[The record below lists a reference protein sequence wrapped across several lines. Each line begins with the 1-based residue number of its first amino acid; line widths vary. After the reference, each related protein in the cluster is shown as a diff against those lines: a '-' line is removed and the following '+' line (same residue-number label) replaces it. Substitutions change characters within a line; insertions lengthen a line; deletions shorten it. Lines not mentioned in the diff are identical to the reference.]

1 MCSVFCTFAVNF
13 NVICNFVMNI
23 VCMKELRVRILLLI
37 SVVMYSVGMWG
48 VGWTPTDAGLVVN
61 LEQGER
67 FLLSV
72 WVDKN
77 GNGTEEDGE
86 EFFVSNYTRYTG
98 GYYNYGSG
106 TYMKLLSA
114 TEVTEMNEWSVG
126 APLDRG
132 NKALGGI
139 VYTIW
144 NDGKTLKTS
153 DNFKFLGDLADNYA
167 DAKACDVVFV
177 IPTERGVPTVD
188 GRPGLSSFDPNN
200 TLGRST
206 KPFNGRM
213 GTGFLGMTY
222 REVYMFEIT
231 KANSPQSYTNA
242 ALVTF
247 NTTKTQKSWSNGQIK
262 CDPGH
267 AAYAFA
273 DKKHDP
279 TTRTLFR
286 LYLLDNPMNSCSS
299 YFFATDEQDYK
310 RYRKNEN
317 NPQRSSDSTAAK
329 KIYSMDRL
337 TCMTRKGSTKYY
349 QTDLIRVPDSDS
361 TYYYVGYNN
370 KYKDDDGELMGT
382 SGAKSRFT
390 KIRELPIFGL
400 PSTFKA
406 PAGAIGRMVADTT
419 SAVNNLNVAFKPAG
433 YFLQVTTP
441 RGFTN
446 VPMRPDADSTVWT
459 CEEMW
464 HITSEYMAL
473 QIRAKIYSGSEY
485 SPDDEG
491 IDIPGWSV
499 NVNGTEVPLA
509 TDHSQFV
516 EGGEDG
522 WARIYANRSEPN
534 GYIEFVKANPRY
546 HIHYDNNGLLGIQ
559 VPDQYPGDHLTTV
572 TVEKSRLVNGFN
584 FTGWNTKADG
594 SGTTYRPNDVVNLDT
609 FPKSS
614 LVNDSVLV
622 LYAQGSY
629 TGTYHVA
636 FSFESNGKR
645 YFLTQPIGDIRYARA
660 RPVGDWTNTYQG
672 MSDPYN
678 TEPNY
683 ISTYKLIGGPD
694 PCVECNSGEYLLD
707 PRREWRHGAKDSLLF
722 YSNFAPANDVYLGL
736 YYENPATPFKDPV
749 TIVANNTWA
758 GIFTST
764 AGWPDYSV
772 ADVQGT
778 KLKSED
784 YLDGFPSDITRR
796 PRPSID
802 SSFVYYNE
810 SLNQFDGVETEG
822 EATTFQ
828 ISRVRVADEHYVVL
842 PDTTSHIWRDTIE
855 FGYHNGEQSR
865 EQVWTSM
872 IGKQLLAVTK
882 AGNDTVY
889 FHPDPDHILHDPN
902 NLYLDKN
909 YRVSQ
914 VFEYIPDSRVSTAVA
929 EEDRATHETT
939 SYHWHNDIVSG
950 LNSPIDVKDAGGNY
964 IDIVDTFRITMSHG
978 GISKIK
984 QYYGRWKKGARGL
997 KVNGDGSVRTRDVIV
1012 RTKTYHYGET
1022 ITHLV
1027 LKPEFKSYIFNPL
1040 AGNSQVINFTL
1051 AHVTAHR
1058 LVDMDGNEVGEEE
1071 VISSEDITSSLELG
1085 PGVCRFSSGGTHFNI
1100 SEAVLQHVTLAAKA
1114 VNKEVDNHD
1123 TLIISMNVTY
1133 GGKVYPVTARVPLMQ
1148 ASLEGDELIWSVESG
1163 KKRYYIMAGTGGLI
1177 FRQYA
1182 LKDGTL
1188 YKNDGKNKTVLEKGS
1203 ANATNSDDKY
1213 ITPWRFIYNPENSNQ
1228 LALKTEYDVNRY
1240 FKMQGDAV
1248 GSKGGIHATDSSLLT
1263 FHYVDV
1269 LTNDNAN
1276 EEELVKL
1283 QYGAD
1288 KWLQFTLTGGSGAEL
1303 VLVDDEEDASVF
1315 SWSYLQQ
1322 EYSLLNNGA
1331 YPSRDT
1337 VIFGYNTDMSVTI
1350 QAPYKA
1356 YKEYS
1361 MLVGNSMVNCCRE
1374 EETDMSNLQS
1384 LEWKTNQTFSLIPD
1398 ARDFDGEG
1406 DDPTSGISRTANTVS
1421 TTGATTS
1428 PRNVTIGG
1436 KYVNIVD
1443 TLHVTLSL
1451 QTGAPAYRF
1460 KGDWSGFRSV
1470 SDAELKIPLIRKTY
1484 HEANYDSLICVVAD
1498 DAYNHTFPNKID
1510 PLHPDSYTFNLGT
1523 MNRTGRHVL
1532 DVANM
1537 TMEVLDEDET
1547 DVTVSGG
1554 MNLNSTAMA
1563 EVLLLDDYG
1572 NTPSWCRISGKTAT
1586 TITVECTQSGIRTP
1600 RMAYLRI
1607 FYIVMIDSKMYV
1619 VTEQLTV
1626 SQPSYFQ
1633 YANNQHLVH
1642 SPGASGDPLRADG
1655 MQQVHENKR
1664 ILYYYPEQDV
1674 ELPIRDSHFFGW
1686 WRWFREGAGEIGD
1699 SDIPEES
1706 WRVQPRNT
1714 GSGRSGTYNFPF
1726 RIIGDSVDDGAG
1738 GKKLVTMGR
1747 YTVFHYKAADY
1758 NDNKKNPPVK
1768 TVRVA
1773 PPITRFGVADASKPT
1788 VTYAAEFGN
1797 YYDNLPMSLRY
1808 KNQVDTALM
1817 DTMSAIPEPTLS
1829 LREIFELRPWTE
1841 MADTLDHYKKRIPDG
1856 EGAHTTKV
1864 FPLANEKYME
1874 DHVMMAPTGN
1884 ELLLSTEQRYILEH
1898 LHTTKQSESLLGY
1911 YMRDDNWSD
1920 AGWNATRKDT
1930 MIWCGGWDAVCKWY
1944 TYDPKTQKYTV
1955 CNHSTTVS
1963 DDFLKVPAKQNITNG
1978 QEFDTV
1984 YYCLRA
1990 QSKKTLADKAG
2001 NDSTVDGDY
2010 MFNICRYKL
2019 IYHKPGKYGPLAE
2032 TKDKAGNTKAL
2043 ITNDDIEQHYE
2054 VLERLNFDYNRPG
2067 PEYTV
2072 YPHPLPWADASYGY
2086 TYPETSDLPHNRLHA
2101 HSDFPNHGEYGLIN
2115 RIPTVDHWGEG
2126 VTSYWRPMEQHGGAS
2141 NGYMIYCDGMSSSG
2155 QVAALSL
2162 ETHLCSGQKM
2172 FFSGYVCNPSSQS
2185 GKSDPNF
2192 TFAVQGS
2199 VNGTDWVDIT
2209 SYTTG
2214 GIKPSNQWSQIYFPI
2229 VFDEN
2234 IDYKQF
2240 RVRIYNVSS
2249 DWDGN
2254 DFIIDD
2260 MCIFATKPP
2269 LIAYQANTACKEKAD
2284 EELPSHVILRV
2295 DYQGIVGDGYNDTT
2309 VYYTLKS
2316 VNKDRVVTYVHMIDG
2331 YLDQEIHHDTICGKL
2346 YIPGKTYEPTHPD
2359 SIFVNMNQL
2368 IDTFDVS
2375 SKKHSTD
2382 ASYRIFNEGYIYE
2395 ILEGDIRPV
2404 KYVVHSAYVN
2414 AVDTF
2419 TVHMS
2424 GNYKD
2429 MLNSLCG
2436 MTSHLKVSNQMVLEL
2451 NGEEQPTT
2459 ESLDLCAN
2467 STYDI
2472 GLRVKGSLYLD
2483 SVAPINLNGTCV
2495 NDWLLYGDT
2504 ADMTGSPKR
2513 RYGYK
2518 YSDIVKVVKDILRCD
2533 PPGTENANQF
2543 APNLAAV
2550 SRNEMQRIKDAEG
2563 VPLDTTAH
2571 PYDILA
2577 DLVNKGF
2584 LTLYKPTLTANVY
2597 AGDSVQYV
2605 IFPILGTGTD
2615 TKLHSSVDVCP
2626 MPILVKL
2633 KPQFSSAVPLIV
2645 GGLNRDSSEMK
2656 LPVVVLAD
2664 MNMANQ
2670 EITLKVDSILP
2681 NIGISSV
2688 KLLTT
2693 DDPDFQ
2699 EGFHKLALVPDLDYP
2714 QTEYYLKGHDI
2725 ILQPA
2730 SSNNYTM
2737 KQGYNY
2743 TFAIDLQTILG
2754 KDTLDG
2760 GCKVGTVPFTL
2771 AVVPSYLRWDPQDSI
2786 SAQWNKHGNW
2796 MGIDQYN
2803 RPIHAT
2809 ARFAPLSTTAVI
2821 IPSMTDGRPYPELPD
2836 LTNPATYDSVKQ
2848 VGFQYNK
2855 CDYIRFLPNA
2865 AMGQQ
2870 QRMEYSQAVVD
2881 MSMPHNKW
2889 ALRAAPVNG
2898 MLSGDIF
2905 MADADL
2911 NMQTSPWEVGTFDA
2925 AGRNY
2930 STGNASYWLSV
2941 YSRTTVDKGNG
2952 DNVTDTTR
2960 TAAADWSKVTNG
2972 MDLPLP
2978 PASGFAVYAY
2988 TKSLNDAAVR
2998 LPKSDDIYYYYYPD
3012 GEKSL
3017 DYYVS
3022 DLQTKRTTAAGGDAS
3037 KVGKLAFA
3045 PGISGTSQSYTITND
3060 NSVATTSFVFG
3071 NPTMGYID
3079 IWGLIADNTDKG
3091 LTREFDYVDAGGVY
3105 RTVNQAAAS
3114 ASSNLISAPERYLPP
3129 MHAIVLKVSSEASS
3143 LTLVLNT
3150 NRIVTDTSQIVRP
3163 LPGGIAP
3170 APRKSQ
3176 AANDQLPVNKGIMT
3190 VTAVNPAS
3198 PRCTS
3203 RLLLGQGYNDAII
3216 PGEDAVLTTVN
3227 INNYTN
3233 NSMPATPF
3241 NIYALEG
3248 SDGLS
3253 IDLRHEVLN
3262 VPVSFYM
3269 TPLPYDPVTYLW
3281 FTGVNNIDGELVLYD
3296 AWTDTE
3302 RTIMDGIR
3310 LDIETPDMSYLARYY
3325 IRRPGYNPSSETEP
3339 PIATGLES
3347 LSKGET
3353 AIKIIKDNHMFILR
3367 DGHIYTVMGQKWR

>member
-1 MCSVFCTFAVNF
+1 MRKYV
-13 NVICNFVMNI
+13 
-23 VCMKELRVRILLLI
+23 ILLLFI
-37 SVVMYSVGMWG
+37 LCALVRVHA

-61 LEQGER
+61 MEQGER

-106 TYMKLLSA
+106 TYMKLLPA
-114 TEVTEMNEWSVG
+114 TEITEMNEWSVG
-126 APLDRG
+126 APLARG
-132 NKALGGI
+132 NKALGG
-139 VYTIW
+139 VAYTIW

-153 DNFKFLGDLADNYA
+153 DSFKFLGDLTDNYA

-177 IPTERGVPTVD
+177 IPTERGVPVVSRT
-188 GRPGLSSFDPNN
+188 PGPNPTSFDPNG
-200 TLGRST
+200 TLGRGT
-206 KPFNGRM
+206 DPFNGRM

-222 REVYMFEIT
+222 REVYMFEIP

-242 ALVTF
+242 GLVTF
-247 NTTKTQKSWSNGQIK
+247 NTTLSTWKLTSGAGDIVKGK
-262 CDPGH
+262 
-267 AAYAFA
+267 AAYAYA

-279 TTRTLFR
+279 TPRTIFR
-286 LYLLDNPMNSCSS
+286 LYLLDNPMSSCSS

-310 RYRKNEN
+310 RYRMNEN
-317 NPQRSSDSTAAK
+317 NPQKSTDSTAIK
-329 KIYSMDRL
+329 KIYTMDRM
-337 TCMTRKGSTKYY
+337 TCMSRQGSTQYY
-349 QTDLIRVPDSDS
+349 RTDLMRVPEPDS

-370 KYKDDDGELMGT
+370 AYKDDTGESMG
-382 SGAKSRFT
+382 SEGAHSMFT

-406 PAGAIGRMVADTT
+406 PAGTWGRMVADTT
-419 SAVNNLNVAFKPAG
+419 SALDNLDVRFKPAG
-433 YFLQVTTP
+433 YFCKINT
-441 RGFTN
+441 GAN
-446 VPMRPDADSTVWT
+446 VQMRPNADSTEWT

-464 HITSEYMAL
+464 HITDAYADL
-473 QIRAKIYSGSEY
+473 QIKTTMFSGPAY
-485 SPDDEG
+485 SPTDEG

-499 NVNGTEVPLA
+499 FVTGNTVPLA
-509 TDHSQFV
+509 SDHTKTV
-516 EGGEDG
+516 EGGMDG
-522 WARIYANRSEPN
+522 WARIYTNRSEPN
-534 GYIEFVKANPRY
+534 GYMEFILANPRY
-546 HIHYDNNGLLGIQ
+546 HIHYDNNGLLGTQ
-559 VPDQYPGDHLTTV
+559 VPDQYPGDEATTV
-572 TVEKSRLVNGFN
+572 TVEKPRLVNGFN

-594 SGTTYRPNDVVNLDT
+594 SGTTYQPNDVVDLDT
-609 FPKSS
+609 FPKSA
-614 LVNDSVLV
+614 LVNDSILT

-636 FSFESNGKR
+636 FSFEHSDGKR
-645 YFLTQPIGDIRYARA
+645 YFLTQPVGATNRYARA
-660 RPVGDWTNTYQG
+660 RPVGDWTDTYQG

-683 ISTYKLIGGPD
+683 ISTYKLIGYPT
-694 PCVECNSGEYLLD
+694 CEKCEHEASYEYVLD
-707 PRREWRHGAKDSLLF
+707 PRREWRYGAKDSLLF
-722 YSNFAPANDVYLGL
+722 YSNFAPANDVFLGL

-749 TIVANNTWA
+749 TIVANNSWA
-758 GIFTST
+758 GAFTST
-764 AGWPDYSV
+764 SDTTATGWPDYSV
-772 ADVQGT
+772 ADVRNT
-778 KLKSED
+778 KLKSE
-784 YLDGFPSDITRR
+784 YYFTGFMEGGEITRHK
-796 PRPSID
+796 RPSSD

-810 SLNQFDGVETEG
+810 ALDQFDGVRTEG

-842 PDTTSHIWRDTIE
+842 PDTTKTWRDTIE
-855 FGYHNGEQSR
+855 FAYHNGEQSR
-865 EQVWTSM
+865 EQIWTSM

-882 AGNDTVY
+882 VGNDTVY
-889 FHPDPDHILHDPN
+889 FHPDPDHIIQDPN

-914 VFEYIPDSRVSTAVA
+914 DFEFIPDSRVRTAVA

-984 QYYGRWKKGARGL
+984 QYYGRWKNGARGL

-1022 ITHLV
+1022 VTHLV

-1040 AGNSQVINFTL
+1040 AENSQVINFTL
-1051 AHVTAHR
+1051 ANVTAHR
-1058 LVDMDGNEVGEEE
+1058 LLDVDGNPIGDEE
-1071 VISSEDITSSLELG
+1071 VVDSEDITSSLSLG
-1085 PGVCRFSSGGTHFNI
+1085 PGACSFSSGGTYFNI
-1100 SEAVLQHVTLAAKA
+1100 SEAKNEYVTLATKA

-1123 TLIISMNVTY
+1123 TLIISMDVSY
-1133 GGKVYPVTARVPLMQ
+1133 GGKVYPVTARVPLVQ
-1148 ASLEGDELIWSVESG
+1148 TSLEGDELIWSVQSG
-1163 KKRYYIMAGTGGLI
+1163 TKRYYIMAGTGGLI

-1188 YKNDGKNKTVLEKGS
+1188 YKEGTQNTALIKGS
-1203 ANATNSDDKY
+1203 KDAANSDKQY
-1213 ITPWRFIYNPENSNQ
+1213 ITPWQFSYPSGSANQ
-1228 LALKTEYDVNRY
+1228 LALKTKYGVDRY

-1248 GSKGGIHATDSSLLT
+1248 GDKGDIHASDSSLLT
-1263 FHYVDV
+1263 YHYVNV
-1269 LTNDNAN
+1269 YTNDNAN

-1303 VLVDDEEDASVF
+1303 VLVDDEKDASVF
-1315 SWSYLQQ
+1315 SWSYLNQ

-1331 YPSRDT
+1331 YPDRDT
-1337 VIFGYNTDMSVTI
+1337 VIFGYNTEVSEAI

-1361 MLVGNSMVNCCRE
+1361 MLVGSSVVYCCRE
-1374 EETDMSNLQS
+1374 QETDMSNLKNSS
-1384 LEWKTNQTFSLIPD
+1384 LEWKTNQTFSIIRD
-1398 ARDFDGEG
+1398 ARTFDSGST
-1406 DDPTSGISRTANTVS
+1406 PSPATSGISQTENTVS
-1421 TTGATTS
+1421 TSGDS
-1428 PRNVTIGG
+1428 PRNVKIGG

-1443 TLHVTLSL
+1443 TLLVTLSL
-1451 QTGAPAYRF
+1451 REGAPAYRF
-1460 KGDWSGFRSV
+1460 KGDWSAFRSV
-1470 SDAELKIPLIRKTY
+1470 RDAELKIPLVRKTY
-1484 HEANYDSLICVVAD
+1484 HEANFDSLVCVVEN
-1498 DAYNHTFPNKID
+1498 DAYNHTFPNTID
-1510 PLHPDSYTFNLGT
+1510 PLHPESFTFNLGT
-1523 MNRTGRHVL
+1523 ANRTGRHVL

-1537 TMEVLDEDET
+1537 TMEVLGKDET
-1547 DVTVSGG
+1547 DVSGS
-1554 MNLNSTAMA
+1554 MDLSSTAMA
-1563 EVLLLDDYG
+1563 EVLLVDEFG
-1572 NTPSWCRISGKTAT
+1572 NAPSWCRIPAGGKGKN

-1619 VTEQLTV
+1619 VSEQLTV

-1674 ELPIRDSHFFGW
+1674 ELPIRDYHFFGW

-1706 WRVQPRNT
+1706 WRIQPRNT
-1714 GSGRSGTYNFPF
+1714 GSGRSGSYNFPF
-1726 RIIGDSVDDGAG
+1726 RIIGDSVMLKKKDGTDSI
-1738 GKKLVTMGR
+1738 KVLMTMGR
-1747 YTVFHYKAADY
+1747 YTVFHYKAAEY

-1768 TVRVA
+1768 VARVA
-1773 PPITRFGVADASKPT
+1773 PPITTFGLATKPT
-1788 VTYAAEFGN
+1788 VTYAAEISN
-1797 YYDNLPMSLRY
+1797 YYDNLPMSLTY
-1808 KNQVDTALM
+1808 KNQVDTAMM
-1817 DTMSAIPEPTLS
+1817 DTMTAIPEPTLS
-1829 LREIFELRPWTE
+1829 LREVFELHPWTE
-1841 MADTLDHYKKRIPDG
+1841 MAERLDGFKSDT
-1856 EGAHTTKV
+1856 GATY
-1864 FPLANEKYME
+1864 PLANEKYME
-1874 DHVMMAPTGN
+1874 DHVMMAPLGN
-1884 ELLLSTEQRYILEH
+1884 ELLLSTEQRYNYEH
-1898 LHTTKQSESLLGY
+1898 LQTTKQSESLLGY
-1911 YMRDDNWSD
+1911 YMRDDHWSD
-1920 AGWNATRKDT
+1920 FGWNAERKDS
-1930 MIWCGGWDAVCKWY
+1930 MIWCGGWDATCKWY
-1944 TYDPKTQKYTV
+1944 TYNPKTQKYTI

-1990 QSKKTLADKAG
+1990 QSKSSPHAG
-2001 NDSTVDGDY
+2001 TVEDPDDEEPDDGKY

-2032 TKDKAGNTKAL
+2032 KTDKAGNTKAL

-2054 VLERLNFDYNRPG
+2054 VLERLNFDYNKPG
-2067 PEYTV
+2067 RAYVV

-2086 TYPETSDLPHNRLHA
+2086 TYPETSDLPHNRLHV

-2115 RIPTVDHWGEG
+2115 RIPTADHWGEG
-2126 VTSYWRPMEQHGGAS
+2126 VTSYWRPMEQHGGAE

-2172 FFSGYVCNPSSQS
+2172 FFSGYVCNPSSQT
-2185 GKSDPNF
+2185 GKADPNF
-2192 TFAVQGS
+2192 IFSVQGS
-2199 VNGTDWVDIT
+2199 VNGTDWDDIT

-2214 GIKPSNQWSQIYFPI
+2214 GIKPSSQWSQIYFPI

-2234 IDYKQF
+2234 IDYQHF

-2309 VYYTLKS
+2309 VCYTLKS
-2316 VNKDRVVTYVHMIDG
+2316 VNKDHVVTFVPMIDH
-2331 YLDQEIHHDTICGKL
+2331 YLKEENHHDTICGKL
-2346 YIPGKTYEPTHPD
+2346 YIPGKTYEPKHPD

-2375 SKKHSTD
+2375 SEKHSKD
-2382 ASYRIFNEGYIYE
+2382 AEYKIFKEGYIYE

-2404 KYVVHSAYVN
+2404 KYVVHSAHVN
-2414 AVDTF
+2414 AIDTF

-2424 GNYKD
+2424 GSYKD
-2429 MLNSLCG
+2429 MLSSLCG

-2504 ADMTGSPKR
+2504 TDLTGSPKR
-2513 RYGYK
+2513 RYGYT
-2518 YSDIVKVVKDILRCD
+2518 YSTIVKVVKDILRCD

-2550 SRNEMQRIKDAEG
+2550 SRNEMQRIKDAQS
-2563 VPLDTTAH
+2563 VDLDTTAH

-2577 DLVNKGF
+2577 DLVNNGF
-2584 LTLYKPTLTANVY
+2584 LTLYKPSLTANVY

-2615 TKLHSSVDVCP
+2615 TKQHSSVEVCP
-2626 MPILVKL
+2626 MPMLIKL
-2633 KPQFSSAVPLIV
+2633 KPQSSSAVPLIV
-2645 GGLNRDSSEMK
+2645 GGLKRDSSEME

-2664 MNMANQ
+2664 RMTANS
-2670 EITLKVDSILP
+2670 EFTLKVDSIMP
-2681 NIGISSV
+2681 NIGISSI

-2714 QTEYYLKGHDI
+2714 QTEYYLKGHYI
-2725 ILQPA
+2725 TLQPA
-2730 SSNNYTM
+2730 SSNTYVM

-2771 AVVPSYLRWDPQDSI
+2771 AIVPDYLRWDPQDSI
-2786 SAQWNKHGNW
+2786 STQWNRHGNW
-2796 MGIDQYN
+2796 MGIDQN
-2803 RPIHAT
+2803 NEPIHAT
-2809 ARFAPLSTTAVI
+2809 ARFAPLSTTSII
-2821 IPSMTDGRPYPELPD
+2821 IPAMTDGRPYPELPN
-2836 LTNPATYDSVKQ
+2836 LTEPATYDSVKQ
-2848 VGFQYNK
+2848 VGFQYNQ
-2855 CDYIRFLPNA
+2855 CNIIRFMPDA
-2865 AMGQQ
+2865 AIGNQQ
-2870 QRMEYSQAVVD
+2870 YMNYADVVVD
-2881 MSMPHNKW
+2881 MKLPNQKW
-2889 ALRAAPVNG
+2889 AFRSAPVEG
-2898 MLSGDIF
+2898 MISGDLY
-2905 MADADL
+2905 MANADL
-2911 NMQTSPWEVGTFDA
+2911 NNETPLWEVSEFDA
-2925 AGRNY
+2925 DGRTY
-2930 STGNASYWLSV
+2930 KTGNGSFWLSV
-2941 YSRTTVDKGNG
+2941 YNTETKKINYTG
-2952 DNVTDTTR
+2952 DDSTR
-2960 TAAADWSKVTNG
+2960 SASAAWSKVTNAI
-2972 MDLPLP
+2972 DLPLK
-2978 PASGFAVYAY
+2978 AGQGLAIYAR
-2988 TKSLNDAAVR
+2988 TKEGIETPIVR
-2998 LPKSDDIYYYYYPD
+2998 LPKDDDTYYFYGTY
-3012 GEKSL
+3012 GERIDDK
-3017 DYYVS
+3017 YVGRLR
-3022 DLQTKRTTAAGGDAS
+3022 DKRTELAS
-3037 KVGKLAFA
+3037 PNKVGDLTFHPKEGA
-3045 PGISGTSQSYTITND
+3045 QTITLTNGVK
-3060 NSVATTSFVFG
+3060 SSSFVFG
-3071 NPTMGYID
+3071 NPTMGFID
-3079 IWGLIADNTDKG
+3079 IWGFIADNASK
-3091 LTREFDYVDAGGVY
+3091 LNLEFDYMDE
-3105 RTVNQAAAS
+3105 TKPKAS
-3114 ASSNLISAPERYLPP
+3114 AYTSMTNVVALATENKLSKRERYLPP
-3129 MHAIVLKVSSEASS
+3129 MYAIVLKAKEEATSID
-3143 LTLVLNT
+3143 LTLNT
-3150 NRIVTDTSQIVRP
+3150 SRIVTDTVHHDRP
-3163 LPGGIAP
+3163 AA
-3170 APRKSQ
+3170 APRHR
-3176 AANDQLPVNKGIMT
+3176 DGTPVPHKGIMT
-3190 VTAVNPAS
+3190 VTAKNPVS
-3198 PRCTS
+3198 PRCYS
-3203 RLLLGQGYNDAII
+3203 RLLLGQGYHNSIRE
-3216 PGEDAVLTTVN
+3216 GEDAVLTTIN
-3227 INNYTN
+3227 IDNYSNTN
-3233 NSMPATPF
+3233 APATPF
-3241 NIYALEG
+3241 NLYAAEG
-3248 SDGLS
+3248 SYGLS
-3253 IDLRHEVLN
+3253 IDLRDSIVN
-3262 VPVSFYM
+3262 IPVSFLISD
-3269 TPLPYDPVTYLW
+3269 LPYDPVTYLW

-3296 AWTDTE
+3296 AQNDTE
-3302 RTIMDGIR
+3302 RAIIDGIY
-3310 LDIETPDMSYLARYY
+3310 LTIETPTQSHERRYY
-3325 IRRPGYNPSSETEP
+3325 IRRHGYKEQSGTE
-3339 PIATGLES
+3339 IATGFEIIEPADDEQVM
-3347 LSKGET
+3347 KF
-3353 AIKIIKDNHMFILR
+3353 IKNDQVYILR
-3367 DGHIYTVMGQKWR
+3367 RGQVYTILGQPVR

>member
-1 MCSVFCTFAVNF
+1 
-13 NVICNFVMNI
+13 MNI
-23 VCMKELRVRILLLI
+23 VCMKDMKEFKVRILLLI
-37 SVVMYSVGMWG
+37 SVLFVSVGIWG

-106 TYMKLLSA
+106 TYMKLLPA
-114 TEVTEMNEWSVG
+114 TEVTEMNEWQVG

-144 NDGKTLKTS
+144 NDGKTLKTT
-153 DNFKFLGDLADNYA
+153 NAFQFLGELTGNYA
-167 DAKACDVVFV
+167 DGKACDVVFV

-200 TLGRST
+200 TLKRASNA
-206 KPFNGRM
+206 PFNGAM

-222 REVYMFEIT
+222 REVYMFEIP

-242 ALVTF
+242 GLVTI
-247 NTTKTQKSWSNGQIK
+247 NTTQNTWNLTSGAGNIAKGR
-262 CDPGH
+262 
-267 AAYAFA
+267 AAYAYA
-273 DKKHDP
+273 DSKHDKTP
-279 TTRTLFR
+279 RTLFR

-310 RYRKNEN
+310 RYRMNED
-317 NPQRSSDSTAAK
+317 NPQESADSTAAK
-329 KIYSMDRL
+329 KIYTMDRL

-370 KYKDDDGELMGT
+370 KYKDDAGESMGT

-446 VPMRPDADSTVWT
+446 VQMRPDADSTVWT

-464 HITSEYMAL
+464 HIDSTYVPL

-499 NVNGTEVPLA
+499 NIRGTEVPLA
-509 TDHSQFV
+509 TDHTKFV

-534 GYIEFVKANPRY
+534 GDIEFVKANPRY
-546 HIHYDNNGLLGIQ
+546 HIHYDNNKLLGIQ
-559 VPDQYPGDHLTTV
+559 VPDQYPGDNETTV

-584 FTGWNTKADG
+584 FTGWNTKANG
-594 SGTTYRPNDVVNLDT
+594 SGTTYQPNDVVNFTSLLGDVT
-609 FPKSS
+609 
-614 LVNDSVLV
+614 LVNDSILV

-636 FSFESNGKR
+636 FSFVHSNGKR
-645 YFLTQPIGDIRYARA
+645 YFLTQPVGATNRYVRA
-660 RPVGDWTNTYQG
+660 RPVGDWTDTYQG

-683 ISTYKLIGGPD
+683 ISTYKLIGHPT
-694 PCVECNSGEYLLD
+694 CEKCEYKTSYEYVLD
-707 PRREWRHGAKDSLLF
+707 PRREWRYGAKDSLLF
-722 YSNFAPANDVYLGL
+722 YSNFAPADDVYLGL
-736 YYENPATPFKDPV
+736 YYDDRSTPYKDPV

-758 GIFTST
+758 GAFTST
-764 AGWPDYSV
+764 SKATATGWPDYSV
-772 ADVQGT
+772 ADVQNT
-778 KLKSED
+778 KLKSE
-784 YLDGFPSDITRR
+784 YYFSGFKEGEIARHE
-796 PRPSID
+796 RPSID
-802 SSFVYYNE
+802 SSFVKYNE
-810 SLNQFDGVETEG
+810 ALDQFDGVQMEG

-950 LNSPIDVKDAGGNY
+950 LNSPIDVKDGEGNY

-1012 RTKTYHYGET
+1012 RTKTYHYGDT

-1051 AHVTAHR
+1051 ANVTAHR
-1058 LVDMDGNEVGEEE
+1058 LVDVNGNPIGEEE
-1071 VISSEDITSSLELG
+1071 VISSEDITKSLALG
-1085 PGVCRFSSGGTHFNI
+1085 PGACRFSSGGTYFEVVDG
-1100 SEAVLQHVTLAAKA
+1100 SAVNNHVTLTTKA
-1114 VNKEVDNHD
+1114 ENKSDDNHD

-1133 GGKVYPVTARVPLMQ
+1133 GDEVYPVTARVPLMQ

-1177 FRQYA
+1177 FRQFA

-1188 YKNDGKNKTVLEKGS
+1188 YKNDGKNKTPLVKGS

-1213 ITPWRFIYNPENSNQ
+1213 ITPWRFRYNPSNANQ
-1228 LALKTEYDVNRY
+1228 LALKTKDPVNCY
-1240 FKMQGDAV
+1240 FKMLGEEV
-1248 GSKGGIHATDSSLLT
+1248 GSKGGVHATDSSLLT

-1288 KWLQFTLTGGSGAEL
+1288 KWLKFTLTGGSGAEL
-1303 VLVDDEEDASVF
+1303 VLVDSKDSASVF
-1315 SWSYLQQ
+1315 SWSYLNQ

-1337 VIFGYNTDMSVTI
+1337 VIFGYNTNMSVTI

-1361 MLVGNSMVNCCRE
+1361 MLVGSSVVNCCRE

-1398 ARDFDGEG
+1398 ARDFDG
-1406 DDPTSGISRTANTVS
+1406 DPNPTSGISRTGSTVS
-1421 TTGATTS
+1421 TSGSTTS
-1428 PRNVTIGG
+1428 PTDVMIDG

-1443 TLHVTLSL
+1443 TLQVTLSL
-1451 QTGAPAYRF
+1451 REGAPAYRF
-1460 KGDWSGFRSV
+1460 KGDWSKFRSV

-1484 HEANYDSLICVVAD
+1484 HEANFDSLICVVEN
-1498 DAYNHTFPNKID
+1498 DAYNHTFPNTITD
-1510 PLHPDSYTFNLGT
+1510 PVSYTFHLGT
-1523 MNRTGRHVL
+1523 KNRTGRHVL

-1537 TMEVLDEDET
+1537 TLEVLDEDET
-1547 DVTVSGG
+1547 DVSGS
-1554 MNLNSTAMA
+1554 MDLRSAAMA
-1563 EVLLLDDYG
+1563 EVLLVDEFG
-1572 NTPSWCRISGKTAT
+1572 NTPTWCRISGKTAT
-1586 TITVECTQSGIRTP
+1586 SITVECTQSGIRTP
-1600 RMAYLRI
+1600 RMAYIRI
-1607 FYIVMIDSKMYV
+1607 FYIVVISDKMYV
-1619 VTEQLTV
+1619 VTDQLTV

-1674 ELPIRDSHFFGW
+1674 ELPVRDYHFFGW

-1699 SDIPEES
+1699 SDIPEAS
-1706 WRVQPRNT
+1706 WRTRPRNI
-1714 GSGRSGTYNFPF
+1714 GSGRSGSYNFPF
-1726 RIIGDSVDDGAG
+1726 LIIGDSVDDGAG

-1768 TVRVA
+1768 VARVA
-1773 PPITRFGVADASKPT
+1773 PPITKFGVADASKPT
-1788 VTYAAEFGN
+1788 VTYAAEISN
-1797 YYDNLPMSLRY
+1797 YYDNLPMSLTY
-1808 KNQVDTALM
+1808 KNQVDTAML
-1817 DTMSAIPEPTLS
+1817 DTMTAIPEPTLS
-1829 LREIFELRPWTE
+1829 LREIFELHPWTE
-1841 MADTLDHYKKRIPDG
+1841 MADTLDHYKTRIPDG

-1864 FPLANEKYME
+1864 FPLVNEKYME

-1884 ELLLSTEQRYILEH
+1884 ELLLSTEQRYIKEH
-1898 LHTTKQSESLLGY
+1898 LNTTKQSESLLGY
-1911 YMRDDNWSD
+1911 YMRDDNWGDWS
-1920 AGWNATRKDT
+1920 GNPVRQDT

-1944 TYDPKTQKYTV
+1944 TYDPKTQKYSV
-1955 CNHSTTVS
+1955 CNHSTTES

-2019 IYHKPGKYGPLAE
+2019 IYHRPGKYGPLTE

-2054 VLERLNFDYNRPG
+2054 VLERLNFDYNKPG

-2115 RIPTVDHWGEG
+2115 RIPTASHWGNG
-2126 VTSYWRPMEQHGGAS
+2126 VASYWRPMEQHGGAS

-2172 FFSGYVCNPSSQS
+2172 FFSGYVCNPSSQT
-2185 GKSDPNF
+2185 GKANPNF
-2192 TFAVQGS
+2192 TFSVQGS
-2199 VNGTDWVDIT
+2199 VNGTDWEDIT

-2214 GIKPSNQWSQIYFPI
+2214 GIKPSSQWSQIYFPI

-2234 IDYKQF
+2234 IDYRHF

-2284 EELPSHVILRV
+2284 EDLPSHVILRV
-2295 DYQGIVGDGYNDTT
+2295 DYQGIIGDGYNDTT
-2309 VYYTLKS
+2309 VCYTLKS
-2316 VNKDRVVTYVHMIDG
+2316 VNKDRVVTFVSMIDG
-2331 YLDQEIHHDTICGKL
+2331 YLDQDHHNDTIYGRL
-2346 YIPGKTYEPTHPD
+2346 YIPSKTYEPTNPD
-2359 SIFVNMNQL
+2359 SIFVNMNEL
-2368 IDTFDVS
+2368 IDTFTVS
-2375 SKKHSTD
+2375 NGAFK
-2382 ASYRIFNEGYIYE
+2382 EGYIYE

-2404 KYVVHSAYVN
+2404 KYVVHSARVN
-2414 AVDTF
+2414 AIDTF

-2429 MLNSLCG
+2429 MLSSLCG

-2483 SVAPINLNGTCV
+2483 SVAPINLNGTCA

-2504 ADMTGSPKR
+2504 ADLTGSPKR

-2543 APNLAAV
+2543 APTLAAV
-2550 SRNEMQRIKDAEG
+2550 SRNEMQRIKDAQS
-2563 VPLDTTAH
+2563 VSLDTTAH

-2584 LTLYKPTLTANVY
+2584 LTLYKPQLTASVV

-2615 TKLHSSVDVCP
+2615 TKQHSSVDVCP
-2626 MPILVKL
+2626 MPILIKL
-2633 KPQFSSAVPLIV
+2633 KPQSSSAIPLIV
-2645 GGLNRDSSEMK
+2645 GGMNRDSSEMK

-2664 MNMANQ
+2664 MNLANQ
-2670 EITLKVDSILP
+2670 QITLKVDSIMP
-2681 NIGISSV
+2681 NIGISTV
-2688 KLLTT
+2688 ELRTT

-2714 QTEYYLKGHDI
+2714 RASYYTKGNDI
-2725 ILQPA
+2725 TLQPA

-2737 KQGYNY
+2737 KQGYTY
-2743 TFAIDLQTILG
+2743 TFNMELQTHLG

-2760 GCKVGTVPFTL
+2760 GCKVGTVPFTI
-2771 AVVPSYLRWDPQDSI
+2771 AIVPSYLRWDPQDSI
-2786 SAQWNKHGNW
+2786 SAQWNKHDNW
-2796 MGIDQYN
+2796 MGIDQN
-2803 RPIHAT
+2803 NNPIHAT
-2809 ARFAPLSTTAVI
+2809 ARFVPLSTTAVI
-2821 IPSMTDGRPYPELPD
+2821 IPAMTDGRPYPELPD
-2836 LTNPATYDSVKQ
+2836 LTDPATYDSVKQ
-2848 VGFQYNK
+2848 VGFEYNK
-2855 CDYIRFLPNA
+2855 CEYIRFLPNA
-2865 AMGQQ
+2865 AIGQQ
-2870 QRMEYSQAVVD
+2870 QRLDYGEAIVD
-2881 MSMPHNKW
+2881 MELPNRKW
-2889 ALRAAPVNG
+2889 AFRTAPVRG
-2898 MLSGDIF
+2898 MVSGDLFI
-2905 MADADL
+2905 ADADDRGETPL
-2911 NMQTSPWEVGTFDA
+2911 WEVGAFDA
-2925 AGRNY
+2925 SGRSY
-2930 STGNASYWLSV
+2930 KTGNASFWLSV
-2941 YSRTTVDKGNG
+2941 YNTANSHVNKEGADSVRT
-2952 DNVTDTTR
+2952 VT
-2960 TAAADWSKVTNG
+2960 ADWSRVTNA
-2972 MDLPLP
+2972 MNLPLP
-2978 PASGFAVYAY
+2978 VGQGFAVYVR
-2988 TKSLNDAAVR
+2988 TKEGVKPVVR
-2998 LPKSDDIYYYYYPD
+2998 LPKDDDIYYYYGTY
-3012 GEKSL
+3012 GERIDDK
-3017 DYYVS
+3017 YVGNLRS
-3022 DLQTKRTTAAGGDAS
+3022 KREELAGAGLA
-3037 KVGKLAFA
+3037 GKLTYRPTGDYAE
-3045 PGISGTSQSYTITND
+3045 ITLNNTVSSTD
-3060 NSVATTSFVFG
+3060 FVFG

-3079 IWGLIADNTDKG
+3079 IWGFIADNDDLVEEIG
-3091 LTREFDYVDAGGVY
+3091 YMDERG
-3105 RTVNQAAAS
+3105 S
-3114 ASSNLISAPERYLPP
+3114 ASLYTKVTKIAAVAKGDNKLSNPNRYLPP
-3129 MHAIVLKVSSEASS
+3129 MHVMVLEKKSAAKE
-3143 LTLVLNT
+3143 LTLKLYT
-3150 NRIVTDTSQIVRP
+3150 DRIVTDTSQVVSLSRS
-3163 LPGGIAP
+3163 L
-3170 APRKSQ
+3170 APRRATSS
-3176 AANDQLPVNKGIMT
+3176 ARRKGIMT
-3190 VTAVNPAS
+3190 VTAQNALS
-3198 PRCTS
+3198 ARCTS
-3203 RLLLGQGYNDAII
+3203 HLLLGQGYHNEILE
-3216 PGEDAVLTTVN
+3216 GEDAILTTIN
-3227 INNYTN
+3227 IDNYTAN
-3233 NSMPATPF
+3233 LTPTTPF
-3241 NIYALEG
+3241 NLYAVESG
-3248 SDGLS
+3248 NGMS
-3253 IDLRHEVLN
+3253 INLLDSIVTI
-3262 VPVSFYM
+3262 PISFYM
-3269 TPLPYDPVTYLW
+3269 SDLAYEPITDLW
-3281 FTGVNNIDGELVLYD
+3281 FTGVNNIDGPLVLYD

-3302 RTIMDGIR
+3302 RPIIDGIC
-3310 LDIETPDMSYLARYY
+3310 LPVETPTESHQLRYF
-3325 IRRPGYNPSSETEP
+3325 IRRPGYRPNDQEEP
-3339 PIATGLES
+3339 ITTGFGNFEWDN
-3347 LSKGET
+3347 EQ
-3353 AIKIIKDNHMFILR
+3353 AIKFIKDGHVLILR
-3367 DGHIYTVMGQKWR
+3367 NGHVYTMFGQKVR

>member
-1 MCSVFCTFAVNF
+1 MLKKSSTFAQFLNF
-13 NVICNFVMNI
+13 IRMRKLKTYI
-23 VCMKELRVRILLLI
+23 IKTLLL
-37 SVVMYSVGMWG
+37 SVVLLTPLRSWA

-72 WVDKN
+72 WVDMN
-77 GNGTEEDGE
+77 DNSEEDPGE
-86 EFFVSNYTRYTG
+86 ELFVSNYNRYSG
-98 GYYNYGSG
+98 GYFGYSAGSF
-106 TYMKLLSA
+106 MKLLPA
-114 TEVTEMNEWSVG
+114 QEVTEMNEWSVG
-126 APLDRG
+126 APLARG

-139 VYTIW
+139 AYTIW

-153 DNFKFLGDLADNYA
+153 DSFKFLGDLTSDYA

-177 IPTERGVPTVD
+177 IPTDRGVPTVD
-188 GRPGLSSFDPNN
+188 GRDGLSSFDPNG
-200 TLGRST
+200 TLGRGKT
-206 KPFNGRM
+206 PFNSRM

-222 REVYMFEIT
+222 REVYMFDIP
-231 KANSPQSYTNA
+231 KANSPQSYANA

-247 NTTKTQKSWSNGQIK
+247 NTTLGSQTWSAGTITK
-262 CDPGH
+262 GK
-267 AAYAFA
+267 AAYAYA
-273 DKKHDP
+273 DSKHDK

-286 LYLLDNPMNSCSS
+286 LYLLDDPINSCSS
-299 YFFATDEQDYK
+299 YFFATDEQDYT
-310 RYRKNEN
+310 RYRKNEG
-317 NPQRSSDSTAAK
+317 NPINKSDSTAFR
-329 KIYSMDRL
+329 KIYTMDRMF
-337 TCMTRKGSTKYY
+337 CMNSADEKNCV
-349 QTDLIRVPDSDS
+349 QTDYMYVPVPDS
-361 TYYYVGYNN
+361 TYYYVGHNN
-370 KYKDDDGELMGT
+370 DYKDKDKGETMGT
-382 SGAKSRFT
+382 NGAHSMFT
-390 KIRELPIFGL
+390 QIRELPILGL
-400 PSTFKA
+400 ADTLKA
-406 PAGAIGRMVADTT
+406 PAGAFGRMVADTT
-419 SAVNNLNVAFKPAG
+419 SAVDNLNVKFKPAG
-433 YFLQVTTP
+433 YFCKIST
-441 RGFTN
+441 GTN
-446 VPMRPDADSTVWT
+446 IPMRPNADSTIWT

-464 HITSEYMAL
+464 HITDAYAAL
-473 QIRAKIYSGSEY
+473 QIKATMFSGPEY
-485 SPDDEG
+485 SPTDEG

-499 NVNGTEVPLA
+499 FITGNTVPLES
-509 TDHSQFV
+509 DHNQHV
-516 EGGEDG
+516 TGGMDG
-522 WARIYANRSEPN
+522 WARIYATRSEPN
-534 GYIEFVKANPRY
+534 GYMEFILANPRY
-546 HIHYDNNGLLGIQ
+546 HIHYDNNGLLGIH
-559 VPDQYPGDHLTTV
+559 VPDQYPEEGHTTV

-594 SGTTYRPNDVVNLDT
+594 SGTTYQPNDVVN
-609 FPKSS
+609 FAS
-614 LVNDSVLV
+614 LPVGVTLENNDSILT

-629 TGTYHVA
+629 TGTYYVA
-636 FSFESNGKR
+636 FSFEHSNGKR
-645 YFLTQPIGDIRYARA
+645 YFLTQPIGETNRYARA
-660 RPVGDWTNTYQG
+660 RPVGDWTDTYQG

-683 ISTYKLIGGPD
+683 ISTYKLIGHPT
-694 PCVECNSGEYLLD
+694 CVLCEHNETSYEYVLD
-707 PRREWRHGAKDSLLF
+707 PHREWRYGAKDSLLF
-722 YSNFAPANDVYLGL
+722 YSNFAPASDVYLGL
-736 YYENPATPFKDPV
+736 YYENPETPFKDPV
-749 TIVANNTWA
+749 TIVANNSWA
-758 GIFTST
+758 GAFTST
-764 AGWPDYSV
+764 SKATTATGWPDYSV
-772 ADVQGT
+772 ADVQNT
-778 KLKSED
+778 KLKSTH
-784 YLDGFPSDITRR
+784 YFDGFTKGGEIERKE
-796 PRPSID
+796 RPSKD

-810 SLNQFDGVETEG
+810 TLNQFDGVKTEG

-842 PDTTSHIWRDTIE
+842 PDTTKTWRDTIE
-855 FGYHNGEQSR
+855 FAYHNGEQSR

-889 FHPDPDHILHDPN
+889 FHPDPDHIIQDPN

-909 YRVSQ
+909 FRVSQ
-914 VFEYIPDSRVSTAVA
+914 VFEFIRDSRVSAVA
-929 EEDRATHETT
+929 EEDRALHETT
-939 SYHWHNDIVSG
+939 SNHWHNDIVSG
-950 LNSPIDVKDAGGNY
+950 LNSPIDVKDGEGNY

-1012 RTKTYHYGET
+1012 RTKTYHYGNT

-1040 AGNSQVINFTL
+1040 EGNSQVINFTL
-1051 AHVTAHR
+1051 AYVTAHR
-1058 LVDMDGNEVGEEE
+1058 LVDVNGNEVGEEE
-1071 VISSEDITSSLELG
+1071 IIDSEYITPSLALVSG
-1085 PGVCRFSSGGTHFNI
+1085 ACTFSSGGSYFNI
-1100 SEAVLQHVTLAAKA
+1100 SEAVNQHITLATKA

-1123 TLIISMNVTY
+1123 TLIISMNVSY
-1133 GGKVYPVTARVPLMQ
+1133 GGEVYPVTARVPLVQ
-1148 ASLEGDELIWSVESG
+1148 TSLEGDELIWSVQSG
-1163 KKRYYIMAGTGGLI
+1163 SKRYYIMAGTGGLI

-1188 YKNDGKNKTVLEKGS
+1188 YKEGTQNTALIKGS
-1203 ANATNSDDKY
+1203 KDAANSDKQY
-1213 ITPWRFIYNPENSNQ
+1213 ITPWQFSFPSGSANQ
-1228 LALKTEYDVNRY
+1228 LALKTKYGVDRY
-1240 FKMQGDAV
+1240 FHIDDDENKPEVDA
-1248 GSKGGIHATDSSLLT
+1248 SDSSLLT

-1288 KWLQFTLTGGSGAEL
+1288 KWLQFTLTGGSGAKL
-1303 VLVDDEEDASVF
+1303 VLVNREEDASVF

-1331 YPSRDT
+1331 YPDRDT
-1337 VIFGYNTDMSVTI
+1337 VIFGYNTEMSEAVR
-1350 QAPYKA
+1350 APYKA

-1374 EETDMSNLQS
+1374 QETDMSNLQDGER
-1384 LEWKTNQTFSLIPD
+1384 EWKTRQTFSLIPD
-1398 ARDFDGEG
+1398 ARTFDSGST
-1406 DDPTSGISRTANTVS
+1406 PSPATSGISRTGSTVS
-1421 TTGATTS
+1421 TSGDS
-1428 PRNVTIGG
+1428 PTDVTIGG

-1443 TLHVTLSL
+1443 TLQVTLSL
-1451 QTGAPAYRF
+1451 REGAPAYRF

-1484 HEANYDSLICVVAD
+1484 HEANYDSLVCVIGD
-1498 DAYNHTFPNKID
+1498 DAYNHTFPNTITD
-1510 PLHPDSYTFNLGT
+1510 PVSYTFNLGT
-1523 MNRTGRHVL
+1523 KNRTGRHVL
-1532 DVANM
+1532 DVAN
-1537 TMEVLDEDET
+1537 TTIEVLDRDET

-1600 RMAYLRI
+1600 RMAYIRI
-1607 FYIVMIDSKMYV
+1607 FYIIVISDKMYV

-1642 SPGASGDPLRADG
+1642 SSGASGDPLRADG

-1686 WRWFREGAGEIGD
+1686 WRWFREGDGEIGD
-1699 SDIPEES
+1699 SDIPESS
-1706 WRVQPRNT
+1706 WRKQPSNT
-1714 GSGRSGTYNFPF
+1714 GSGRSGSYNFPF
-1726 RIIGDSVDDGAG
+1726 RIIGDSVKVWDEEKHDSV
-1738 GKKLVTMGR
+1738 KVLMTMGR

-1768 TVRVA
+1768 VARVA
-1773 PPITRFGVADASKPT
+1773 PPITTYGEAEKPT
-1788 VTYAAEFGN
+1788 VTYAAEISN
-1797 YYDNLPMSLRY
+1797 YYDNLPMSLSH
-1808 KNQVDTALM
+1808 KNQVDTAMM
-1817 DTMSAIPEPTLS
+1817 DTMTAIPEPTLS
-1829 LREIFELRPWTE
+1829 LREIFELHPWTE
-1841 MADTLDHYKKRIPDG
+1841 MAARLDGFKTEIPSG
-1856 EGAHTTKV
+1856 EGDHTTKV
-1864 FPLANEKYME
+1864 FPLANESYME
-1874 DHVMMAPTGN
+1874 DHVMMAPLGN

-1898 LHTTKQSESLLGY
+1898 LQTTKQSESLLGY
-1911 YMRDDNWSD
+1911 YMRDDHWSD
-1920 AGWNATRKDT
+1920 GGWDAERKDT
-1930 MIWCGGWDAVCKWY
+1930 MIFCGGWDATCKWY
-1944 TYDPKTQKYTV
+1944 TYNPKTQKYSV

-1963 DDFLKVPAKQNITNG
+1963 DDFLKVPKKENITNG

-1990 QSKKTLADKAG
+1990 QSQSTTG
-2001 NDSTVDGDY
+2001 TPGVNETTVDGKY

-2054 VLERLNFDYNRPG
+2054 VLERLNFDYNQPG
-2067 PEYTV
+2067 PEYTI

-2086 TYPETSDLPHNRLHA
+2086 TYPETPDLPHNRLHA

-2172 FFSGYVCNPSSQS
+2172 FFSGYVCNPSSQT
-2185 GKSDPNF
+2185 GKADPNF
-2192 TFAVQGS
+2192 IFSVQGS
-2199 VNGTDWVDIT
+2199 VNGTDWDDIT

-2214 GIKPSNQWSQIYFPI
+2214 GIKPSSQWSQIYFPI

-2234 IDYKQF
+2234 IDYQHF

-2316 VNKDRVVTYVHMIDG
+2316 VNSEQVVTYVHMIDG
-2331 YLDQEIHHDTICGKL
+2331 YLEEEIHHDTICGKL

-2375 SKKHSTD
+2375 SQKHAKD
-2382 ASYRIFNEGYIYE
+2382 AGYKIFKEGYIYE

-2404 KYVVHSAYVN
+2404 KYVIHSAHVN
-2414 AVDTF
+2414 AIDTF

-2424 GNYKD
+2424 GAYKD
-2429 MLNSLCG
+2429 MLSSLCG

-2451 NGEEQPTT
+2451 NGEELPAN

-2504 ADMTGSPKR
+2504 ADLTGSPKR

-2543 APNLAAV
+2543 APNMAAV
-2550 SRNEMQRIKDAEG
+2550 SRNEMQRIKDAQS
-2563 VPLDTTAH
+2563 VTLDTTAH

-2577 DLVNKGF
+2577 DLVDKGF
-2584 LTLYKPTLTANVY
+2584 LTLYKPKMTATVY

-2615 TKLHSSVDVCP
+2615 TKQHSSVEVCP
-2626 MPILVKL
+2626 MPMLIKL
-2633 KPQFSSAVPLIV
+2633 KPQSSSAIPLIV
-2645 GGLNRDSSEMK
+2645 GGLNRDSSEME

-2664 MNMANQ
+2664 MDMANQ
-2670 EITLKVDSILP
+2670 EITLKVDSIMP
-2681 NIGISSV
+2681 RIGIASV
-2688 KLLTT
+2688 KLRAT

-2699 EGFHKLALVPDLDYP
+2699 EGFHKLDLVPDLDYP
-2714 QTEYYLKGHDI
+2714 QTEYYLKGHYI
-2725 ILQPA
+2725 TLQPA

-2786 SAQWNKHGNW
+2786 GSQWNKHGNW

-2803 RPIHAT
+2803 QPMHAT
-2809 ARFAPLSTTAVI
+2809 ARFAPLATTSVI
-2821 IPSMTDGRPYPELPD
+2821 IPAMTDGRPYPELPD
-2836 LTNPATYDSVKQ
+2836 LTDPATYDSVKQ
-2848 VGFQYNK
+2848 VGFQYNQ
-2855 CDYIRFLPNA
+2855 CDYIRFLPGA
-2865 AMGQQ
+2865 AISQQ
-2870 QRMEYSQAVVD
+2870 QRMNYTDAVVD
-2881 MSMPHNKW
+2881 MDMPQQKW
-2889 ALRAAPVNG
+2889 AFRSAPVAG

-2905 MADADL
+2905 MANADL
-2911 NMQTSPWEVGTFDA
+2911 NETTPLWEVGEFDA
-2925 AGRNY
+2925 AGR
-2930 STGNASYWLSV
+2930 SHKTGNGSFWLSL
-2941 YSRTTVDKGNG
+2941 YSRTTYKQMEDSVDNRLA
-2952 DNVTDTTR
+2952 T
-2960 TAAADWSKVTNG
+2960 ADWSKVTNG
-2972 MDLPLP
+2972 VNLSLP
-2978 PASGFAVYAY
+2978 AGQGFAVYAR
-2988 TKSLNDAAVR
+2988 TQSGKGAVVR
-2998 LPKSDDIYYYYYPD
+2998 LPKHDDIYYYYDQY
-3012 GEKSL
+3012 GNKL
-3017 DYYVS
+3017 YDYYVNNLCTFRDTEAGS
-3022 DLQTKRTTAAGGDAS
+3022 RTA
-3037 KVGKLAFA
+3037 GKLAFH
-3045 PGISGTSQSYTITND
+3045 GDSEDYTIEND
-3060 NSVATTSFVFG
+3060 NSVETEEFVFG

-3079 IWGLIADNTDKG
+3079 IWGFINDNCLEEEFHYMDEGGEASEYREVTKASIGAKDTISD
-3091 LTREFDYVDAGGVY
+3091 LT
-3105 RTVNQAAAS
+3105 
-3114 ASSNLISAPERYLPP
+3114 RYLPP
-3129 MHAIVLKVSSEASS
+3129 MRSIMVKKSSATASHTV
-3143 LTLVLNT
+3143 TLNA
-3150 NRIVTDTSQIVRP
+3150 NRIVTDASQISRP
-3163 LPGGIAP
+3163 LVSPCGGGG
-3170 APRKSQ
+3170 
-3176 AANDQLPVNKGIMT
+3176 DQGKAQTPKRSKAVVRKGIMT
-3190 VTAVNPAS
+3190 ITAQNPCS

-3203 RLLLGQGYNDAII
+3203 HLLLGQGYDAAIRS
-3216 PGEDAVLTTVN
+3216 GEDALLTTVN
-3227 INNYTN
+3227 IDNF
-3233 NSMPATPF
+3233 SMTSTPTTPF
-3241 NIYALEG
+3241 NLYAIED
-3248 SDGLS
+3248 SCGLS
-3253 IDLRHEVLN
+3253 IDLRDEIVN
-3262 VPVSFYM
+3262 VPLSFYM
-3269 TPLPYDPVTYLW
+3269 SDLPYDAVTHLW
-3281 FTGVNNIDGELVLYD
+3281 FTGVNNIDGPLVLYD
-3296 AWTDTE
+3296 ALLGTE
-3302 RTIMDGIR
+3302 RAIIDGICI
-3310 LDIETPDMSYLARYY
+3310 DIETPQISHQKRYY
-3325 IRRPGYNPSSETEP
+3325 IRRLVMTPEDDPEPGT
-3339 PIATGLES
+3339 ATGTGNTNYNDE
-3347 LSKGET
+3347 K
-3353 AIKIIKDNHMFILR
+3353 AIKIVHN
-3367 DGHIYTVMGQKWR
+3367 GHVYIVRNGHVYTMMGQRIR

>member
-1 MCSVFCTFAVNF
+1 
-13 NVICNFVMNI
+13 MNK
-23 VCMKELRVRILLLI
+23 VCKKECKVRILLLI

-61 LEQGER
+61 MEQGER

-86 EFFVSNYTRYTG
+86 EFFVNNYNRYEG
-98 GYYNYGSG
+98 SYFGYTSGSFI
-106 TYMKLLSA
+106 KLLPS
-114 TEVTEMNEWSVG
+114 TEITEMNTWSVG
-126 APLDRG
+126 YPLDRG

-139 VYTIW
+139 AYTIW
-144 NDGKTLKTS
+144 NDGKTLKTKEK
-153 DNFKFLGDLADNYA
+153 FKFLGDLTSSYTDGE
-167 DAKACDVVFV
+167 ACDVVFV

-188 GRPGLSSFDPNN
+188 GRAGLSSFDPNG
-200 TLGRST
+200 TLGRE
-206 KPFNGRM
+206 KDPFNGRM

-222 REVYMFEIT
+222 REVYMFEIP
-231 KANSPQSYTNA
+231 KANQPQSYTNA
-242 ALVTF
+242 GLVTF
-247 NTTKTQKSWSNGQIK
+247 NTTLSTWKLTSGAGEIAKGK
-262 CDPGH
+262 
-267 AAYAFA
+267 AAYAYA
-273 DKKHDP
+273 DSKHDKTP
-279 TTRTLFR
+279 RTLFR

-310 RYRKNEN
+310 RYRMNED
-317 NPQRSSDSTAAK
+317 NPQNKDDSTAAK
-329 KIYSMDRL
+329 KIYTMDRL

-370 KYKDDDGELMGT
+370 KYKDDDGESMGT

-400 PSTFKA
+400 ADTLKA
-406 PAGAIGRMVADTT
+406 PAGAIGRMVVDTT
-419 SAVNNLNVAFKPAG
+419 SAVANLDVRFKPAG
-433 YFLQVTTP
+433 YFLQVTTS

-446 VPMRPDADSTVWT
+446 VQMRPDADSTVWT

-464 HITSEYMAL
+464 HITSEYMAF

-499 NVNGTEVPLA
+499 NVDGTKVPLA
-509 TDHSQFV
+509 TDHSQYV
-516 EGGEDG
+516 TDGMDG
-522 WARIYANRSEPN
+522 WARIYTDSSQAN
-534 GYIEFVKANPRY
+534 GYMEFILANPRY
-546 HIHYDNNGLLGIQ
+546 HIHYDNNGLLGTQ
-559 VPDQYPGDHLTTV
+559 VPDQYPGDEETRV
-572 TVEKSRLVNGFN
+572 TVEDPQLVNGFN
-584 FTGWNTKADG
+584 FTGWNTKKDG
-594 SGTTYRPNDVVNLDT
+594 SGRTYQPNDEVDLA
-609 FPKSS
+609 S
-614 LVNDSVLV
+614 LPDGALVKDSILT

-636 FSFESNGKR
+636 FSFMHSNGKR
-645 YFLTQPIGDIRYARA
+645 YFLTQPVGATNRYVRA
-660 RPVGDWTNTYQG
+660 RPVSDWTDTYQG

-683 ISTYKLIGGPD
+683 ISTYKLIGYPT
-694 PCVECNSGEYLLD
+694 CEKCEHEASYEYVLD
-707 PRREWRHGAKDSLLF
+707 PRREWRYGAKDSLLF
-722 YSNFAPANDVYLGL
+722 YSNFAPASDVYLGL
-736 YYENPATPFKDPV
+736 YYENPETPFKDPV
-749 TIVANNTWA
+749 TIVANNSWA
-758 GIFTST
+758 GAFTST
-764 AGWPDYSV
+764 STTTTTGWPDYSV
-772 ADVQGT
+772 ADVQNT
-778 KLKSED
+778 KLKSE
-784 YLDGFPSDITRR
+784 YYFDGFLESNIQRHT
-796 PRPSID
+796 RPSID
-802 SSFVYYNE
+802 SSYVKYNE
-810 SLNQFDGVETEG
+810 ADNQFDGVRTEG

-842 PDTTSHIWRDTIE
+842 PDTSSHIWRDTIE
-855 FGYHNGEQSR
+855 FAYHNGEQSR

-872 IGKQLLAVTK
+872 IGKHLLAVTK
-882 AGNDTVY
+882 VGNDTVY
-889 FHPDPDHILHDPN
+889 FHPDPDHILNDPN

-914 VFEYIPDSRVSTAVA
+914 VFEYIRDSRVSTAVA

-950 LNSPIDVKDAGGNY
+950 LNSPIDVKDGEGNY

-1051 AHVTAHR
+1051 ANVTAHR
-1058 LVDMDGNEVGEEE
+1058 LVDVKGNPIGEEE
-1071 VISSEDITSSLELG
+1071 IIDSEDITKSLALV
-1085 PGVCRFSSGGTHFNI
+1085 PGACSFSSGGSSSTYFNVP
-1100 SEAVLQHVTLAAKA
+1100 EAVSQHVTLTTKA

-1123 TLIISMNVTY
+1123 TLIISTTVNI
-1133 GGKVYPVTARVPLMQ
+1133 GGKEYPVTARVPLMQ

-1163 KKRYYIMAGTGGLI
+1163 SKRYYIMAGTGGLI

-1188 YKNDGKNKTVLEKGS
+1188 YKEGTSNTALIKGS
-1203 ANATNSDDKY
+1203 KDPSNSDKQY
-1213 ITPWRFIYNPENSNQ
+1213 ITPWQFSFPPSGSANQ
-1228 LALKTEYDVNRY
+1228 VALKTKYEVDRY
-1240 FKMQGDAV
+1240 FHIDGENKPEVHPSA
-1248 GSKGGIHATDSSLLT
+1248 SSLLT
-1263 FHYVDV
+1263 FHYVNV

-1303 VLVDDEEDASVF
+1303 VLVDSEDSASVF
-1315 SWSYLQQ
+1315 SWSYLNQ

-1331 YPSRDT
+1331 YPDRDT

-1350 QAPYKA
+1350 RAPYKA

-1361 MLVGNSMVNCCRE
+1361 MLVGSSVVYCCRE
-1374 EETDMSNLQS
+1374 EETDMSNLQSSS

-1398 ARDFDGEG
+1398 ARDFDG
-1406 DDPTSGISRTANTVS
+1406 DPNPTSGISRTANTVS
-1421 TTGATTS
+1421 TSGATTS

-1460 KGDWSGFRSV
+1460 KGDWSAFRSV

-1484 HEANYDSLICVVAD
+1484 HEANFDSLICVVKSD
-1498 DAYNHTFPNKID
+1498 VYNHTFPNKID
-1510 PLHPDSYTFNLGT
+1510 PLHPESFTFNLGT
-1523 MNRTGRHVL
+1523 MNHTGRHVL

-1537 TMEVLDEDET
+1537 TMEVLGKDET
-1547 DVTVSGG
+1547 DVTTSGG

-1674 ELPIRDSHFFGW
+1674 ELPIRDYHFFGW

-1699 SDIPEES
+1699 SDIPEAS
-1706 WRVQPRNT
+1706 WRKKPQNT
-1714 GSGRSGTYNFPF
+1714 GSGRSGSYNFPF
-1726 RIIGDSVDDGAG
+1726 LIIGDSVKVPNTATPDLNDSI
-1738 GKKLVTMGR
+1738 KVLVTMGR

-1768 TVRVA
+1768 VARVA
-1773 PPITRFGVADASKPT
+1773 PPITTFGVADASKPT
-1788 VTYAAEFGN
+1788 VTYAAELSN
-1797 YYDNLPMSLRY
+1797 YYDHLPMSLTS
-1808 KNQVDTALM
+1808 KNQVDTAMM

-1829 LREIFELRPWTE
+1829 LREIFELHPWTE
-1841 MADTLDHYKKRIPDG
+1841 MADTLDHYKTLIPG
-1856 EGAHTTKV
+1856 GAGAHTTKV

-1884 ELLLSTEQRYILEH
+1884 ELLLSTEQRYIKEH
-1898 LHTTKQSESLLGY
+1898 LQKTKQSESLLGY
-1911 YMRDDNWSD
+1911 YMRDDNWDTWSAD
-1920 AGWNATRKDT
+1920 LERQDT
-1930 MIWCGGWDAVCKWY
+1930 MIWCGGWDATCQWY
-1944 TYDPKTQKYTV
+1944 TYDPRTQKYSV
-1955 CNHSTTVS
+1955 CNHQTTES

-2001 NDSTVDGDY
+2001 NDSTVDGAY

-2032 TKDKAGNTKAL
+2032 TKDKAGNVKAL

-2054 VLERLNFDYNRPG
+2054 VLERLNFDYNKPG

-2086 TYPETSDLPHNRLHA
+2086 TYPETPDLPHNRLHV

-2115 RIPTVDHWGEG
+2115 RIPTASHWGNG

-2172 FFSGYVCNPSSQS
+2172 FFSGYVCNPSSQT

-2192 TFAVQGS
+2192 NFSVQGS
-2199 VNGTDWVDIT
+2199 VDGIHWDNIT

-2214 GIKPSNQWSQIYFPI
+2214 GIKPSSQWSQIYFPI

-2234 IDYKQF
+2234 IDYKHF
-2240 RVRIYNVSS
+2240 RVHIYNVSS

-2284 EELPSHVILRV
+2284 EDLPSHVILRV
-2295 DYQGIVGDGYNDTT
+2295 DYQGIVGEGYNDTT

-2331 YLDQEIHHDTICGKL
+2331 YLDQEIHNDTICGKL
-2346 YIPGKTYEPTHPD
+2346 FIPGKTYEPTNPD

-2375 SKKHSTD
+2375 SQKHSTD
-2382 ASYRIFNEGYIYE
+2382 ASYKIFNEGYIYE

-2414 AVDTF
+2414 VVDTF

-2429 MLNSLCG
+2429 MLSSLCG

-2518 YSDIVKVVKDILRCD
+2518 YSDIVKVVKDILRCE
-2533 PPGTENANQF
+2533 PKGTENANQF

-2615 TKLHSSVDVCP
+2615 TKQHSSVEVCP
-2626 MPILVKL
+2626 LPLLIKL
-2633 KPQFSSAVPLIV
+2633 KPQSSSAVPLIV

-2670 EITLKVDSILP
+2670 EITLKVDSIMP
-2681 NIGISSV
+2681 NIGISTV

-2714 QTEYYLKGHDI
+2714 QTEYYLKGHYI
-2725 ILQPA
+2725 TLQPA

-2809 ARFAPLSTTAVI
+2809 ARFAPLSTTSII
-2821 IPSMTDGRPYPELPD
+2821 IPAMTDGRPYPELPD

-2848 VGFQYNK
+2848 VGFQYNT
-2855 CDYIRFLPNA
+2855 CEAIRFLPGA
-2865 AMGQQ
+2865 AMSQQ
-2870 QRMEYSQAVVD
+2870 QRMDYEEAIID
-2881 MSMPHNKW
+2881 MPMPHNEW
-2889 ALRAAPVNG
+2889 AFRAAPVQG
-2898 MLSGDIF
+2898 MISGDIF
-2905 MADADL
+2905 MANADIDNTTPL
-2911 NMQTSPWEVGTFDA
+2911 WEVGAFDA
-2925 AGRNY
+2925 AGRTHK
-2930 STGNASYWLSV
+2930 TGNASFWLSL
-2941 YSRTTVDKGNG
+2941 YSTSVIRKGDG
-2952 DNVTDTTR
+2952 GSIADIDY
-2960 TAAADWSKVTNG
+2960 AADTEWSKVTNG
-2972 MDLPLP
+2972 VKLSLP
-2978 PASGFAVYAY
+2978 PAQGFAVYAR
-2988 TKSLNDAAVR
+2988 TKSKEPAAVR
-2998 LPKSDDIYYYYYPD
+2998 LPKNDDLYYYYNTN
-3012 GEKSL
+3012 GERVDELYEHELRDYRNSL
-3017 DYYVS
+3017 C
-3022 DLQTKRTTAAGGDAS
+3022 TNHAGE
-3037 KVGKLAFA
+3037 LAFY
-3045 PGISGTSQSYTITND
+3045 PGKEATSQSYTITKGVG
-3060 NSVATTSFVFG
+3060 STTFVFG

-3079 IWGLIADNTDKG
+3079 IWGFIHDNGLVEEIGYMASNNAYTTVSKATAEATTD
-3091 LTREFDYVDAGGVY
+3091 EI
-3105 RTVNQAAAS
+3105 
-3114 ASSNLISAPERYLPP
+3114 SNPQRYLPP
-3129 MHAIVLKVSSEASS
+3129 MHAMLVKVSSGTPTELSV
-3143 LTLVLNT
+3143 TVNT
-3150 NRIVTDTSQIVRP
+3150 NRVLTSPDKKVP
-3163 LPGGIAP
+3163 LAAP
-3170 APRKSQ
+3170 IRMASRRYP
-3176 AANDQLPVNKGIMT
+3176 KGIMT
-3190 VTAVNPAS
+3190 VTATNTVS
-3198 PRCTS
+3198 PRCFS
-3203 RLLLGQGYNDAII
+3203 RLLVGQGYNDAVYE
-3216 PGEDAVLTTVN
+3216 GEDALLTTLN
-3227 INNYTN
+3227 IDNYTN
-3233 NSMPATPF
+3233 NTTPATPF
-3241 NIYALEG
+3241 NLYAAE
-3248 SDGLS
+3248 DGYGLC
-3253 IDLRHEVLN
+3253 IDLRDSIVNIPL
-3262 VPVSFYM
+3262 SFYLSD
-3269 TPLPYDPVTYLW
+3269 LPFDPFTRLW
-3281 FTGVNNIDGELVLYD
+3281 FTGVNNISGSLVLYD
-3296 AWTDTE
+3296 ALTDTE
-3302 RTIMDGIR
+3302 RPISDGSY
-3310 LDIETPDMSYLARYY
+3310 LDIMTPETSHEVRYY
-3325 IRRPGYNPSSETEP
+3325 IRRPGYVPGQSGENPV
-3339 PIATGLES
+3339 ATGFTNID
-3347 LSKGET
+3347 GET
-3353 AIKIIKDNHMFILR
+3353 TSAVKFIKNGHVFILR
-3367 DGHIYTVMGQKWR
+3367 DGHVYSIYGQKIR

>member
-1 MCSVFCTFAVNF
+1 
-13 NVICNFVMNI
+13 
-23 VCMKELRVRILLLI
+23 
-37 SVVMYSVGMWG
+37 
-48 VGWTPTDAGLVVN
+48 LVVN
-61 LEQGER
+61 LKQGER

-72 WVDKN
+72 WLDLDKD
-77 GNGTEEDGE
+77 GVEDPGE

-106 TYMKLLSA
+106 TYMKLLPA
-114 TEVTEMNEWSVG
+114 DTITEMNEWQVG
-126 APLDRG
+126 YPLDRG
-132 NKALGGI
+132 NKALGAKEGT

-153 DNFKFLGDLADNYA
+153 DAFKFLGELTSNYA

-177 IPTERGVPTVD
+177 IPTDRGVPTVD
-188 GRPGLSSFDPNN
+188 GRAGLSSFDPNG
-200 TLGRST
+200 TLGRG
-206 KPFNGRM
+206 KIPFNGRM

-222 REVYMFEIT
+222 REVYMFEIP

-242 ALVTF
+242 GLVTI
-247 NTTKTQKSWSNGQIK
+247 NTTLSTWNLTSGAGNIAKGK
-262 CDPGH
+262 
-267 AAYAFA
+267 AAYAYA
-273 DKKHDP
+273 DSKHDKTP
-279 TTRTLFR
+279 RTLFR

-299 YFFATDEQDYK
+299 YFFATDEQDVK
-310 RYRKNEN
+310 RYRKNEG
-317 NPQRSSDSTAAK
+317 NPIEKSDSTAAK
-329 KIYSMDRL
+329 KIYTMDRMF
-337 TCMTRKGSTKYY
+337 CMNSADEEHCV
-349 QTDLIRVPDSDS
+349 QTDYMYVPEPDS

-370 KYKDDDGELMGT
+370 AYKDDKGESMGT
-382 SGAKSRFT
+382 SGSKSNFT
-390 KIRELPIFGL
+390 KIRELTILGL
-400 PSTFKA
+400 ADTLKA
-406 PAGAIGRMVADTT
+406 PAGAFGRMVADTT
-419 SAVNNLNVAFKPAG
+419 SALANLNVKFKPAG
-433 YFLQVTTP
+433 YFLKVNT
-441 RGFTN
+441 GTN
-446 VPMRPDADSTVWT
+446 VQLRPNADSTIWT

-464 HITSEYMAL
+464 HIDSTYVAM
-473 QIRAKIYSGSEY
+473 QIKATMFSGPEY
-485 SPDDEG
+485 SPTDEG

-499 NVNGTEVPLA
+499 FITGNTVPLE
-509 TDHSQFV
+509 DHTQHV
-516 EGGEDG
+516 TGGMDG
-522 WARIYANRSEPN
+522 WARIYATRSEPN
-534 GYIEFVKANPRY
+534 GYMEFILANPRY
-546 HIHYDNNGLLGIQ
+546 HIHYDYNGLLGIQ
-559 VPDQYPGDHLTTV
+559 VPDQYPAQGETTV

-584 FTGWNTKADG
+584 FTGWNTQKDG
-594 SGTTYRPNDVVNLDT
+594 KGTSYAVGAEIDLATLLPGD
-609 FPKSS
+609 K
-614 LVNDSVLV
+614 DSTLT

-636 FSFESNGKR
+636 FSFEHSNGKR
-645 YFLTQPIGDIRYARA
+645 YFLTQPVGETRYARA
-660 RPVGDWTNTYQG
+660 RPVGDWTDTYQG

-683 ISTYKLIGGPD
+683 ISTYKLIGYPTCSL
-694 PCVECNSGEYLLD
+694 CVHNETSYEYVLD
-707 PRREWRHGAKDSLLF
+707 PRREWRYGAKDSLLF
-722 YSNFAPANDVYLGL
+722 YSNFAPANDEFLGL
-736 YYENPATPFKDPV
+736 YYENPETPFKDPV
-749 TIVANNTWA
+749 TIVSNNTWA
-758 GIFTST
+758 GAFTST
-764 AGWPDYSV
+764 SDTTATGWPDYSV
-772 ADVQGT
+772 ADVRNT
-778 KLKSED
+778 KLKSTH
-784 YLDGFPSDITRR
+784 YFDGFTKGGEIERKE
-796 PRPSID
+796 RPSKD

-810 SLNQFDGVETEG
+810 ALNQFDGVRTPE

-842 PDTTSHIWRDTIE
+842 PDTTKTWRDTIE
-855 FGYHNGEQSR
+855 FAYHSGEQSR

-889 FHPDPDHILHDPN
+889 FHPDPDHIIQDPN

-914 VFEYIPDSRVSTAVA
+914 VFEFIPDSRVSTAVA

-950 LNSPIDVKDAGGNY
+950 LNSPIDVKDGEGNY

-978 GISKIK
+978 GISKVK
-984 QYYGRWKKGARGL
+984 QYYGRWKNGAAGL

-1051 AHVTAHR
+1051 ANVTAHR
-1058 LVDMDGNEVGEEE
+1058 LVDVNGNPIGEEE
-1071 VISSEDITSSLELG
+1071 VISSEDITKSLALG
-1085 PGVCRFSSGGTHFNI
+1085 PGACTFSSTYFKVVDG
-1100 SEAVLQHVTLAAKA
+1100 SAVNNHVTLATKD

-1123 TLIISMNVTY
+1123 TLIISMNVSY
-1133 GGKVYPVTARVPLMQ
+1133 GGEVYPVTARVPLVQ
-1148 ASLEGDELIWSVESG
+1148 TSLEGDELIWSVESG
-1163 KKRYYIMAGTGGLI
+1163 KKRYYIMAGTDGLK

-1203 ANATNSDDKY
+1203 KDAANSDDKY
-1213 ITPWRFIYNPENSNQ
+1213 ITPWQFSYPSGSANQ
-1228 LALKTEYDVNRY
+1228 LALKTKYEVDCY
-1240 FKMQGDAV
+1240 FHIDGETPGV
-1248 GSKGGIHATDSSLLT
+1248 HASDSSLLT

-1288 KWLQFTLTGGSGAEL
+1288 KWLQFRLTGGSGAEL
-1303 VLVDDEEDASVF
+1303 VLVADSADASVF
-1315 SWSYLQQ
+1315 SWSYLNQ

-1331 YPSRDT
+1331 YPDRDT
-1337 VIFGYNTDMSVTI
+1337 VIFGYNADMSVTV

-1361 MLVGNSMVNCCRE
+1361 MLVGNSVVYCCRE

-1384 LEWKTNQTFSLIPD
+1384 SSLKWKTNQTFSLIPD

-1406 DDPTSGISRTANTVS
+1406 DDPTSGISLTGSTVS
-1421 TTGATTS
+1421 TSDDS
-1428 PRNVTIGG
+1428 PMDVQIGG

-1484 HEANYDSLICVVAD
+1484 HEANFDSLVCVVEN
-1498 DAYNHTFPNKID
+1498 DAYNHTFPNEID
-1510 PLHPDSYTFNLGT
+1510 PLHPESFTFKLST

-1532 DVANM
+1532 DVANT
-1537 TMEVLDEDET
+1537 TMEVLDETET
-1547 DVTVSGG
+1547 NVTVSGG

-1563 EVLLLDDYG
+1563 EILLVDEFG
-1572 NTPSWCRISGKTAT
+1572 NTPTWCRISGKGDS
-1586 TITVECTQSGIRTP
+1586 TITVQCTQDGIRTP
-1600 RMAYLRI
+1600 RTAYIRI
-1607 FYIVMIDSKMYV
+1607 FYIVVISEKMYV

-1674 ELPIRDSHFFGW
+1674 ELPIRDYHFFGW
-1686 WRWFREGAGEIGD
+1686 WRWFREGEGEIGD
-1699 SDIPEES
+1699 SDIPNTV
-1706 WRVQPRNT
+1706 WRKQPQNT
-1714 GSGRSGTYNFPF
+1714 GSGRSGSYNFPF
-1726 RIIGDSVDDGAG
+1726 LIIGDSVKVPDTSTPDLDDSI
-1738 GKKLVTMGR
+1738 KVLVTMGR
-1747 YTVFHYKAADY
+1747 YTVFHYRAADY

-1768 TVRVA
+1768 VARVA
-1773 PPITRFGVADASKPT
+1773 PPLTMFGVADASKPT
-1788 VTYAAEFGN
+1788 AVYAAELSN
-1797 YYDNLPMSLRY
+1797 YYDNLPMSLKY
-1808 KNQVDTALM
+1808 KNQVDTAMM
-1817 DTMSAIPEPTLS
+1817 DTMTAIPEPTLS
-1829 LREIFELRPWTE
+1829 LREIFELHPWTE
-1841 MADTLDHYKKRIPDG
+1841 MAARLDGFKSTR
-1856 EGAHTTKV
+1856 TTNDAGTYE
-1864 FPLANEKYME
+1864 LEDELYME
-1874 DHVMMAPTGN
+1874 DHVMMAPLGN
-1884 ELLLSTEQRYILEH
+1884 ELLLSTEQRYDYSH
-1898 LHTTKQSESLLGY
+1898 LQKTKQSESLLGY
-1911 YMRDDNWSD
+1911 YMHDDNWGNWS
-1920 AGWNATRKDT
+1920 GNQVRQDT
-1930 MIWCGGWDAVCKWY
+1930 MIWCGGWDAACLWY
-1944 TYDPKTQKYTV
+1944 TYNPKTKTYTR
-1955 CNHSTTVS
+1955 CNHPTTES
-1963 DDFLKVPAKQNITNG
+1963 DDFLKVPKKDNITNG

-1990 QSKKTLADKAG
+1990 RSQSTTGTPGEDET
-2001 NDSTVDGDY
+2001 TVDGKY

-2032 TKDKAGNTKAL
+2032 TKDKAGNVKAL

-2054 VLERLNFDYNRPG
+2054 VLERLNFDYNKPG
-2067 PEYTV
+2067 PEYTI

-2086 TYPETSDLPHNRLHA
+2086 TYPETSDLPHNRLHV

-2115 RIPTVDHWGEG
+2115 RIPTASHWGDG

-2172 FFSGYVCNPSSQS
+2172 FFSGYVCNPSSQN
-2185 GKSDPNF
+2185 GKADPNF

-2214 GIKPSNQWSQIYFPI
+2214 GIKPSSQWSQIYFPI

-2234 IDYKQF
+2234 IDYQHF

-2309 VYYTLKS
+2309 VCYTLKS
-2316 VNKDRVVTYVHMIDG
+2316 VNKDRVVTFVEMIDG
-2331 YLDQEIHHDTICGKL
+2331 YLDEDRKTNADPSKSDTIYGRL
-2346 YIPGKTYEPTHPD
+2346 YIPGRTYEPTDPD

-2368 IDTFDVS
+2368 IDTFEVS
-2375 SKKHSTD
+2375 SQKHKETP
-2382 ASYRIFNEGYIYE
+2382 SYKIFKEGYIYE

-2404 KYVVHSAYVN
+2404 KYVVHSANVN
-2414 AVDTF
+2414 AIDTF

-2424 GNYKD
+2424 GSYKD
-2429 MLNSLCG
+2429 MLSSMCG

-2483 SVAPINLNGTCV
+2483 SVAPINLNGTCA

-2513 RYGYK
+2513 RYGYT
-2518 YSDIVKVVKDILRCD
+2518 YSDIVKVVKDILRCE
-2533 PPGTENANQF
+2533 PKGTENANQF

-2550 SRNEMQRIKDAEG
+2550 SRNEMQRIKDAEK
-2563 VPLDTTAH
+2563 VKLDTTVH

-2584 LTLYKPTLTANVY
+2584 LTLYKPSLTANVY

-2615 TKLHSSVDVCP
+2615 TKQHSSVDVCP
-2626 MPILVKL
+2626 MPLLIKL
-2633 KPQFSSAVPLIV
+2633 KPQSSSAIPLIV

-2670 EITLKVDSILP
+2670 QITLKVDSIMP
-2681 NIGISSV
+2681 NIGISTV
-2688 KLLTT
+2688 ELRTT

-2714 QTEYYLKGHDI
+2714 RASYYIKGNDI
-2725 ILQPA
+2725 TLQPA

-2737 KQGYNY
+2737 KQGYTY
-2743 TFAIDLQTILG
+2743 TFEIDLQTHLG

-2760 GCKVGTVPFTL
+2760 GCKVGTVPFSL
-2771 AVVPSYLRWDPQDSI
+2771 AIVPSYLRWDPQDSI
-2786 SAQWNKHGNW
+2786 SAQWNKHDNW
-2796 MGIDQYN
+2796 MGIDQN
-2803 RPIHAT
+2803 NNPIHAT
-2809 ARFAPLSTTAVI
+2809 ARFVPLSTTAVI
-2821 IPSMTDGRPYPELPD
+2821 IPAMTDGRPYPELPD
-2836 LTNPATYDSVKQ
+2836 LTAPATYDSVKQ
-2848 VGFQYNK
+2848 VGFEYNK

-2865 AMGQQ
+2865 AIGQQ
-2870 QRMEYSQAVVD
+2870 QRLDYGEAVVD
-2881 MSMPHNKW
+2881 MELPNRKW
-2889 ALRAAPVNG
+2889 AFRTAPVRG
-2898 MLSGDIF
+2898 MVSGDLFI
-2905 MADADL
+2905 ADADDQGTTPL
-2911 NMQTSPWEVGTFDA
+2911 WEVGEFDA
-2925 AGRNY
+2925 SGRSY
-2930 STGNASYWLSV
+2930 KTGNASFWLSV
-2941 YSRTTVDKGNG
+2941 YNTANSHVNKEGADSVRT
-2952 DNVTDTTR
+2952 VT
-2960 TAAADWSKVTNG
+2960 ADWSRVTNA
-2972 MDLPLP
+2972 MNLPLP
-2978 PASGFAVYAY
+2978 VGQGYAVYVR
-2988 TKSLNDAAVR
+2988 TKEGVEPIVR
-2998 LPKSDDIYYYYYPD
+2998 LPKNDDIYYYYGTY
-3012 GEKSL
+3012 GERIDDK
-3017 DYYVS
+3017 YVGNLRS
-3022 DLQTKRTTAAGGDAS
+3022 KREELAGAGLA
-3037 KVGKLAFA
+3037 GKLTYSPTGDYAE
-3045 PGISGTSQSYTITND
+3045 ITLKNEVE
-3060 NSVATTSFVFG
+3060 SESFVFG

-3079 IWGLIADNTDKG
+3079 IWGFIADN
-3091 LTREFDYVDAGGVY
+3091 DALVEKIGYMDERG
-3105 RTVNQAAAS
+3105 S
-3114 ASSNLISAPERYLPP
+3114 ASLYTEVTKIAAEAKGDNKLSNPNRYLPP
-3129 MHAIVLKVSSEASS
+3129 MHVMVLEKKSAAKE
-3143 LTLVLNT
+3143 LTLRLYT
-3150 NRIVTDTSQIVRP
+3150 DRIVTDTSQVVSPPRS
-3163 LPGGIAP
+3163 P
-3170 APRKSQ
+3170 APRR
-3176 AANDQLPVNKGIMT
+3176 AAPSVRRKGIMT
-3190 VTAVNPAS
+3190 VTATNDLSA
-3198 PRCTS
+3198 RCTS
-3203 RLLLGQGYNDAII
+3203 HLLLGQGYHNAILE
-3216 PGEDAVLTTVN
+3216 GEDAILTTIN
-3227 INNYTN
+3227 IDNYTAN
-3233 NSMPATPF
+3233 LTPTTPF
-3241 NIYALEG
+3241 NLYAIE
-3248 SDGLS
+3248 DGNGMS
-3253 IDLRHEVLN
+3253 INLRDSIVN
-3262 VPVSFYM
+3262 IPIAFYM
-3269 TPLPYDPVTYLW
+3269 SDLNFKPVTQLW
-3281 FTGVNNIDGELVLYD
+3281 FTGVHNIDGPLVLYD
-3296 AWTDTE
+3296 EWTDTE
-3302 RTIMDGIR
+3302 RRIIDGIC
-3310 LDIETPDMSYLARYY
+3310 LSIETPTQSHQKRYY
-3325 IRRPGYNPSSETEP
+3325 IRRPGYKPQDP
-3339 PIATGLES
+3339 DAPIATGWENF
-3347 LSKGET
+3347 EVDDEQ
-3353 AIKIIKDNHMFILR
+3353 AVKIIKDGLVLIIRNGHVYTMF
-3367 DGHIYTVMGQKWR
+3367 GQKVR

>member
-1 MCSVFCTFAVNF
+1 MKKLIIGIIYLSF
-13 NVICNFVMNI
+13 FV
-23 VCMKELRVRILLLI
+23 LRV
-37 SVVMYSVGMWG
+37 SA
-48 VGWTPTDAGLVVN
+48 VGWTPTDGGLVVD
-61 LEQGER
+61 LKQGDR

-72 WVDKN
+72 WIDLNNN
-77 GNGTEEDGE
+77 GREDPGE

-98 GYYNYGSG
+98 GYYNYGAG
-106 TYMKLLSA
+106 TYMKLLPA

-126 APLDRG
+126 APLNRG

-153 DNFKFLGDLADNYA
+153 DSYKFLGELTDNYA
-167 DAKACDVVFV
+167 DGKACDVVFV
-177 IPTERGVPTVD
+177 IPIERGVPTVS

-200 TLGRST
+200 TLGRGT

-222 REVYMFEIT
+222 REVYMLQIP

-242 ALVTF
+242 GLVTF
-247 NTTKTQKSWSNGQIK
+247 NTTLENKTWSAGTIAK
-262 CDPGH
+262 GR
-267 AAYAFA
+267 AAYAYA
-273 DKKHDP
+273 DSKHDK

-286 LYLLDNPMNSCSS
+286 LYLLDNPINSCSS
-299 YFFATDEQDYK
+299 YFFATDEQDYM
-310 RYRKNEN
+310 RYRMNED
-317 NPQRSSDSTAAK
+317 NPQESADSTAAK
-329 KIYSMDRL
+329 KIYTMDRMF
-337 TCMTRKGSTKYY
+337 CMNSADEEHCV
-349 QTDLIRVPDSDS
+349 QTDYMYVPEPDS

-370 KYKDDDGELMGT
+370 AYKDDGGESMGT
-382 SGAKSRFT
+382 SGSKSNFT
-390 KIRELPIFGL
+390 KIRELTILGL
-400 PSTFKA
+400 ADTLKA
-406 PAGAIGRMVADTT
+406 PAGAFGRMVADTT
-419 SAVNNLNVAFKPAG
+419 SALANLNVKFKPAG
-433 YFLQVTTP
+433 YFCKIST
-441 RGFTN
+441 GTN
-446 VPMRPDADSTVWT
+446 IPMRPNADSTIWT

-464 HITSEYMAL
+464 HITDAYAAM
-473 QIRAKIYSGSEY
+473 QIKATMFSGPEY
-485 SPDDEG
+485 SPTDEG

-499 NVNGTEVPLA
+499 FVTGNTVPLA
-509 TDHSQFV
+509 SDHNQHV
-516 EGGEDG
+516 TGGMDG
-522 WARIYANRSEPN
+522 WARIHADSSQAN
-534 GYIEFVKANPRY
+534 GYMEFILANPRY

-559 VPDQYPGDHLTTV
+559 VPNQYPAEGQTTV
-572 TVEKSRLVNGFN
+572 KVEKSRLVNGFN
-584 FTGWNTKADG
+584 FTGWNTQKDG
-594 SGTTYRPNDVVNLDT
+594 KGTSYAVGAEIDLATLLPGD
-609 FPKSS
+609 K
-614 LVNDSVLV
+614 DSTLT

-645 YFLTQPIGDIRYARA
+645 YFLTQPVGATNRYVRA
-660 RPVGDWTNTYQG
+660 RPVGDWTDTYQG

-683 ISTYKLIGGPD
+683 ISTYKLIGGPN
-694 PCVECNSGEYLLD
+694 PCAECNSGEYLLD

-764 AGWPDYSV
+764 AGWPNYSV
-772 ADVQGT
+772 ADVQNT

-796 PRPSID
+796 PRPSKD

-872 IGKQLLAVTK
+872 IGKHLLAVTK

-889 FHPDPDHILHDPN
+889 FHPDPDHIINDPN

-950 LNSPIDVKDAGGNY
+950 LNSPIDVKDGEGNY

-1012 RTKTYHYGET
+1012 RTKTYHYGDT

-1040 AGNSQVINFTL
+1040 KGNSQVINFTL
-1051 AHVTAHR
+1051 ANVTAHR
-1058 LVDMDGNEVGEEE
+1058 LVDVNGNEVGEEE
-1071 VISSEDITSSLELG
+1071 VISSEDITESLRLG
-1085 PGVCRFSSGGTHFNI
+1085 PGACSFKGTYF
-1100 SEAVLQHVTLAAKA
+1100 EVVKDGAVLQHVTLATSDQ
-1114 VNKEVDNHD
+1114 NKEVDNHD
-1123 TLIISMNVTY
+1123 TLIISTTVTI
-1133 GGKVYPVTARVPLMQ
+1133 GGKECPVTASVPLMQ

-1163 KKRYYIMAGTGGLI
+1163 KKRYYITAGTGGLI

-1188 YKNDGKNKTVLEKGS
+1188 YKNDGKNKTALVKGS
-1203 ANATNSDDKY
+1203 ANPTNSDDKY
-1213 ITPWRFIYNPENSNQ
+1213 ITPWRFRYNPSNANQ
-1228 LALKTEYDVNRY
+1228 LALKTEGLVNRY

-1248 GSKGGIHATDSSLLT
+1248 GSKGGVGISDSSLLT

-1288 KWLQFTLTGGSGAEL
+1288 KWLQFTLTGGDGAEL
-1303 VLVDDEEDASVF
+1303 KLVNSKEEASVF
-1315 SWSYLQQ
+1315 SWSYLQR

-1361 MLVGNSMVNCCRE
+1361 MLVGSSVVYCCRE
-1374 EETDMSNLQS
+1374 EETDMSNLQDGS
-1384 LEWKTNQTFSLIPD
+1384 QEWKTNQTFSLIPD
-1398 ARDFDGEG
+1398 ARTFDSGST
-1406 DDPTSGISRTANTVS
+1406 PSPATSGISLTGNTVS
-1421 TTGATTS
+1421 TSGATTS

-1460 KGDWSGFRSV
+1460 KGDWSAFRSV

-1484 HEANYDSLICVVAD
+1484 HEANYDSLICVVAG

-1510 PLHPDSYTFNLGT
+1510 PLRPESFTFNLGT
-1523 MNRTGRHVL
+1523 VDRTGRHVL

-1537 TMEVLDEDET
+1537 TIEVLDKEET
-1547 DVTVSGG
+1547 DVTVSGR

-1586 TITVECTQSGIRTP
+1586 TITVECTQDGIRTP
-1600 RMAYLRI
+1600 RMAYIRI
-1607 FYIVMIDSKMYV
+1607 FYIVMIDDKMYV

-1626 SQPSYFQ
+1626 SQPSHFQ

-1674 ELPIRDSHFFGW
+1674 ELPVRDYHFFGW

-1699 SDIPEES
+1699 SDIPEAS
-1706 WRVQPRNT
+1706 WRKKPQNT
-1714 GSGRSGTYNFPF
+1714 GSGRSGSYNFPF
-1726 RIIGDSVDDGAG
+1726 RIIGDSVWVDETDHSQ

-1758 NDNKKNPPVK
+1758 NDNKKTPPVK
-1768 TVRVA
+1768 VARVA
-1773 PPITRFGVADASKPT
+1773 PPITTYGVAEKPT
-1788 VTYAAEFGN
+1788 VTYAAEISN
-1797 YYDNLPMSLRY
+1797 YYDNLPMSLKY
-1808 KNQVDTALM
+1808 KNQVDTAMM
-1817 DTMSAIPEPTLS
+1817 DTMTAIPEPTLS
-1829 LREIFELRPWTE
+1829 LREIFELHPWTE
-1841 MADTLDHYKKRIPDG
+1841 MADTLDHYKTRIPDG

-1884 ELLLSTEQRYILEH
+1884 ELLLSTEQRYIKEH

-1920 AGWNATRKDT
+1920 PGWNAVRKDT
-1930 MIWCGGWDAVCKWY
+1930 MIWCGGWDATCQWY
-1944 TYDPKTQKYTV
+1944 TYNPKTQKYSV

-1990 QSKKTLADKAG
+1990 QSKSSPHAGTVGDPDPEEPADGK
-2001 NDSTVDGDY
+2001 Y

-2032 TKDKAGNTKAL
+2032 TKDKAGNVKAL

-2054 VLERLNFDYNRPG
+2054 VLERLNFDYNKPG
-2067 PEYTV
+2067 PEYTI

-2086 TYPETSDLPHNRLHA
+2086 TYPETSDLPHNRLHV

-2115 RIPTVDHWGEG
+2115 RIPTASHWGDG

-2172 FFSGYVCNPSSQS
+2172 FFSGYVCNPSSQT
-2185 GKSDPNF
+2185 GKADPNF

-2234 IDYKQF
+2234 IDYKHF

-2269 LIAYQANTACKEKAD
+2269 LIAYQANTTCKEKAD

-2295 DYQGIVGDGYNDTT
+2295 DYQGIIGDGYNDTT
-2309 VYYTLKS
+2309 VCYTLKS
-2316 VNKDRVVTYVHMIDG
+2316 VNKDRVVTFVPMIDK
-2331 YLDQEIHHDTICGKL
+2331 YLDQQVKDNPDASKSDTIYGKL
-2346 YIPGKTYEPTHPD
+2346 YIPSKTYEPTNPD

-2375 SKKHSTD
+2375 NGVYK
-2382 ASYRIFNEGYIYE
+2382 EGYIYE
-2395 ILEGDIRPV
+2395 KLEGDIRPV

-2414 AVDTF
+2414 AIDTF

-2424 GNYKD
+2424 GSYKD
-2429 MLNSLCG
+2429 MLSSLCG

-2483 SVAPINLNGTCV
+2483 SVAPINLNGTCA

-2533 PPGTENANQF
+2533 PPGTENKNQF

-2550 SRNEMQRIKDAEG
+2550 SRNEMQRIKDAQT
-2563 VPLDTTAH
+2563 VSLDTTAH

-2584 LTLYKPTLTANVY
+2584 LTLYKSSLTANVY

-2615 TKLHSSVDVCP
+2615 TKQHSSVDVCP
-2626 MPILVKL
+2626 MPILIKL
-2633 KPQFSSAVPLIV
+2633 KPQSSSAVPLIV
-2645 GGLNRDSSEMK
+2645 GGMNRDSSEK
-2656 LPVVVLAD
+2656 NLPVVVLAD

-2670 EITLKVDSILP
+2670 EITLKVDSIMP
-2681 NIGISSV
+2681 NIGIASV
-2688 KLLTT
+2688 KLRTT

-2714 QTEYYLKGHDI
+2714 RASYYVKGNYI
-2725 ILQPA
+2725 TLQPA

-2737 KQGYNY
+2737 KQGYTY
-2743 TFAIDLQTILG
+2743 TFEIDLQTHLG
-2754 KDTLDG
+2754 KDTLEG
-2760 GCKVGTVPFTL
+2760 GCKVGTIPFSL
-2771 AVVPSYLRWDPQDSI
+2771 AIVPSYLRWDPQDSI
-2786 SAQWNKHGNW
+2786 STQWNKHGNW
-2796 MGIDQYN
+2796 MGVDQN
-2803 RPIHAT
+2803 NNPIHAT

-2821 IPSMTDGRPYPELPD
+2821 IPAMTDGRPYPELPNLAD
-2836 LTNPATYDSVKQ
+2836 PATYDSVKQ
-2848 VGFQYNK
+2848 VGFEYNK

-2865 AMGQQ
+2865 AIGQQ
-2870 QRMEYSQAVVD
+2870 QRLDYGEAIVD
-2881 MSMPHNKW
+2881 MELPNRKW
-2889 ALRAAPVNG
+2889 AFRTAPVRG
-2898 MLSGDIF
+2898 MISGDLFI
-2905 MADADL
+2905 ADADDQGTTPL
-2911 NMQTSPWEVGTFDA
+2911 WEVGAFDA
-2925 AGRNY
+2925 SGRSY
-2930 STGNASYWLSV
+2930 KTGNASFWLSV
-2941 YSRTTVDKGNG
+2941 YNTANSHVNKEGADSVRT
-2952 DNVTDTTR
+2952 VT
-2960 TAAADWSKVTNG
+2960 ADWSRVTNA
-2972 MDLPLP
+2972 MNLPLP
-2978 PASGFAVYAY
+2978 VGQGFAVYVR
-2988 TKSLNDAAVR
+2988 TKEGVKPVVR
-2998 LPKSDDIYYYYYPD
+2998 LPKDDDIYYYYGTY
-3012 GEKSL
+3012 GERIDDK
-3017 DYYVS
+3017 YVGNLRS
-3022 DLQTKRTTAAGGDAS
+3022 KREELAGAGFA
-3037 KVGKLAFA
+3037 GKLTYSPTGDYAE
-3045 PGISGTSQSYTITND
+3045 ITLNNTVSSKD
-3060 NSVATTSFVFG
+3060 FVFG

-3079 IWGLIADNTDKG
+3079 IWGFIADNNTNLVEKIGYMDERGKASLYTEVTKIAADAKG
-3091 LTREFDYVDAGGVY
+3091 DNKL
-3105 RTVNQAAAS
+3105 
-3114 ASSNLISAPERYLPP
+3114 SNPNRYLPP
-3129 MHAIVLKVSSEASS
+3129 MHVMVLEKKSAAKE
-3143 LTLVLNT
+3143 LTLRLYT
-3150 NRIVTDTSQIVRP
+3150 DRIVTDTSQVVSPSRS
-3163 LPGGIAP
+3163 P
-3170 APRKSQ
+3170 APRRATSS
-3176 AANDQLPVNKGIMT
+3176 ARRKGIMT
-3190 VTAVNPAS
+3190 VTAQNALS
-3198 PRCTS
+3198 ARCTS
-3203 RLLLGQGYNDAII
+3203 HLLLGQGYHEEIVE
-3216 PGEDAVLTTVN
+3216 GEDAILTTIN
-3227 INNYTN
+3227 IDNYTAN
-3233 NSMPATPF
+3233 LTPTTPF
-3241 NIYALEG
+3241 NLYSVA
-3248 SDGLS
+3248 DGNGMC
-3253 IDLRHEVLN
+3253 IDLRDSIVN

-3269 TPLPYDPVTYLW
+3269 SDLEYEPTTQLW
-3281 FTGVNNIDGELVLYD
+3281 FTGVNNIDGPLVLYD
-3296 AWTDTE
+3296 EWTDSE
-3302 RTIMDGIR
+3302 RRIIDGIC
-3310 LDIETPDMSYLARYY
+3310 LTIETPVQNHQKRYF
-3325 IRRPGYNPSSETEP
+3325 IRRPGYRPQDP
-3339 PIATGLES
+3339 DAPIATRLEQFNTEDDQAVKFIQDGVV
-3347 LSKGET
+3347 L
-3353 AIKIIKDNHMFILR
+3353 ILR
-3367 DGHIYTVMGQKWR
+3367 NGHIYTMLGQKVR

>member
-1 MCSVFCTFAVNF
+1 MKYIKRALFAC
-13 NVICNFVMNI
+13 I
-23 VCMKELRVRILLLI
+23 ILLASTRLFA
-37 SVVMYSVGMWG
+37 

-61 LEQGER
+61 MEQGER

-106 TYMKLLSA
+106 TYMKLLPA

-126 APLDRG
+126 APLSRISGKEDY
-132 NKALGGI
+132 NLGAKEGT

-153 DNFKFLGDLADNYA
+153 DSFKFLGDLTGNYG
-167 DAKACDVVFV
+167 DANACDVVFV

-200 TLGRST
+200 TLGRGT
-206 KPFNGRM
+206 APFNGRM

-222 REVYMFEIT
+222 REVYMFDIP
-231 KANSPQSYTNA
+231 KANVPKSYTNA

-247 NTTKTQKSWSNGQIK
+247 NTTLSTKKWSAGDIAK
-262 CDPGH
+262 GR
-267 AAYAFA
+267 AAFAFA
-273 DKKHDP
+273 DNKYDA

-286 LYLLDNPMNSCSS
+286 LYLLDDPINSCSS
-299 YFFATDEQDYK
+299 FFFATDEQDY
-310 RYRKNEN
+310 RSYRKG
-317 NPQRSSDSTAAK
+317 PGGKAPYTFQWDDSTAAK
-329 KIYSMDRL
+329 KIYTMDRL
-337 TCMTRKGSTKYY
+337 TCMTRKGSTQYY
-349 QTDLIRVPDSDS
+349 RTDLMRVPEPDS

-370 KYKDDDGELMGT
+370 AYKDDKGESMGLN
-382 SGAKSRFT
+382 GAHSMFT

-400 PSTFKA
+400 SSEFKA
-406 PAGAIGRMVADTT
+406 PPGAYGRMVVDTT
-419 SAVNNLNVAFKPAG
+419 SAADNLDVRFKPAG
-433 YFLQVTTP
+433 YFCKIST
-441 RGFTN
+441 GTN
-446 VPMRPDADSTVWT
+446 VQMRPNADSTIWT

-464 HITSEYMAL
+464 HITDTFAAL
-473 QIRAKIYSGSEY
+473 QIKAMMFSGLEY
-485 SPDDEG
+485 SPTDEG
-491 IDIPGWSV
+491 IAIPGWSV
-499 NVNGTEVPLA
+499 FVTGNTVPLA
-509 TDHSQFV
+509 SDRSRHVT
-516 EGGEDG
+516 GGMDG
-522 WARIYANRSEPN
+522 WARIYTNRSEPN

-559 VPDQYPGDHLTTV
+559 VPDQYPEEGQTTV

-584 FTGWNTKADG
+584 FTGWNTQEDG
-594 SGTTYRPNDVVNLDT
+594 KGTSYAVDAEINLATLLPGD
-609 FPKSS
+609 K
-614 LVNDSVLV
+614 DSTLT
-622 LYAQGSY
+622 LYAQGTY

-636 FSFESNGKR
+636 FSFEHSNGKR

-660 RPVGDWTNTYQG
+660 RPVGDWTDTYQG

-678 TEPNY
+678 TKPNY
-683 ISTYKLIGGPD
+683 ISTYKLIGYPT
-694 PCVECNSGEYLLD
+694 CVKCEHETSYEYVLD
-707 PRREWRHGAKDSLLF
+707 PRREWRYGAKDSLLF
-722 YSNFAPANDVYLGL
+722 YSNFAPANDEFLGL
-736 YYENPATPFKDPV
+736 YYENPETPFKDPV
-749 TIVANNTWA
+749 TIVSNNSWA
-758 GIFTST
+758 GAFTST
-764 AGWPDYSV
+764 SKATTATGWPDYSV
-772 ADVQGT
+772 ADVQNT
-778 KLKSED
+778 KLKSTH
-784 YLDGFPSDITRR
+784 YFDGFLEGGEIERY

-810 SLNQFDGVETEG
+810 ALNQFDGVRTAE

-842 PDTTSHIWRDTIE
+842 PDTTKAWRDTIE
-855 FGYHNGEQSR
+855 FGYHSGEQSR

-889 FHPDPDHILHDPN
+889 FHPDPDHIIQDPN

-914 VFEYIPDSRVSTAVA
+914 VFEFIPDSRVSTAVA
-929 EEDRATHETT
+929 EENRATHETT

-950 LNSPIDVKDAGGNY
+950 LNSPIDVKDGEGNY

-984 QYYGRWKKGARGL
+984 QYYGRWKNGARGL

-1022 ITHLV
+1022 ITHLE
-1027 LKPEFKSYIFNPL
+1027 LKPEFKSYIFTPL
-1040 AGNSQVINFTL
+1040 EGNSQVINFTL
-1051 AHVTAHR
+1051 KNVTAHR
-1058 LVDMDGNEVGEEE
+1058 LVDVNGNEVGEEE
-1071 VISSEDITSSLELG
+1071 VISSEDITSSLSLI
-1085 PGVCRFSSGGTHFNI
+1085 PSACTFSSGGTYFNT
-1100 SEAVLQHVTLAAKA
+1100 SEAVYQHVTLATKA

-1123 TLIISMNVTY
+1123 TLIISRV
-1133 GGKVYPVTARVPLMQ
+1133 KIDDVEYPVTARVPLVQ
-1148 ASLEGDELIWSVESG
+1148 TSLEGDELIWSVESG

-1188 YKNDGKNKTVLEKGS
+1188 YKEGTSNTALIKGS
-1203 ANATNSDDKY
+1203 KDAPNSDKQY
-1213 ITPWRFIYNPENSNQ
+1213 ITPWQFSYPSGSTNQ
-1228 LALKTEYDVNRY
+1228 LALKTKYGVDHY
-1240 FKMQGDAV
+1240 FKINGETPGV
-1248 GSKGGIHATDSSLLT
+1248 HASDSSLLT

-1288 KWLQFTLTGGSGAEL
+1288 KWLKFRLTGGSGAEL
-1303 VLVDDEEDASVF
+1303 VLVDREDSASVF

-1331 YPSRDT
+1331 YPDRDT
-1337 VIFGYNTDMSVTI
+1337 VIFGYDADMSVTI

-1361 MLVGNSMVNCCRE
+1361 MLVGSSVVYCCRE
-1374 EETDMSNLQS
+1374 QETDMSNLQNSS
-1384 LEWKTNQTFSLIPD
+1384 LEWKTLQTFDLIPD

-1406 DDPTSGISRTANTVS
+1406 DDPESGISLTGSTVS
-1421 TTGATTS
+1421 TSGDS

-1443 TLHVTLSL
+1443 TLLVTLSL
-1451 QTGAPAYRF
+1451 RESAPAYRF
-1460 KGDWSGFRSV
+1460 KGDWSAFRSV
-1470 SDAELKIPLIRKTY
+1470 SDAELKIPLVRKTY
-1484 HEANYDSLICVVAD
+1484 HEANYDSLVCIVGN
-1498 DAYNHTFPNKID
+1498 DAYNHTFPNTITD
-1510 PLHPDSYTFNLGT
+1510 PVSFTFNLGT
-1523 MNRTGRHVL
+1523 ANRTGRHVL
-1532 DVANM
+1532 DVANT
-1537 TMEVLDEDET
+1537 TMEVLDRDET
-1547 DVTVSGG
+1547 DVTVSGR
-1554 MNLNSTAMA
+1554 MDLSSTAMA
-1563 EVLLLDDYG
+1563 EVLLLDEFG
-1572 NTPSWCRISGKTAT
+1572 NTPSWCRIPADGKGETS
-1586 TITVECTQSGIRTP
+1586 ITVECTQSGIRTP
-1600 RMAYLRI
+1600 RMAYIRI

-1674 ELPIRDSHFFGW
+1674 ELPIRDYHFFGW

-1699 SDIPEES
+1699 SDIPNTV
-1706 WRVQPRNT
+1706 WRKQPQNT
-1714 GSGRSGTYNFPF
+1714 GSGRSGSYNFPF
-1726 RIIGDSVDDGAG
+1726 LIIGDSVKVWDDEKGDSV
-1738 GKKLVTMGR
+1738 KVLVTMGR
-1747 YTVFHYKAADY
+1747 YTVFHYKAAEY

-1768 TVRVA
+1768 VARVA
-1773 PPITRFGVADASKPT
+1773 PPITMFGVADASKPT
-1788 VTYAAEFGN
+1788 VTYAAELSN
-1797 YYDNLPMSLRY
+1797 YYDNLPMSLTH
-1808 KNQVDTALM
+1808 KNQVDTAMM
-1817 DTMSAIPEPTLS
+1817 DTMTAIPEPTLS
-1829 LREIFELRPWTE
+1829 LREIFELHPWTE
-1841 MADTLDHYKKRIPDG
+1841 MADTLDHYKTRIPDG
-1856 EGAHTTKV
+1856 EGEHINKV
-1864 FPLANEKYME
+1864 FPLAKEKYME

-1884 ELLLSTEQRYILEH
+1884 ELLLSTEQRYIKEH
-1898 LHTTKQSESLLGY
+1898 LITTKQSESLLGY
-1911 YMRDDNWSD
+1911 YMRDDNWDKAVPAWD
-1920 AGWNATRKDT
+1920 AVRKDT
-1930 MIWCGGWDAVCKWY
+1930 MIWCGGWDATCQWY
-1944 TYDPKTQKYTV
+1944 TYNPKTQKYSV

-1990 QSKKTLADKAG
+1990 RSQSTTG
-2001 NDSTVDGDY
+2001 TPGVSETTVDGNY

-2019 IYHKPGKYGPLAE
+2019 IYHRPGKYGPLAE

-2054 VLERLNFDYNRPG
+2054 VLERLNFDYNKPG
-2067 PEYTV
+2067 PEYTI

-2086 TYPETSDLPHNRLHA
+2086 TYPETSDLPHNRLHV

-2115 RIPTVDHWGEG
+2115 RIPTASHWGDG

-2172 FFSGYVCNPSSQS
+2172 FFSGYVCNPSSQT
-2185 GKSDPNF
+2185 GKADPNF
-2192 TFAVQGS
+2192 TFSVQGS

-2214 GIKPSNQWSQIYFPI
+2214 GIKPSSQWSQIYFPI

-2234 IDYKQF
+2234 IDYKHF

-2284 EELPSHVILRV
+2284 EDLPSHVILRV
-2295 DYQGIVGDGYNDTT
+2295 DYQGIIGEGYNDTT
-2309 VYYTLKS
+2309 VCYTLKS
-2316 VNKDRVVTYVHMIDG
+2316 VNKDRVVTFVEMIDG
-2331 YLDQEIHHDTICGKL
+2331 YLDQDRKPKADESQPDTIYGRL
-2346 YIPGKTYEPTHPD
+2346 YIPSKTYEPTNPD

-2368 IDTFDVS
+2368 IDTFEVS
-2375 SKKHSTD
+2375 SKKHKEN
-2382 ASYRIFNEGYIYE
+2382 AEYKIFKEGYIYE

-2404 KYVVHSAYVN
+2404 KYIVHSANVN
-2414 AVDTF
+2414 AIDTF

-2424 GNYKD
+2424 GSYKD
-2429 MLNSLCG
+2429 MLSSMCG

-2483 SVAPINLNGTCV
+2483 SVAPINLNGTCA

-2504 ADMTGSPKR
+2504 ADLTGSPKR
-2513 RYGYK
+2513 RYGYT
-2518 YSDIVKVVKDILRCD
+2518 YSTIVKVVKDILRCE
-2533 PPGTENANQF
+2533 PKGTDNANQF

-2550 SRNEMQRIKDAEG
+2550 SRNEMQRIKDAEK
-2563 VPLDTTAH
+2563 VDLDTTAH

-2615 TKLHSSVDVCP
+2615 TKQHSSVEVCP
-2626 MPILVKL
+2626 LPLLIKL
-2633 KPQFSSAVPLIV
+2633 KPQSSSAVPLIV

-2670 EITLKVDSILP
+2670 EITLKVDSIMP
-2681 NIGISSV
+2681 NIGIASV
-2688 KLLTT
+2688 KLRTT

-2714 QTEYYLKGHDI
+2714 RASYYIKGNYI
-2725 ILQPA
+2725 TLQPA

-2737 KQGYNY
+2737 KQGYTY
-2743 TFAIDLQTILG
+2743 TFEIDLQTHLG

-2786 SAQWNKHGNW
+2786 STQWNKHGNW
-2796 MGIDQYN
+2796 MGIDQN
-2803 RPIHAT
+2803 NNPIHAT

-2821 IPSMTDGRPYPELPD
+2821 IPAMTDGRPYPELPD
-2836 LTNPATYDSVKQ
+2836 LTAPATYDSVKQ
-2848 VGFQYNK
+2848 VGFEYNK

-2865 AMGQQ
+2865 AIGQQ
-2870 QRMEYSQAVVD
+2870 QRLDYGEAIVD
-2881 MSMPHNKW
+2881 MELPNRKW
-2889 ALRAAPVNG
+2889 AFRTAPVRG
-2898 MLSGDIF
+2898 MISGDLFI
-2905 MADADL
+2905 ADADDQGTTPL
-2911 NMQTSPWEVGTFDA
+2911 WEVGDFDA
-2925 AGRNY
+2925 SGRSY
-2930 STGNASYWLSV
+2930 KTGNASFWLSV
-2941 YSRTTVDKGNG
+2941 YNTANSHVNLTGADSARTVS
-2952 DNVTDTTR
+2952 
-2960 TAAADWSKVTNG
+2960 ADWSRVTNA
-2972 MDLPLP
+2972 MNLPLP
-2978 PASGFAVYAY
+2978 VGQGFAVYVR
-2988 TKSLNDAAVR
+2988 TKAGVEPVVR
-2998 LPKSDDIYYYYYPD
+2998 LPKDDDIYYYYGTY
-3012 GEKSL
+3012 GERIDDK
-3017 DYYVS
+3017 YVGN
-3022 DLQTKRTTAAGGDAS
+3022 LRNKREELAGAGLA
-3037 KVGKLAFA
+3037 GKLAYR
-3045 PGISGTSQSYTITND
+3045 PVGGYEDITLTNTV
-3060 NSVATTSFVFG
+3060 SSTSFVFG
-3071 NPTMGYID
+3071 NPTMGYLD
-3079 IWGLIADNTDKG
+3079 IWGFIADNNTNLVEKIGYMDERGKASLYTEVTKIAAEAKG
-3091 LTREFDYVDAGGVY
+3091 DNKIT
-3105 RTVNQAAAS
+3105 NP
-3114 ASSNLISAPERYLPP
+3114 NRYLPP
-3129 MHAIVLKVSSEASS
+3129 MHVMVLEKKSAATE
-3143 LTLVLNT
+3143 LTLHLYTDRV
-3150 NRIVTDTSQIVRP
+3150 VTDTSQVVSPPRS
-3163 LPGGIAP
+3163 P
-3170 APRKSQ
+3170 APRRATSS
-3176 AANDQLPVNKGIMT
+3176 ARRKGIMT
-3190 VTAVNPAS
+3190 VTATNDLSA
-3198 PRCTS
+3198 RCTS
-3203 RLLLGQGYNDAII
+3203 HLLLGQGYHNEILD
-3216 PGEDAVLTTVN
+3216 GEDAILTTIN
-3227 INNYTN
+3227 IDNYSANLT
-3233 NSMPATPF
+3233 PTTPF
-3241 NIYALEG
+3241 NLYAVENG
-3248 SDGLS
+3248 NGMS
-3253 IDLRHEVLN
+3253 IDLLDSIVN
-3262 VPVSFYM
+3262 IPISFYM
-3269 TPLPYDPVTYLW
+3269 SDLDYEPITYLW
-3281 FTGVNNIDGELVLYD
+3281 FTGVNNIDDPLVLYD
-3296 AWTDTE
+3296 EWTDTE
-3302 RTIMDGIR
+3302 RPIIDGIC
-3310 LDIETPDMSYLARYY
+3310 LAVETPTQSHQKRYY
-3325 IRRPGYNPSSETEP
+3325 IRRPGYRPQDP
-3339 PIATGLES
+3339 DAPITTGFGNFEGD
-3347 LSKGET
+3347 KEQ
-3353 AIKIIKDNHMFILR
+3353 AVKIIKDDQVLILR
-3367 DGHIYTVMGQKWR
+3367 NGHVYTMFGQKVR

>member
-1 MCSVFCTFAVNF
+1 
-13 NVICNFVMNI
+13 MNI
-23 VCMKELRVRILLLI
+23 VCLRKELKVRFLLLI
-37 SVVMYSVGMWG
+37 SVLFASLRVHA

-61 LEQGER
+61 LKDGDR

-72 WVDKN
+72 WVDMN

-106 TYMKLLSA
+106 TYMKLLPA
-114 TEVTEMNEWSVG
+114 TEVTEMNEWQVG
-126 APLDRG
+126 YPLDRG
-132 NKALGGI
+132 NKALGAKEGT

-153 DNFKFLGDLADNYA
+153 DSFKFLGELTSNYA
-167 DAKACDVVFV
+167 DAKACEVVFV
-177 IPTERGVPTVD
+177 IPTERGVPTVA
-188 GRPGLSSFDPNN
+188 GRAGLSSFDPNN
-200 TLGRST
+200 TLGRG
-206 KPFNGRM
+206 KAPFNGRM

-222 REVYMFEIT
+222 REVYMLQIP

-242 ALVTF
+242 GLVTF
-247 NTTKTQKSWSNGQIK
+247 NTTLSTWKLTSGAGEIAKGK
-262 CDPGH
+262 
-267 AAYAFA
+267 AAYAYA

-279 TTRTLFR
+279 TPRTLFR
-286 LYLLDNPMNSCSS
+286 LYLLDNPINSCSR
-299 YFFATDEQDYK
+299 YFFATDEQDYV
-310 RYRKNEN
+310 RYRMNEN

-329 KIYSMDRL
+329 KIYTMDRL
-337 TCMTRKGSTKYY
+337 TCMTRKGSTQYY
-349 QTDLIRVPDSDS
+349 QTDLMRVPDSDS
-361 TYYYVGYNN
+361 TYYYVGYDN
-370 KYKDDDGELMGT
+370 KYKDDAGESMG
-382 SGAKSRFT
+382 SGGAKSRFT

-441 RGFTN
+441 AGFTN
-446 VPMRPDADSTVWT
+446 VQMRPNADSTVWT
-459 CEEMW
+459 SEEMW
-464 HITSEYMAL
+464 HITSAYTTL
-473 QIRAKIYSGSEY
+473 QIRAKIYSGPEY
-485 SPDDEG
+485 SATDEG

-499 NVNGTEVPLA
+499 NVYGTEVPLA
-509 TDHSQFV
+509 TDHSRYV
-516 EGGEDG
+516 TAGMDG
-522 WARIYANRSEPN
+522 WARIYTNRSEPN
-534 GYIEFVKANPRY
+534 GYIGFIKANPRY

-559 VPDQYPGDHLTTV
+559 VPDQYPGDEATTV
-572 TVEKSRLVNGFN
+572 TVEQPRLVNGFN

-594 SGTTYRPNDVVNLDT
+594 SGRTYQPNDVVDLDT

-614 LVNDSVLV
+614 LVNDSILT
-622 LYAQGSY
+622 LYAQGTY

-636 FSFESNGKR
+636 ISFEHSNGKR
-645 YFLTQPIGDIRYARA
+645 YFLTQPIGETNRYVRA
-660 RPVGDWTNTYQG
+660 RPVGDWTDTYQG

-683 ISTYKLIGGPD
+683 INTYKLIGGPD
-694 PCVECNSGEYLLD
+694 PCVECNTGEFLLD
-707 PRREWRHGAKDSLLF
+707 PRREWRYGAKDSLLF
-722 YSNFAPANDVYLGL
+722 YSNFAPANSVYLGL
-736 YYENPATPFKDPV
+736 YYENPETPFKDPV
-749 TIVANNTWA
+749 TIVANNSWA

-772 ADVQGT
+772 ADVQDT

-784 YLDGFPSDITRR
+784 YLDGFMEGGEIERKE
-796 PRPSID
+796 RPSID

-810 SLNQFDGVETEG
+810 SLNQFDGVRTEG

-855 FGYHNGEQSR
+855 FAYHNGEQSR

-872 IGKQLLAVTK
+872 IGKHLLAVTK
-882 AGNDTVY
+882 VGNDTVY

-914 VFEYIPDSRVSTAVA
+914 VFEYIRDSRVSTAVA

-950 LNSPIDVKDAGGNY
+950 LSSPIDVKDAGGNY

-978 GISKIK
+978 GISKVK

-1040 AGNSQVINFTL
+1040 AENSQVINFTL
-1051 AHVTAHR
+1051 ANVTAHR
-1058 LVDMDGNEVGEEE
+1058 LVDVNGNEVGEEE
-1071 VISSEDITSSLELG
+1071 VISSEDITSSLALG
-1085 PGVCRFSSGGTHFNI
+1085 PGACSFSSGGTYFKI
-1100 SEAVLQHVTLAAKA
+1100 PEGGAVYQHVTLTTKA

-1133 GGKVYPVTARVPLMQ
+1133 RGKEYPVTARVPLVQ
-1148 ASLEGDELIWSVESG
+1148 TSLEGDELIWSVESG
-1163 KKRYYIMAGTGGLI
+1163 KKRYYIMADTSGLI

-1188 YKNDGKNKTVLEKGS
+1188 YKDDGKTVLRKGS
-1203 ANATNSDDKY
+1203 EDAANSDKGY
-1213 ITPWRFIYNPENSNQ
+1213 ITPWQFSYPSGSANQ
-1228 LALKTEYDVNRY
+1228 LALKTKYGVDRY

-1248 GSKGGIHATDSSLLT
+1248 GSKGGVHPRDSSLLT

-1269 LTNDNAN
+1269 LTNNNAN
-1276 EEELVKL
+1276 EEEQVKL

-1331 YPSRDT
+1331 YPDRDT
-1337 VIFGYNTDMSVTI
+1337 VAFGYNTDMTVTI

-1374 EETDMSNLQS
+1374 EETDMSNLKSSS

-1398 ARDFDGEG
+1398 ARDFDG
-1406 DDPTSGISRTANTVS
+1406 DPNPTSGISRTANTVS
-1421 TTGATTS
+1421 TSGATTS
-1428 PRNVTIGG
+1428 PRDVTIGG

-1443 TLHVTLSL
+1443 TLHVVLSL
-1451 QTGAPAYRF
+1451 QPSAPAYRF
-1460 KGDWSGFRSV
+1460 KGDWSKFRSV

-1484 HEANYDSLICVVAD
+1484 HEDTFDSLVCIVEN
-1498 DAYNHTFPNKID
+1498 DAYNYTFPNTITT
-1510 PLHPDSYTFNLGT
+1510 PVSYTFNLGT

-1532 DVANM
+1532 DVANT

-1547 DVTVSGG
+1547 DVTVSGR
-1554 MNLNSTAMA
+1554 MDLDSTAMA

-1600 RMAYLRI
+1600 RMAYIRI
-1607 FYIVMIDSKMYV
+1607 FYIVIISEKMYV

-1686 WRWFREGAGEIGD
+1686 WRWFREGEGEIGD

-1706 WRVQPRNT
+1706 WRIQPRNT
-1714 GSGRSGTYNFPF
+1714 GSGRSGSYNFPF
-1726 RIIGDSVDDGAG
+1726 RIIGDSVMLKKKDGTDSV
-1738 GKKLVTMGR
+1738 KVLVTMGR

-1768 TVRVA
+1768 VARVA
-1773 PPITRFGVADASKPT
+1773 PPITTYGVAEASKPT
-1788 VTYAAEFGN
+1788 VTYAAEISN
-1797 YYDNLPMSLRY
+1797 YYDNLPMSLTY
-1808 KNQVDTALM
+1808 KNQVDTAMM

-1829 LREIFELRPWTE
+1829 LREVFELRPWTE
-1841 MADTLDHYKKRIPDG
+1841 MAERLDNFKSDT
-1856 EGAHTTKV
+1856 GATY
-1864 FPLANEKYME
+1864 PLANEKYME
-1874 DHVMMAPTGN
+1874 DHVMMAPLGN
-1884 ELLLSTEQRYILEH
+1884 ELLLSTEQRYIKEH
-1898 LHTTKQSESLLGY
+1898 LQATKQSESLLGY
-1911 YMRDDNWSD
+1911 FMRDDNWSD
-1920 AGWNATRKDT
+1920 GGWDAARKDT
-1930 MIWCGGWDAVCKWY
+1930 MIWCGGWDATCKWY
-1944 TYDPKTQKYTV
+1944 TYNPKTQKYSV

-1990 QSKKTLADKAG
+1990 QSQ
-2001 NDSTVDGDY
+2001 STTGTPGVDEETEDGAY
-2010 MFNICRYKL
+2010 MFNICRYKI
-2019 IYHKPGKYGPLAE
+2019 IYHKPSKYGPLAE
-2032 TKDKAGNTKAL
+2032 TTKAGVAKAL

-2054 VLERLNFDYNRPG
+2054 VLERLNFDYNKPG
-2067 PEYTV
+2067 RAYVV

-2086 TYPETSDLPHNRLHA
+2086 TYPETSDLPHNRLHV

-2115 RIPTVDHWGEG
+2115 RIPTADHWGDG
-2126 VTSYWRPMEQHGGAS
+2126 VTSYWRPMEQHGGAE

-2192 TFAVQGS
+2192 IFSVQGS
-2199 VNGTDWVDIT
+2199 VNGTDWDDIT

-2214 GIKPSNQWSQIYFPI
+2214 GIKPSSQWSQIYFPI

-2234 IDYKQF
+2234 IAYQHF

-2309 VYYTLKS
+2309 VCYTLKS
-2316 VNKDRVVTYVHMIDG
+2316 VNKDRVVTFVEMIDH
-2331 YLDQEIHHDTICGKL
+2331 YLDEDIKENPDPSKSDTIYGRL
-2346 YIPGKTYEPTHPD
+2346 FIPGKTYEPTDPD
-2359 SIFVNMNQL
+2359 SIFVNMNEL
-2368 IDTFDVS
+2368 IDTFKVS
-2375 SKKHSTD
+2375 SGAFK
-2382 ASYRIFNEGYIYE
+2382 EGYIYE

-2404 KYVVHSAYVN
+2404 KYVIHNAYVN
-2414 AVDTF
+2414 AIDTF

-2436 MTSHLKVSNQMVLEL
+2436 MTHHLKVSNQMVLEL
-2451 NGEEQPTT
+2451 NGEELPTT

-2504 ADMTGSPKR
+2504 ADLTGSPKS

-2533 PPGTENANQF
+2533 PYGTVNANQF
-2543 APNLAAV
+2543 ASTLAAV
-2550 SRNEMQRIKDAEG
+2550 SRNEMQRIKEAER
-2563 VPLDTTAH
+2563 VDLDTTAH

-2577 DLVNKGF
+2577 DLVNNGF
-2584 LTLYKPTLTANVY
+2584 LTLYKPTMTATVY

-2615 TKLHSSVDVCP
+2615 TKQHSSVEVCP
-2626 MPILVKL
+2626 MPMLIKL
-2633 KPQFSSAVPLIV
+2633 KPETDSAIPLIV
-2645 GGLNRDSSEMK
+2645 GGLKRDSSEMK

-2664 MNMANQ
+2664 RMTANT
-2670 EITLKVDSILP
+2670 EFTLKVDSIMP
-2681 NIGISSV
+2681 SIGIASV
-2688 KLLTT
+2688 KLSAT

-2699 EGFHKLALVPDLDYP
+2699 EGYHKLALVPDLDYP
-2714 QTEYYLKGHDI
+2714 QTEYYLKGDYI
-2725 ILQPA
+2725 TLQPA
-2730 SSNNYTM
+2730 SSNTYEM

-2760 GCKVGTVPFTL
+2760 GCKVGTVPFTI
-2771 AVVPSYLRWDPQDSI
+2771 AIVPDYLRWDPQDSI
-2786 SAQWNKHGNW
+2786 STQWNRHGNW
-2796 MGIDQYN
+2796 MGIDQN
-2803 RPIHAT
+2803 NEPIHAT
-2809 ARFAPLSTTAVI
+2809 ARFAPLSSTSII
-2821 IPSMTDGRPYPELPD
+2821 IPAMTDGRPYPNLPN
-2836 LTNPATYDSVKQ
+2836 LTEPATYDSVKQ
-2848 VGFQYNK
+2848 VGFQYNQ
-2855 CDYIRFLPNA
+2855 CNIIRFMPDA
-2865 AMGQQ
+2865 AIGNQQ
-2870 QRMEYSQAVVD
+2870 YMNYADVVVD
-2881 MSMPHNKW
+2881 MKLPNQKW
-2889 ALRAAPVNG
+2889 AFRSAPVEG
-2898 MLSGDIF
+2898 MISGDLY
-2905 MADADL
+2905 MANADL
-2911 NMQTSPWEVGTFDA
+2911 NNETPLWEVSEFDA
-2925 AGRNY
+2925 DGRTY
-2930 STGNASYWLSV
+2930 KTGNGSFWLSV
-2941 YSRTTVDKGNG
+2941 YNTETKKINYTGADS
-2952 DNVTDTTR
+2952 TR
-2960 TAAADWSKVTNG
+2960 SASAAWSKVTNAI
-2972 MDLPLP
+2972 DLPLK
-2978 PASGFAVYAY
+2978 AGQGLAIYAR
-2988 TKSLNDAAVR
+2988 TKEGIETPIVR
-2998 LPKSDDIYYYYYPD
+2998 LPKDDDTYYFYGTY
-3012 GEKSL
+3012 GERIDDK
-3017 DYYVS
+3017 YVGRLRDKRIELAS
-3022 DLQTKRTTAAGGDAS
+3022 PNEVGDLTFHPTAGAQTFRLTNGVAS
-3037 KVGKLAFA
+3037 
-3045 PGISGTSQSYTITND
+3045 S
-3060 NSVATTSFVFG
+3060 SFVFG
-3071 NPTMGYID
+3071 NPTMGFID
-3079 IWGLIADNTDKG
+3079 IWGFIADNASK
-3091 LTREFDYVDAGGVY
+3091 LNLEFDYMDE
-3105 RTVNQAAAS
+3105 TKPKAS
-3114 ASSNLISAPERYLPP
+3114 AYTSMTNVVALATENKLSKRERYLPP
-3129 MHAIVLKVSSEASS
+3129 MYAIVLKAKEEATSID
-3143 LTLVLNT
+3143 LTLHT
-3150 NRIVTDTSQIVRP
+3150 SRIVTDTVHHDRP
-3163 LPGGIAP
+3163 AA
-3170 APRKSQ
+3170 APRHR
-3176 AANDQLPVNKGIMT
+3176 DGTPVPHKGIMT
-3190 VTAVNPAS
+3190 VTAKNPVS
-3198 PRCTS
+3198 PRCYS
-3203 RLLLGQGYNDAII
+3203 RLLLGQGYHNSIRE
-3216 PGEDAVLTTVN
+3216 GEDAVLTTIN
-3227 INNYTN
+3227 IDNYSNTN
-3233 NSMPATPF
+3233 APATPF
-3241 NIYALEG
+3241 NLYAAEG
-3248 SDGLS
+3248 SYGLS
-3253 IDLRHEVLN
+3253 IDLRDSIVN
-3262 VPVSFYM
+3262 IPVSFLISD
-3269 TPLPYDPVTYLW
+3269 LPYDPVTYLW

-3296 AWTDTE
+3296 AQTDTE
-3302 RTIMDGIR
+3302 RAIIDGIY
-3310 LDIETPDMSYLARYY
+3310 LTIETPTQSHERRYY
-3325 IRRPGYNPSSETEP
+3325 IRRGYKEQSGTE
-3339 PIATGLES
+3339 IATDVEIIEPADDEQVM
-3347 LSKGET
+3347 KF
-3353 AIKIIKDNHMFILR
+3353 IKNDQVYILR
-3367 DGHIYTVMGQKWR
+3367 RGQIYTILGQPVR

>member
-1 MCSVFCTFAVNF
+1 MMNPWKRTRGVRLFFILFAL
-13 NVICNFVMNI
+13 I
-23 VCMKELRVRILLLI
+23 LAPVRAW
-37 SVVMYSVGMWG
+37 S

-86 EFFVSNYTRYTG
+86 EFFVSNYTRFTG
-98 GYYNYGSG
+98 GYYEYGAG
-106 TYMKLLSA
+106 TYMKLLPA

-153 DNFKFLGDLADNYA
+153 DAFKFLGDLTSNYA
-167 DAKACDVVFV
+167 DGKACDVVFV
-177 IPTERGVPTVD
+177 IPTERGVPDVNRSPD
-188 GRPGLSSFDPNN
+188 KAPISFDPEG
-200 TLGRST
+200 TLGRG
-206 KPFNGRM
+206 KDPFNGRM

-222 REVYMFEIT
+222 REVYMFDIP

-247 NTTKTQKSWSNGQIK
+247 NTTLGNKSWSAGTIAK
-262 CDPGH
+262 GR

-273 DKKHDP
+273 DKKHDK

-286 LYLLDNPMNSCSS
+286 LYLLDDPINSCSG

-310 RYRKNEN
+310 NYRKTEDRL
-317 NPQRSSDSTAAK
+317 PSSQIAADSTAK
-329 KIYSMDRL
+329 RKIYTMDRMF
-337 TCMTRKGSTKYY
+337 CMNSADEEHCV
-349 QTDLIRVPDSDS
+349 QTDYMYVPEPDS

-370 KYKDDDGELMGT
+370 TYIDDDETMGT
-382 SGAKSRFT
+382 HGAKSNFT
-390 KIRELPIFGL
+390 QIRELTILGL
-400 PSTFKA
+400 ADTLKA
-406 PAGAIGRMVADTT
+406 PAGAFGRMVADTT
-419 SAVNNLNVAFKPAG
+419 SALDNLNVKFKPAG
-433 YFLQVTTP
+433 YFCKIST
-441 RGFTN
+441 GTN
-446 VPMRPDADSTVWT
+446 VQMRPNADSTIWT

-464 HITSEYMAL
+464 HITDAYAAM
-473 QIRAKIYSGSEY
+473 QIKATMFSGPEY
-485 SPDDEG
+485 SPTDEG

-499 NVNGTEVPLA
+499 FVTGTSVPLR
-509 TDHSQFV
+509 DHTQHV
-516 EGGEDG
+516 TGGMDG
-522 WARIYANRSEPN
+522 WARIYATRSEPN
-534 GYIEFVKANPRY
+534 GYMEFILANPRY
-546 HIHYDNNGLLGIQ
+546 HIHYDYNRLLGIH
-559 VPDQYPGDHLTTV
+559 VPDQYPAQGETTV

-594 SGTTYRPNDVVNLDT
+594 SGTTYQPNDVVDLST
-609 FPKSS
+609 ILTGPK
-614 LVNDSVLV
+614 DSTLT

-636 FSFESNGKR
+636 FSFMHSNGKR
-645 YFLTQPIGDIRYARA
+645 YFLTQPVGETNRFVRA

-683 ISTYKLIGGPD
+683 INTYKLIGGPD

-707 PRREWRHGAKDSLLF
+707 PRREWRYGAKDSLLF

-772 ADVQGT
+772 ADVQDT

-802 SSFVYYNE
+802 SSFVKYNE
-810 SLNQFDGVETEG
+810 ELNQFDGVETAE

-842 PDTTSHIWRDTIE
+842 PDTTSHIWNDTIE
-855 FGYHNGEQSR
+855 FAYHNGEQSR

-978 GISKIK
+978 GISKVK

-1027 LKPEFKSYIFNPL
+1027 LKPEFKSYIFTPL

-1051 AHVTAHR
+1051 ANVTAHR
-1058 LVDMDGNEVGEEE
+1058 LVDVNGNPIGEEE
-1071 VISSEDITSSLELG
+1071 VISSEDITDSLRLG
-1085 PGVCRFSSGGTHFNI
+1085 PGACSFSSGGTHFEI
-1100 SEAVLQHVTLAAKA
+1100 VMDGAVSQHVTLAAIRE
-1114 VNKEVDNHD
+1114 NKSDDNHD
-1123 TLIISMNVTY
+1123 TLIISTTVTIDDV
-1133 GGKVYPVTARVPLMQ
+1133 VYPVTARVPLVQ
-1148 ASLEGDELIWSVESG
+1148 TSLEGDELIWSVVSG
-1163 KKRYYIMAGTGGLI
+1163 NKRYYIMAGTGGLI

-1188 YKNDGKNKTVLEKGS
+1188 YKEGTQNTALIKGS
-1203 ANATNSDDKY
+1203 KDPANSDKQY
-1213 ITPWRFIYNPENSNQ
+1213 ITPWQFSYNPENANQ
-1228 LALKTEYDVNRY
+1228 LALKTKYEVDRY
-1240 FKMQGDAV
+1240 FHIDGENKPEV
-1248 GSKGGIHATDSSLLT
+1248 HPTDSSLLT

-1303 VLVDDEEDASVF
+1303 VLVDDEENASVF

-1337 VIFGYNTDMSVTI
+1337 VIFGYNTDMSVAI

-1361 MLVGNSMVNCCRE
+1361 MLVGNSVVNCCRE
-1374 EETDMSNLQS
+1374 EETDMSNLQSSS

-1398 ARDFDGEG
+1398 ARDFDG
-1406 DDPTSGISRTANTVS
+1406 DPNPTSGISRTANTVS
-1421 TTGATTS
+1421 ASGDS
-1428 PRNVTIGG
+1428 PRNVQIDG

-1443 TLHVTLSL
+1443 TLQVTLSL
-1451 QTGAPAYRF
+1451 REGAPAYRF
-1460 KGDWSGFRSV
+1460 KGDWSAFRSV
-1470 SDAELKIPLIRKTY
+1470 GDAELKIPLVRKTY
-1484 HEANYDSLICVVAD
+1484 HEANYDSLICVVGD
-1498 DAYNHTFPNKID
+1498 DAYNHTFPNTITD
-1510 PLHPDSYTFNLGT
+1510 PVSYTFNLGT
-1523 MNRTGRHVL
+1523 ANRTGRHVL

-1572 NTPSWCRISGKTAT
+1572 NTPSWCHISGKTAT

-1686 WRWFREGAGEIGD
+1686 WRWFREGEGEIGD
-1699 SDIPEES
+1699 SDIPNTV

-1726 RIIGDSVDDGAG
+1726 RIIGDSVKVPNTATPDPDDSI
-1738 GKKLVTMGR
+1738 KVLVTMGR

-1768 TVRVA
+1768 VARVA
-1773 PPITRFGVADASKPT
+1773 PPITTYGVAEKPT
-1788 VTYAAEFGN
+1788 VTYAAEISN

-1808 KNQVDTALM
+1808 KNQVDTAMM

-1829 LREIFELRPWTE
+1829 LREIFELHPWTE
-1841 MADTLDHYKKRIPDG
+1841 MADTLDHYKTAIPGG

-1911 YMRDDNWSD
+1911 YMRDDNWDTWSE
-1920 AGWNATRKDT
+1920 NPERQDT
-1930 MIWCGGWDAVCKWY
+1930 MIWCAGWDAVCKWY

-1955 CNHSTTVS
+1955 CNHSTTES

-1990 QSKKTLADKAG
+1990 QSMKTLADKAG
-2001 NDSTVDGDY
+2001 NDSTVDGAF

-2032 TKDKAGNTKAL
+2032 TKDKSGNTKAL

-2054 VLERLNFDYNRPG
+2054 VLERLNFDYNKPG
-2067 PEYTV
+2067 PEYTI

-2086 TYPETSDLPHNRLHA
+2086 TYPETPDLPHNRLHV

-2115 RIPTVDHWGEG
+2115 RIPTASHWGDG

-2172 FFSGYVCNPSSQS
+2172 FFSGYVCNPSSQT
-2185 GKSDPNF
+2185 GKADPNF
-2192 TFAVQGS
+2192 TFSVQGS
-2199 VNGTDWVDIT
+2199 VDGVRWDNIT

-2214 GIKPSNQWSQIYFPI
+2214 GIKPSSQWSQIYFPI

-2234 IDYKQF
+2234 IDYKHF

-2309 VYYTLKS
+2309 VCYTLKS
-2316 VNKDRVVTYVHMIDG
+2316 VNKDRVVTFVPMIDE
-2331 YLDQEIHHDTICGKL
+2331 YLDQDIKDNPDESKSDTIYGRL
-2346 YIPGKTYEPTHPD
+2346 YIPGKTYEPTNPD

-2375 SKKHSTD
+2375 CEKHSKDPT
-2382 ASYRIFNEGYIYE
+2382 YKIFKEGYIYE

-2414 AVDTF
+2414 AIDTF

-2424 GNYKD
+2424 GNYKE
-2429 MLNSLCG
+2429 MLSSLCG

-2483 SVAPINLNGTCV
+2483 SVAPINLNGSCI

-2543 APNLAAV
+2543 APTLAAV
-2550 SRNEMQRIKDAEG
+2550 SRNEMQRIKDAEK
-2563 VPLDTTAH
+2563 VELDTTAH

-2584 LTLYKPTLTANVY
+2584 LTLYKPTLTASVY

-2615 TKLHSSVDVCP
+2615 TKQHSSVEVCP
-2626 MPILVKL
+2626 MPLLIKL
-2633 KPQFSSAVPLIV
+2633 KPQSSSAIPLIV

-2664 MNMANQ
+2664 RLSANS
-2670 EITLKVDSILP
+2670 EFTLKVDSIMP
-2681 NIGISSV
+2681 RIGIASI
-2688 KLLTT
+2688 KLHST

-2714 QTEYYLKGHDI
+2714 QTEYYLKGHYI
-2725 ILQPA
+2725 TLQPA
-2730 SSNNYTM
+2730 SSNNYEM

-2771 AVVPSYLRWDPQDSI
+2771 AIVPDYLRWDPQDSI
-2786 SAQWNKHGNW
+2786 STQWNKHGNW

-2809 ARFAPLSTTAVI
+2809 ARFAPLPTTSVI
-2821 IPSMTDGRPYPELPD
+2821 IQAMTDGRPYPVLPD
-2836 LTNPATYDSVKQ
+2836 LTDPATYDSVKQ
-2848 VGFQYNK
+2848 VGFQYNQ
-2855 CDYIRFLPNA
+2855 CDNIRFLPNA
-2865 AMGQQ
+2865 AIGQQ
-2870 QRMEYSQAVVD
+2870 QRLEYGDAIVD
-2881 MSMPHNKW
+2881 MPMPQRTW
-2889 ALRAAPVNG
+2889 ALRGAPIKG
-2898 MLSGDIF
+2898 MISGDLY
-2905 MADADL
+2905 MANADIANETPL
-2911 NMQTSPWEVGTFDA
+2911 WEVGEFDA
-2925 AGRNY
+2925 NGRSY
-2930 STGNASYWLSV
+2930 TYGNATFWLSV
-2941 YSRTTVDKGNG
+2941 YAR
-2952 DNVTDTTR
+2952 DTKLINQGEDSTR
-2960 TAAADWSKVTNG
+2960 TAADEWSKVTNG
-2972 MDLPLP
+2972 MTLPLR
-2978 PASGFAVYAY
+2978 PANGFAVYAR
-2988 TKSLNDAAVR
+2988 TKSGQDAAVR
-2998 LPKSDDIYYYYYPD
+2998 LPKNDDIYYYYGTY
-3012 GEKSL
+3012 GEKL
-3017 DYYVS
+3017 YDRYEQN
-3022 DLQTKRTTAAGGDAS
+3022 LRTLRNSAELGNGEA
-3037 KVGKLAFA
+3037 GKLAFHA
-3045 PGISGTSQSYTITND
+3045 DSENYTISND
-3060 NSVATTSFVFG
+3060 CSVATNSFVFG

-3079 IWGLIADNTDKG
+3079 IWGFIDDNCLKQ
-3091 LTREFDYVDAGGVY
+3091 EFDYLDAAGNHQ
-3105 RTVNQAAAS
+3105 TVSRDAAMATTDR
-3114 ASSNLISAPERYLPP
+3114 ISEPTRYLPP
-3129 MHAIVLKVSSEASS
+3129 QYAIVVKMVSGTST
-3143 LTLVLNT
+3143 TLNVRVNA
-3150 NRIVTDTSQIVRP
+3150 NRIVTETSQVIPSVRECP
-3163 LPGGIAP
+3163 AGGGDKALAHAP
-3170 APRKSQ
+3170 QRQETSRGR
-3176 AANDQLPVNKGIMT
+3176 GIMT
-3190 VTAVNPAS
+3190 VTALNPVS
-3198 PRCTS
+3198 PRCNS
-3203 RLLLGQGYNDAII
+3203 RLLLGQGYHNTVLD
-3216 PGEDAVLTTVN
+3216 GEDAILTTFN
-3227 INNYTN
+3227 IDNFHMTN
-3233 NSMPATPF
+3233 TPTTPF
-3241 NIYALEG
+3241 NIYAVEG
-3248 SDGLS
+3248 QNALS
-3253 IDLRHEVLN
+3253 IDLRNDIVN
-3262 VPVSFYM
+3262 VPISFYM
-3269 TPLPYDPVTYLW
+3269 SALPYDPTTQLW
-3281 FTGVNNIDGELVLYD
+3281 FTGVNSVDGPLVLYD
-3296 AWTDTE
+3296 ALTDTE
-3302 RTIMDGIR
+3302 RTIIDGIC
-3310 LDIETPDMSYLARYY
+3310 LTIETPTQNHERRYY
-3325 IRRPGYNPSSETEP
+3325 IRRPGYTPDEQGTPTDEP
-3339 PIATGLES
+3339 TIYDTYHDEEHAV
-3347 LSKGET
+3347 
-3353 AIKIIKDNHMFILR
+3353 KIIRNDQVLILR
-3367 DGHIYTVMGQKWR
+3367 GGHVYTVFGQKLQ

>member
-1 MCSVFCTFAVNF
+1 MDPWKRAQGVRLFFALF
-13 NVICNFVMNI
+13 A
-23 VCMKELRVRILLLI
+23 LILAPIRAL
-37 SVVMYSVGMWG
+37 S

-61 LEQGER
+61 LEQGDR

-86 EFFVSNYTRYTG
+86 ELFVSNYNRYTG
-98 GYYNYGSG
+98 GYFGYEAGSF
-106 TYMKLLSA
+106 MKLLPA
-114 TEVTEMNEWSVG
+114 TEVTEMNEWQVG
-126 APLDRG
+126 YPLDRG
-132 NKALGGI
+132 TKALGGI

-153 DNFKFLGDLADNYA
+153 DAFKFLGDLTSDYN

-177 IPTERGVPTVD
+177 IPTERGVPDVNRSPD
-188 GRPGLSSFDPNN
+188 KAPISFDPEG
-200 TLGRST
+200 TLGRG
-206 KPFNGRM
+206 KDPFNGRM

-222 REVYMFEIT
+222 REVYMFDIP

-247 NTTKTQKSWSNGQIK
+247 NTTLGNKTWSAGTIAK
-262 CDPGH
+262 GR

-273 DKKHDP
+273 DKKHDK
-279 TTRTLFR
+279 TTRTIFR

-299 YFFATDEQDYK
+299 YFFATDEQDYTW
-310 RYRKNEN
+310 YRKTEDRL
-317 NPQRSSDSTAAK
+317 PSSQTAADSTAFR
-329 KIYSMDRL
+329 KIYTMDRL
-337 TCMTRKGSTKYY
+337 TCMTRKGSTEYY
-349 QTDLIRVPDSDS
+349 QTDLMRVPDSDS
-361 TYYYVGYNN
+361 TYYYVGYDN
-370 KYKDDDGELMGT
+370 KYKDDKGESMGT

-419 SAVNNLNVAFKPAG
+419 SSAANLDVRFKPAG

-441 RGFTN
+441 AGFTN
-446 VPMRPDADSTVWT
+446 VQMRPNADSTVWT

-464 HITSEYMAL
+464 HITSAYMAL

-499 NVNGTEVPLA
+499 NIHGTEVPLA

-522 WARIYANRSEPN
+522 WARIYTDSSQAN

-546 HIHYDNNGLLGIQ
+546 HIHYDNNRLLGTP
-559 VPDQYPGDHLTTV
+559 VPDQYPGDEATRV
-572 TVEKSRLVNGFN
+572 TVEKPRLVNGFN
-584 FTGWNTKADG
+584 FTGWNTKKDG
-594 SGTTYRPNDVVNLDT
+594 SGTSYAPGDVVDLDT
-609 FPKSS
+609 FPKSA
-614 LVNDSVLV
+614 LVKDSILT

-636 FSFESNGKR
+636 FSFMHSNGKR
-645 YFLTQPIGDIRYARA
+645 YFLTQPVGATNRYVRA
-660 RPVGDWTNTYQG
+660 RPVGDWTDTYQG

-683 ISTYKLIGGPD
+683 INTYKLIGGPD

-772 ADVQGT
+772 ADVQDT

-784 YLDGFPSDITRR
+784 YLDGFLESNIQRHE
-796 PRPSID
+796 RPSID
-802 SSFVYYNE
+802 SSFVKYNE
-810 SLNQFDGVETEG
+810 ELNQFDGVRTEG

-872 IGKQLLAVTK
+872 IGKHLLAVTK

-889 FHPDPDHILHDPN
+889 FHPDPDHIIKDPN

-950 LNSPIDVKDAGGNY
+950 LNSPIDVKDGEGNY

-1040 AGNSQVINFTL
+1040 EGNSQVINFTL
-1051 AHVTAHR
+1051 ANVTAHR
-1058 LVDMDGNEVGEEE
+1058 LLDVKGNPIGEEE
-1071 VISSEDITSSLELG
+1071 IIDSEDITKSLALV
-1085 PGVCRFSSGGTHFNI
+1085 PGACTFSSAGSSSTYFNVH
-1100 SEAVLQHVTLAAKA
+1100 EAVSQHVTLTTKA

-1123 TLIISMNVTY
+1123 TLIISTTVNI
-1133 GGKVYPVTARVPLMQ
+1133 GGKEYPVTARVPLMQ

-1188 YKNDGKNKTVLEKGS
+1188 YKEGTSNTALIKGS
-1203 ANATNSDDKY
+1203 KDPSNSDKQY
-1213 ITPWRFIYNPENSNQ
+1213 ITPWQFSFPPSGSANQ
-1228 LALKTEYDVNRY
+1228 VALKTKYGVDRY
-1240 FKMQGDAV
+1240 FHIDGENKPEVYA
-1248 GSKGGIHATDSSLLT
+1248 SDSSLLT

-1288 KWLQFTLTGGSGAEL
+1288 KWLQFTLTGGEGAKL
-1303 VLVDDEEDASVF
+1303 VLVDDEDDASVF

-1361 MLVGNSMVNCCRE
+1361 MLVGSSMVNCCRK
-1374 EETDMSNLQS
+1374 EETDMSNLQSS

-1398 ARDFDGEG
+1398 ARDFDG
-1406 DDPTSGISRTANTVS
+1406 DPNPTSGISRTGSTVS
-1421 TTGATTS
+1421 TSERPIS
-1428 PRNVTIGG
+1428 PRNVQIDG

-1443 TLHVTLSL
+1443 TLKVTLSL
-1451 QTGAPAYRF
+1451 REGAPAYRF
-1460 KGDWSGFRSV
+1460 KGDWSAFRSV

-1484 HEANYDSLICVVAD
+1484 HEANFDSLICVVKSD
-1498 DAYNHTFPNKID
+1498 VYNHTFPNKID
-1510 PLHPDSYTFNLGT
+1510 PLHPESFTFNLGT
-1523 MNRTGRHVL
+1523 MNHTGRHVL

-1537 TMEVLDEDET
+1537 TMEVLGKDET
-1547 DVTVSGG
+1547 DVTTSGG

-1563 EVLLLDDYG
+1563 EIQLVDEFG
-1572 NTPSWCRISGKTAT
+1572 NAPTWCRISGKTAT
-1586 TITVECTQSGIRTP
+1586 SITVECTQSGIRTP
-1600 RMAYLRI
+1600 RMAYIRI
-1607 FYIVMIDSKMYV
+1607 FYIVIISEKMYV

-1699 SDIPEES
+1699 SDIPNTV

-1714 GSGRSGTYNFPF
+1714 GSGRSGSYNFPF
-1726 RIIGDSVDDGAG
+1726 RIIGDSVWVDEADHSQ

-1773 PPITRFGVADASKPT
+1773 PPITTFGVADASKPT
-1788 VTYAAEFGN
+1788 VTYAAELSN
-1797 YYDNLPMSLRY
+1797 YYDNLPMSLTY

-1829 LREIFELRPWTE
+1829 LREIFELHPWTE
-1841 MADTLDHYKKRIPDG
+1841 MAARLDGFKSLR
-1856 EGAHTTKV
+1856 TTNDAGTYE
-1864 FPLANEKYME
+1864 LASENYME

-1884 ELLLSTEQRYILEH
+1884 ELLLSTEQRYIREH

-1911 YMRDDNWSD
+1911 YMRDDNWNNP
-1920 AGWNATRKDT
+1920 GWNAVRKDT
-1930 MIWCGGWDAVCKWY
+1930 MIWCGGWDATCKWY

-1955 CNHSTTVS
+1955 CNHSTTES

-1990 QSKKTLADKAG
+1990 RSWQTIFPDDDPYDG
-2001 NDSTVDGDY
+2001 IEEEETDSGAY

-2032 TKDKAGNTKAL
+2032 TKDKAGNVKAL

-2054 VLERLNFDYNRPG
+2054 VLERLNFDYNKPG

-2086 TYPETSDLPHNRLHA
+2086 TYPETSDLPHNRLHV

-2115 RIPTVDHWGEG
+2115 RIPTASHWGDG

-2172 FFSGYVCNPSSQS
+2172 FFSGYVCNPSSQT

-2192 TFAVQGS
+2192 TFSVQGS

-2214 GIKPSNQWSQIYFPI
+2214 GIKPSSQWSQIYFPI

-2234 IDYKQF
+2234 IDYKHF
-2240 RVRIYNVSS
+2240 RIRIYNVAS
-2249 DWDGN
+2249 DFDGN

-2309 VYYTLKS
+2309 VCYTLKS
-2316 VNKDRVVTYVHMIDG
+2316 VNKDHVVTFVPMIDH
-2331 YLDQEIHHDTICGKL
+2331 YLNEEIHHDTICGNL
-2346 YIPGKTYEPTHPD
+2346 FIPSKTYEPTDTD
-2359 SIFVNMNQL
+2359 SIFVNMYEL
-2368 IDTFDVS
+2368 IDTFKVS
-2375 SKKHSTD
+2375 NGAFK
-2382 ASYRIFNEGYIYE
+2382 EGYIYE

-2404 KYVVHSAYVN
+2404 KYVIHNAYVN
-2414 AVDTF
+2414 AIDTF

-2429 MLNSLCG
+2429 MLSSLCG

-2504 ADMTGSPKR
+2504 ADLTGSPKR
-2513 RYGYK
+2513 RYGYT
-2518 YSDIVKVVKDILRCD
+2518 YSTIVKVVKDILRCD

-2543 APNLAAV
+2543 APTLAAV
-2550 SRNEMQRIKDAEG
+2550 SRNEMQRIKDAEK
-2563 VPLDTTAH
+2563 VELDTTAH

-2615 TKLHSSVDVCP
+2615 TKQHSSVEVCP
-2626 MPILVKL
+2626 LPLLIKL
-2633 KPQFSSAVPLIV
+2633 KPQSSSAIPLIV
-2645 GGLNRDSSEMK
+2645 GGLNRDSSEMR

-2670 EITLKVDSILP
+2670 QITLKVDSIMP
-2681 NIGISSV
+2681 NIGISTV
-2688 KLLTT
+2688 ELRTT

-2714 QTEYYLKGHDI
+2714 QTEYYLKGHYI
-2725 ILQPA
+2725 TLQPA

-2786 SAQWNKHGNW
+2786 STQWNKHGNW

-2809 ARFAPLSTTAVI
+2809 ARFAPLPTTSVI
-2821 IPSMTDGRPYPELPD
+2821 IQAMTDGRPYPVLPD
-2836 LTNPATYDSVKQ
+2836 LTDPATYDSVKQ
-2848 VGFQYNK
+2848 VGFQYNQ
-2855 CDYIRFLPNA
+2855 CDHIRFLPNA
-2865 AMGQQ
+2865 AIGQQ
-2870 QRMEYSQAVVD
+2870 QRLEYGDAIVD
-2881 MSMPHNKW
+2881 MPMPQRTW
-2889 ALRAAPVNG
+2889 ALRGAPIKG
-2898 MLSGDIF
+2898 MISGDLY
-2905 MADADL
+2905 MANADIANETPL
-2911 NMQTSPWEVGTFDA
+2911 WEVGEFDA
-2925 AGRNY
+2925 NGRSY
-2930 STGNASYWLSV
+2930 TYGNATFWLSV
-2941 YSRTTVDKGNG
+2941 YAR
-2952 DNVTDTTR
+2952 DTKLINQGEDSTR
-2960 TAAADWSKVTNG
+2960 TAADEWSKVTNG
-2972 MDLPLP
+2972 MTLPLR
-2978 PASGFAVYAY
+2978 PANGFAVYAR
-2988 TKSLNDAAVR
+2988 TKSEQDAAVR
-2998 LPKSDDIYYYYYPD
+2998 LPKNDDIYYYYGTYGEKLYDRYEQNLRTLRNSAELGD
-3012 GEKSL
+3012 GE
-3017 DYYVS
+3017 
-3022 DLQTKRTTAAGGDAS
+3022 A
-3037 KVGKLAFA
+3037 GKLAFHA
-3045 PGISGTSQSYTITND
+3045 DREDYTISND
-3060 NSVATTSFVFG
+3060 GSVATNSFVFG

-3079 IWGLIADNTDKG
+3079 IWGFVADNCLKQ
-3091 LTREFDYVDAGGVY
+3091 EIDYIDAGGTH
-3105 RTVNQAAAS
+3105 RTVTRATAESYELTDVITNQ
-3114 ASSNLISAPERYLPP
+3114 ERYLPP
-3129 MHAIVLKVSSEASS
+3129 MHAMVVKLRDGQAAVGSKTFVLNSYRVLTDVAQKERPTIDPCDGGGDKSSAIAPRHTEASK
-3143 LTLVLNT
+3143 LHRGL
-3150 NRIVTDTSQIVRP
+3150 
-3163 LPGGIAP
+3163 
-3170 APRKSQ
+3170 
-3176 AANDQLPVNKGIMT
+3176 MT
-3190 VTAVNPAS
+3190 VTALNPVS
-3198 PRCTS
+3198 PRCNS
-3203 RLLLGQGYNDAII
+3203 RLILGQGYHEAILQ
-3216 PGEDAVLTTVN
+3216 GEDAMLTTVN
-3227 INNYTN
+3227 IDNFSMTN
-3233 NSMPATPF
+3233 TPTTPF
-3241 NIYALEG
+3241 NIYAVEG
-3248 SDGLS
+3248 QNALS
-3253 IDLRHEVLN
+3253 IDLRNDIVN
-3262 VPVSFYM
+3262 VPISFYM
-3269 TPLPYDPVTYLW
+3269 SALPYDPTTQLW
-3281 FTGVNNIDGELVLYD
+3281 FTGVNSVDGPLVLYD
-3296 AWTDTE
+3296 ALTDTE
-3302 RTIMDGIR
+3302 RTIIDGIC
-3310 LDIETPDMSYLARYY
+3310 LTIETPTQNHERRYY
-3325 IRRPGYNPSSETEP
+3325 IRRPGYTPDEQGTPTDEP
-3339 PIATGLES
+3339 TIYDTYHDEEHAV
-3347 LSKGET
+3347 
-3353 AIKIIKDNHMFILR
+3353 KIIRNDQVLILR
-3367 DGHIYTVMGQKWR
+3367 GGHVYTVFGQKLQ

>member
-1 MCSVFCTFAVNF
+1 MMKRIMCSIFVSLFAMQV
-13 NVICNFVMNI
+13 
-23 VCMKELRVRILLLI
+23 LA
-37 SVVMYSVGMWG
+37 

-61 LEQGER
+61 MEQGER

-72 WVDKN
+72 VVSGDFDN
-77 GNGTEEDGE
+77 NPATPNEER

-98 GYYNYGSG
+98 GYYDYGSG
-106 TYMKLLSA
+106 TYMKLLPA
-114 TEVTEMNEWSVG
+114 AEVTEMNEWSVG

-139 VYTIW
+139 AYTIW
-144 NDGKTLKTS
+144 NDGKTLKTR
-153 DNFKFLGDLADNYA
+153 DTYKFLGDLTSDYS
-167 DAKACDVVFV
+167 DSKACEVVFV
-177 IPTERGVPTVD
+177 VPTERGVPTVD
-188 GRPGLSSFDPNN
+188 GRAGLSSFDPNG
-200 TLGRST
+200 TLGRGT
-206 KPFNGRM
+206 DPFNGRM

-222 REVYMFEIT
+222 REVYMFDIP

-247 NTTKTQKSWSNGQIK
+247 NTTLSTWKLTSGAGDIAKGK
-262 CDPGH
+262 
-267 AAYAFA
+267 AAYAYA
-273 DKKHDP
+273 DSKHDKTP
-279 TTRTLFR
+279 RTIFR
-286 LYLLDNPMNSCSS
+286 LYLLDDPINSCSS

-317 NPQRSSDSTAAK
+317 NPQRSSDSTTIK
-329 KIYSMDRL
+329 KIYTMDRL

-361 TYYYVGYNN
+361 TYYYVGYDD
-370 KYKDDDGELMGT
+370 KYKDDDGESMG
-382 SGAKSRFT
+382 SGGAKSHFT

-400 PSTFKA
+400 ADTLKA

-441 RGFTN
+441 AGFTN
-446 VPMRPDADSTVWT
+446 VQMRPNADSTVWT
-459 CEEMW
+459 SEEMW
-464 HITSEYMAL
+464 HITSAYTTL
-473 QIRAKIYSGSEY
+473 QIRAKIYSGPEY
-485 SPDDEG
+485 SATDEG

-499 NVNGTEVPLA
+499 NVYGTEVPLA
-509 TDHSQFV
+509 TDHTKFV

-522 WARIYANRSEPN
+522 WARIYTNRSEPN
-534 GYIEFVKANPRY
+534 GYIGFVKANPRY

-559 VPDQYPGDHLTTV
+559 VPDQYPGDEATTV
-572 TVEKSRLVNGFN
+572 TVENPRLVNGFN
-584 FTGWNTKADG
+584 FTGWNTAANG
-594 SGTTYRPNDVVNLDT
+594 SGRTYQPNDVVDFASLPGDVT
-609 FPKSS
+609 
-614 LVNDSVLV
+614 LVNDSILT

-636 FSFESNGKR
+636 FSFEHSNGKR
-645 YFLTQPIGDIRYARA
+645 YFLTQPIGETNRYVRA
-660 RPVGDWTNTYQG
+660 RPVGDWTDTYQG
-672 MSDPYN
+672 MSDAYN
-678 TEPNY
+678 TEPNC

-694 PCVECNSGEYLLD
+694 PCVECNSGEFLLD
-707 PRREWRHGAKDSLLF
+707 PRREWRYGAKDSLLF

-772 ADVQGT
+772 ADVQDT

-810 SLNQFDGVETEG
+810 SLNQFDGVRTEG

-842 PDTTSHIWRDTIE
+842 PDTTSHIWSDTIE
-855 FGYHNGEQSR
+855 FAYHNGEQSR

-872 IGKQLLAVTK
+872 IGKHLLAVTK

-914 VFEYIPDSRVSTAVA
+914 VFEYIRDSRVSTAVA

-1012 RTKTYHYGET
+1012 RTKTYHYGDT

-1027 LKPEFKSYIFNPL
+1027 LKPEFKSYIFTPL
-1040 AGNSQVINFTL
+1040 AENSQVINFTL
-1051 AHVTAHR
+1051 ANVTAHR
-1058 LVDMDGNEVGEEE
+1058 LVDVDGNEVGEEE
-1071 VISSEDITSSLELG
+1071 VISSEDITSSLALG
-1085 PGVCRFSSGGTHFNI
+1085 PGACTFSSGGTYFKVVDG
-1100 SEAVLQHVTLAAKA
+1100 SAVNNHVTLAAKA
-1114 VNKEVDNHD
+1114 ENKEVDNHD
-1123 TLIISMNVTY
+1123 TLIISTTVTIDDV
-1133 GGKVYPVTARVPLMQ
+1133 VYPVTVRVPLTQ
-1148 ASLEGDELIWSVESG
+1148 TSLEGDELIWSVESG
-1163 KKRYYIMAGTGGLI
+1163 TRRYYITAGTGGLI

-1188 YKNDGKNKTVLEKGS
+1188 YKDDGKTVLRKGS
-1203 ANATNSDDKY
+1203 KDAANSDKGY
-1213 ITPWRFIYNPENSNQ
+1213 ITPWQFSYPSGSANQ
-1228 LALKTEYDVNRY
+1228 LALKTKYGVDRY

-1248 GSKGGIHATDSSLLT
+1248 GDKGDIHASDSSLLT
-1263 FHYVDV
+1263 YHYVNV
-1269 LTNDNAN
+1269 YTNDNAN

-1384 LEWKTNQTFSLIPD
+1384 SSLEWKTNQTFSLIPD
-1398 ARDFDGEG
+1398 ARDFDG
-1406 DDPTSGISRTANTVS
+1406 DPNPESGISQTGSTVS
-1421 TTGATTS
+1421 TSGSAAS
-1428 PRNVTIGG
+1428 PRDVTIGG

-1443 TLHVTLSL
+1443 TLHVTLTL
-1451 QTGAPAYRF
+1451 QGGAPAYRF
-1460 KGDWSGFRSV
+1460 KGDWSKFRSV
-1470 SDAELKIPLIRKTY
+1470 SDAELKIPLVRKTY
-1484 HEANYDSLICVVAD
+1484 HEEDYDSLVCVVAD
-1498 DAYNHTFPNKID
+1498 DAYNHTFPNTITD
-1510 PLHPDSYTFNLGT
+1510 PVSYTFNLGT
-1523 MNRTGRHVL
+1523 ANRTGRHVL

-1547 DVTVSGG
+1547 DVTVSGS
-1554 MNLNSTAMA
+1554 MDLSSTAMA

-1699 SDIPEES
+1699 SDIPKES

-1726 RIIGDSVDDGAG
+1726 RIIGDSVWVDEADHSQ

-1773 PPITRFGVADASKPT
+1773 PPITTFGVADASKPT
-1788 VTYAAEFGN
+1788 VTYAAELSN

-1808 KNQVDTALM
+1808 KNQVDTAMM

-1829 LREIFELRPWTE
+1829 LREIFELHPWTE
-1841 MADTLDHYKKRIPDG
+1841 MADTLDHYKTLIPG
-1856 EGAHTTKV
+1856 GAGAHTTKV

-1884 ELLLSTEQRYILEH
+1884 ELLLSTEQRYIYEH
-1898 LHTTKQSESLLGY
+1898 LESTKQSESLLGY

-1920 AGWNATRKDT
+1920 ARWNATRKDT

-2032 TKDKAGNTKAL
+2032 TTKSGVAKAL

-2054 VLERLNFDYNRPG
+2054 VLERLNFDYNKPG
-2067 PEYTV
+2067 PEYTI

-2086 TYPETSDLPHNRLHA
+2086 TYPETPDLPHNRLHV

-2115 RIPTVDHWGEG
+2115 RIPTASHWGDG

-2172 FFSGYVCNPSSQS
+2172 FFSGYVCNPSSQT
-2185 GKSDPNF
+2185 GKADPNF
-2192 TFAVQGS
+2192 TFSVQGS
-2199 VNGTDWVDIT
+2199 VDGVHWDNIT

-2214 GIKPSNQWSQIYFPI
+2214 GIKPSSQWSQIYFPI

-2316 VNKDRVVTYVHMIDG
+2316 VNKDRVVTYVHMIDE

-2346 YIPGKTYEPTHPD
+2346 FIPGKTYEPTNPD

-2368 IDTFDVS
+2368 IDTFEVS
-2375 SKKHSTD
+2375 SQKHKEN
-2382 ASYRIFNEGYIYE
+2382 AEYKIFKEGYIYE

-2414 AVDTF
+2414 AIDTF

-2424 GNYKD
+2424 GSYKD
-2429 MLNSLCG
+2429 MLSSLCG

-2472 GLRVKGSLYLD
+2472 GLRVKGLLYLD

-2518 YSDIVKVVKDILRCD
+2518 YSDILKVVKDILRCD

-2543 APNLAAV
+2543 APTLAAV
-2550 SRNEMQRIKDAEG
+2550 SRNEMQRIKNAEG

-2626 MPILVKL
+2626 MPILIKL
-2633 KPQFSSAVPLIV
+2633 KPQSSSAVPLIV

-2664 MNMANQ
+2664 MNIANQ
-2670 EITLKVDSILP
+2670 QITLKVDSIMP
-2681 NIGISSV
+2681 NIGISTV
-2688 KLLTT
+2688 ELRTT

-2714 QTEYYLKGHDI
+2714 RASYYIKGNDI
-2725 ILQPA
+2725 TLQPA
-2730 SSNNYTM
+2730 STNTYTM
-2737 KQGYNY
+2737 KQGYSY
-2743 TFAIDLQTILG
+2743 TFNMELQTHLG

-2760 GCKVGTVPFTL
+2760 GCKVGTVPFTISI
-2771 AVVPSYLRWDPQDSI
+2771 VPSYLRWDPQDSI
-2786 SAQWNKHGNW
+2786 SAQWNKHDNW
-2796 MGIDQYN
+2796 MGIDQN
-2803 RPIHAT
+2803 NNPIHAT

-2821 IPSMTDGRPYPELPD
+2821 IPAMTDGRPYPELPD
-2836 LTNPATYDSVKQ
+2836 LTAPATYDSVKQ
-2848 VGFQYNK
+2848 VGFEYNK

-2865 AMGQQ
+2865 AIGQQ
-2870 QRMEYSQAVVD
+2870 QYLDYDNAIVD
-2881 MSMPHNKW
+2881 MQFPNKKW
-2889 ALRAAPVNG
+2889 AFRTAPVKG
-2898 MLSGDIF
+2898 MLSGDIY

-2911 NMQTSPWEVGTFDA
+2911 AVDAPLWEVGEFDA
-2925 AGRNY
+2925 SGRSY
-2930 STGNASYWLSV
+2930 KTGNASFWFSV
-2941 YSRTTVDKGNG
+2941 YNRENSHVNLTG
-2952 DNVTDTTR
+2952 DDSTR
-2960 TAAADWSKVTNG
+2960 TVTANWSRVTNA
-2972 MDLPLP
+2972 MNMPLP
-2978 PASGFAVYAY
+2978 VGQGFAVYAR
-2988 TKSLNDAAVR
+2988 TRTDEPAIVR
-2998 LPKSDDIYYYYYPD
+2998 LPKNDDIYYYYGTY
-3012 GEKSL
+3012 GEKL
-3017 DYYVS
+3017 YDKYEAN
-3022 DLQTKRTTAAGGDAS
+3022 LRTLRNTNAGGLA
-3037 KVGKLAFA
+3037 GELAFHPA
-3045 PGISGTSQSYTITND
+3045 EDHDSITLKNV
-3060 NSVATTSFVFG
+3060 VASESFVFG

-3079 IWGLIADNTDKG
+3079 IWGFIADNTGTGTAGLIEKIGYMDERGKASLYTEVTKIAADAKG
-3091 LTREFDYVDAGGVY
+3091 DNKL
-3105 RTVNQAAAS
+3105 
-3114 ASSNLISAPERYLPP
+3114 SNPQRYLPP
-3129 MHAIVLKVSSEASS
+3129 MHVMVLTASAAANN
-3143 LTLVLNT
+3143 LKLRLNT

-3163 LPGGIAP
+3163 EPSP
-3170 APRKSQ
+3170 APRH
-3176 AANDQLPVNKGIMT
+3176 AAPSARRKGIMT
-3190 VTAVNPAS
+3190 VTAKNATS
-3198 PRCTS
+3198 ARCTS
-3203 RLLLGQGYNDAII
+3203 RLLLGQGYHNEIVD
-3216 PGEDAVLTTVN
+3216 GEDAILTTIN
-3227 INNYTN
+3227 IDNYTAN
-3233 NSMPATPF
+3233 LTPTTPF
-3241 NIYALEG
+3241 NLYAVSAG
-3248 SDGLS
+3248 SGMS
-3253 IDLRHEVLN
+3253 IDLRDSIVN
-3262 VPVSFYM
+3262 VPISFYM
-3269 TPLPYDPVTYLW
+3269 SDLSFEPETQLW
-3281 FTGVNNIDGELVLYD
+3281 FTGVNNIDDQLVLYD
-3296 AWTDTE
+3296 AWTDSE
-3302 RTIMDGIR
+3302 RKIVDGIC
-3310 LDIETPDMSYLARYY
+3310 LTIETPVQNHLKRYY
-3325 IRRPGYNPSSETEP
+3325 IRRPGYRPQDPDTPIVTGMEFSNTEGDDKALKF
-3339 PIATGLES
+3339 IQDGHVL
-3347 LSKGET
+3347 
-3353 AIKIIKDNHMFILR
+3353 ILR
-3367 DGHIYTVMGQKWR
+3367 NGHIYTMFGQKVR

>member
-1 MCSVFCTFAVNF
+1 MRKYVV
-13 NVICNFVMNI
+13 
-23 VCMKELRVRILLLI
+23 LLLFI
-37 SVVMYSVGMWG
+37 LCALVKVHA

-61 LEQGER
+61 MEQGER

-72 WVDKN
+72 WVDINNNKA
-77 GNGTEEDGE
+77 EDPGE

-106 TYMKLLSA
+106 TYMKLLPA
-114 TEVTEMNEWSVG
+114 TEITEMNTWSVG
-126 APLDRG
+126 YPLARG

-139 VYTIW
+139 AYTIW

-153 DNFKFLGDLADNYA
+153 DSFKFLGDLTDNYA

-177 IPTERGVPTVD
+177 IPTERGVPVVSRT
-188 GRPGLSSFDPNN
+188 PGPNPTSFDPNG
-200 TLGRST
+200 TLGRGT
-206 KPFNGRM
+206 DPFNGRM

-222 REVYMFEIT
+222 REVYMLQIP

-242 ALVTF
+242 GLVTF
-247 NTTKTQKSWSNGQIK
+247 NTTLSTWKLTSGAGDIVKGK
-262 CDPGH
+262 
-267 AAYAFA
+267 AAYAYA

-279 TTRTLFR
+279 TPRTIFR
-286 LYLLDNPMNSCSS
+286 LYLLDNPMSSCSS

-310 RYRKNEN
+310 RYRMNEN
-317 NPQRSSDSTAAK
+317 NPQKSTDSTAIK
-329 KIYSMDRL
+329 KIYTMDRM
-337 TCMTRKGSTKYY
+337 TCMSRQGSTQYY
-349 QTDLIRVPDSDS
+349 RTDLMRVPEPDS

-370 KYKDDDGELMGT
+370 AYKDDTGESMG
-382 SGAKSRFT
+382 SEGAHSMFT

-406 PAGAIGRMVADTT
+406 PAGTWGRMVVDTT
-419 SAVNNLNVAFKPAG
+419 SALDNLDVRFKPAG
-433 YFLQVTTP
+433 YFCKIST
-441 RGFTN
+441 GTN
-446 VPMRPDADSTVWT
+446 VQMRPNADSTIWT

-464 HITSEYMAL
+464 HITDAYAGL
-473 QIRAKIYSGSEY
+473 QIKATMFSGPEY
-485 SPDDEG
+485 SPTDEG

-499 NVNGTEVPLA
+499 FVTGNTVPLA
-509 TDHSQFV
+509 SDHTKTV
-516 EGGEDG
+516 EGGMDG
-522 WARIYANRSEPN
+522 WARIYTDSSQIN
-534 GYIEFVKANPRY
+534 GYMEFILANPRY

-559 VPDQYPGDHLTTV
+559 VPDQYPEQGLNSV

-584 FTGWNTKADG
+584 FTGWTTNADG
-594 SGTTYRPNDVVNLDT
+594 SGMSYNPGDVVDLST
-609 FPKSS
+609 ILTGPK
-614 LVNDSVLV
+614 DSTLT

-636 FSFESNGKR
+636 FSFEHSNGKR

-694 PCVECNSGEYLLD
+694 PCIECASGEYLLD
-707 PRREWRHGAKDSLLF
+707 PRREWRYGAKDSLLF
-722 YSNFAPANDVYLGL
+722 YSNFAPANDEYLGL
-736 YYENPATPFKDPV
+736 YYENPETPFKDPV

-764 AGWPDYSV
+764 EGWPDYSV
-772 ADVQGT
+772 ADVRNT

-784 YLDGFPSDITRR
+784 YLDGFIEGDIDRKT
-796 PRPSID
+796 RPSVD

-810 SLNQFDGVETEG
+810 ALNQFDGVRTEG

-842 PDTTSHIWRDTIE
+842 PDTISYIWRDTIE
-855 FGYHNGEQSR
+855 FAYHNGEQSR
-865 EQVWTSM
+865 EQIWTSM

-882 AGNDTVY
+882 VGNDTVY
-889 FHPDPDHILHDPN
+889 FHPDPDHIIQDPN

-914 VFEYIPDSRVSTAVA
+914 DFEFIPDSRVSTSVE

-939 SYHWHNDIVSG
+939 SNHWHNDIVSG

-978 GISKIK
+978 GISKVK

-1040 AGNSQVINFTL
+1040 EGNSQVINFTL
-1051 AHVTAHR
+1051 ANVTAHR
-1058 LVDMDGNEVGEEE
+1058 LLDVDGNPIGEEE
-1071 VISSEDITSSLELG
+1071 IIDSEDITSSLSLG
-1085 PGVCRFSSGGTHFNI
+1085 PGACSFSSGGTYFNI
-1100 SEAVLQHVTLAAKA
+1100 SEAKNEYVTLATKA

-1123 TLIISMNVTY
+1123 TLIISMNVTIDDV
-1133 GGKVYPVTARVPLMQ
+1133 VYPVTARVPLVQ
-1148 ASLEGDELIWSVESG
+1148 TSLEGDELIWSVVSG
-1163 KKRYYIMAGTGGLI
+1163 NKRYYIMAGTGGLI

-1188 YKNDGKNKTVLEKGS
+1188 YKDDGKTVLQKGS
-1203 ANATNSDDKY
+1203 KDAANSDKGY
-1213 ITPWRFIYNPENSNQ
+1213 ITPWYFSYPSGSANQ
-1228 LALKTEYDVNRY
+1228 LALKTKYGVDLY
-1240 FKMQGDAV
+1240 FKMLGEEV
-1248 GSKGGIHATDSSLLT
+1248 GSKGGVHASDSSLLT

-1303 VLVDDEEDASVF
+1303 VLVDDEDDASVF

-1331 YPSRDT
+1331 YPDRDT
-1337 VIFGYNTDMSVTI
+1337 VAFGYNTDMTVTI
-1350 QAPYKA
+1350 QTRYKA
-1356 YKEYS
+1356 YKEFS
-1361 MLVGNSMVNCCRE
+1361 MLVGNSMVNCCRV
-1374 EETDMSNLQS
+1374 EETDMSNLTSSS

-1398 ARDFDGEG
+1398 ARTFDSGST
-1406 DDPTSGISRTANTVS
+1406 PSPATSGISQTANTVS
-1421 TTGATTS
+1421 TSGATTS
-1428 PRNVTIGG
+1428 PTDVMIDG

-1443 TLHVTLSL
+1443 TLQVTLSL
-1451 QTGAPAYRF
+1451 REGAPAYRF

-1484 HEANYDSLICVVAD
+1484 HEANFDSLICIVD
-1498 DAYNHTFPNKID
+1498 GDAYNYTFSNKID
-1510 PLHPDSYTFNLGT
+1510 PLRPESYTFKLST

-1532 DVANM
+1532 DVANE
-1537 TMEVLDEDET
+1537 TMEVLDEEET
-1547 DVTVSGG
+1547 NVTRSGG

-1563 EVLLLDDYG
+1563 EVLLVDEFG
-1572 NTPSWCRISGKTAT
+1572 NAPTWCRISAKADT
-1586 TITVECTQSGIRTP
+1586 TITVECTESGIRTP
-1600 RMAYLRI
+1600 RMAHLRI
-1607 FYIVMIDSKMYV
+1607 FYIIVISDKMYV
-1619 VTEQLTV
+1619 VTDQLTV

-1674 ELPIRDSHFFGW
+1674 ELPIRDYHFFGW

-1706 WRVQPRNT
+1706 WRIQPQNT
-1714 GSGRSGTYNFPF
+1714 GSGRSGSYNFPF
-1726 RIIGDSVDDGAG
+1726 RIIGDSVMLKKKDGTDSI
-1738 GKKLVTMGR
+1738 KVLMTMGR
-1747 YTVFHYKAADY
+1747 YTVFHYKAAEY

-1768 TVRVA
+1768 VARVA
-1773 PPITRFGVADASKPT
+1773 PPITTFGLATKPT
-1788 VTYAAEFGN
+1788 VTYAAEISN
-1797 YYDNLPMSLRY
+1797 YYDNLPMSLTY
-1808 KNQVDTALM
+1808 KNQVDTAMM
-1817 DTMSAIPEPTLS
+1817 DTMTAIPEPTLS
-1829 LREIFELRPWTE
+1829 LREVFELHPWTE
-1841 MADTLDHYKKRIPDG
+1841 MAERLDGFKSDT
-1856 EGAHTTKV
+1856 GATY
-1864 FPLANEKYME
+1864 PLANEKYME
-1874 DHVMMAPTGN
+1874 DHVMMAPLGN
-1884 ELLLSTEQRYILEH
+1884 ELLLSTEQRYIYEH
-1898 LHTTKQSESLLGY
+1898 LQTTKQSESLLGY
-1911 YMRDDNWSD
+1911 YMRDDHWSD
-1920 AGWNATRKDT
+1920 FGWNAERKDS
-1930 MIWCGGWDAVCKWY
+1930 MIWCGGWDATCKWY
-1944 TYDPKTQKYTV
+1944 TYNPKTQKYTI

-1990 QSKKTLADKAG
+1990 QSKSSPHAG
-2001 NDSTVDGDY
+2001 TVEDPDDEEPDDGKY

-2032 TKDKAGNTKAL
+2032 TTKAGVTKAL

-2054 VLERLNFDYNRPG
+2054 VLERLNFDYNKPG
-2067 PEYTV
+2067 RAYVV

-2086 TYPETSDLPHNRLHA
+2086 TYPETSDLPHNRLHV

-2115 RIPTVDHWGEG
+2115 RIPTADHWGEG
-2126 VTSYWRPMEQHGGAS
+2126 VTSYWRPMEQHGGAE

-2172 FFSGYVCNPSSQS
+2172 FFSGYVCNPSNQT
-2185 GKSDPNF
+2185 GKADPNF
-2192 TFAVQGS
+2192 IFSVQGS
-2199 VNGTDWVDIT
+2199 VNGTDWDDIT

-2214 GIKPSNQWSQIYFPI
+2214 GIKPSSQWSQIYFPI

-2234 IDYKQF
+2234 IDYQHF

-2309 VYYTLKS
+2309 VCYTLKS
-2316 VNKDRVVTYVHMIDG
+2316 VNKDHVVTFVPMIDH
-2331 YLDQEIHHDTICGKL
+2331 YLKEENHHDTICGKL
-2346 YIPGKTYEPTHPD
+2346 YIPGKTYEPKHPD

-2375 SKKHSTD
+2375 SEKHSKD
-2382 ASYRIFNEGYIYE
+2382 AEYKIFKEGYIYE

-2404 KYVVHSAYVN
+2404 KYVVHSAHVN
-2414 AVDTF
+2414 AIDTF

-2424 GNYKD
+2424 GSYKD
-2429 MLNSLCG
+2429 MLSSLCG

-2504 ADMTGSPKR
+2504 TDLTGSPKR
-2513 RYGYK
+2513 RYGYT
-2518 YSDIVKVVKDILRCD
+2518 YSTIVKVVKDILRCD

-2543 APNLAAV
+2543 APTLAAV
-2550 SRNEMQRIKDAEG
+2550 SRNEMQRIKDAQG
-2563 VPLDTTAH
+2563 VVLDTTAH

-2577 DLVNKGF
+2577 DLVNNGF
-2584 LTLYKPTLTANVY
+2584 LTLYKPSLTANVY

-2615 TKLHSSVDVCP
+2615 TKQHSSVEVCP
-2626 MPILVKL
+2626 MPMLIKL
-2633 KPQFSSAVPLIV
+2633 KPESSSAVPLIV
-2645 GGLNRDSSEMK
+2645 GGLKRDSSEME

-2664 MNMANQ
+2664 RMTANS
-2670 EITLKVDSILP
+2670 EFTLKVDSIMP
-2681 NIGISSV
+2681 NIGIASI

-2714 QTEYYLKGHDI
+2714 QTDYYLKGHYI
-2725 ILQPA
+2725 TLQPA
-2730 SSNNYTM
+2730 SSNTYEM

-2771 AVVPSYLRWDPQDSI
+2771 AIVPDYLRWDPQDSI
-2786 SAQWNKHGNW
+2786 STQWNRHGNW
-2796 MGIDQYN
+2796 MGIDQN
-2803 RPIHAT
+2803 NEPIHAT
-2809 ARFAPLSTTAVI
+2809 ARFAPLSTTSII
-2821 IPSMTDGRPYPELPD
+2821 IPAMTDGRPYPELPN
-2836 LTNPATYDSVKQ
+2836 LTEPATYDSVKQ
-2848 VGFQYNK
+2848 VGFQYNQ
-2855 CDYIRFLPNA
+2855 CNIIRFMPDA
-2865 AMGQQ
+2865 AIGNQQ
-2870 QRMEYSQAVVD
+2870 YMNYADVVVD
-2881 MSMPHNKW
+2881 MKLPNQKW
-2889 ALRAAPVNG
+2889 AFRSAPVEG
-2898 MLSGDIF
+2898 MISGDLY
-2905 MADADL
+2905 MANADL
-2911 NMQTSPWEVGTFDA
+2911 NNETPLWEVSEFDA
-2925 AGRNY
+2925 DGRTY
-2930 STGNASYWLSV
+2930 KTGNGSFWLSV
-2941 YSRTTVDKGNG
+2941 YNTETKKINYTG
-2952 DNVTDTTR
+2952 DDSTR
-2960 TAAADWSKVTNG
+2960 LASAAWSKVTNAI
-2972 MDLPLP
+2972 DLPLK
-2978 PASGFAVYAY
+2978 AGQGLAIYAR
-2988 TKSLNDAAVR
+2988 TKEGIETPIVR
-2998 LPKSDDIYYYYYPD
+2998 LPKDDDTYYFYGTY
-3012 GEKSL
+3012 GERIDDK
-3017 DYYVS
+3017 YVGRLR
-3022 DLQTKRTTAAGGDAS
+3022 DKRTELAS
-3037 KVGKLAFA
+3037 PNKVGDLTFHPKEGA
-3045 PGISGTSQSYTITND
+3045 QTITLTNGV
-3060 NSVATTSFVFG
+3060 SSSSFVFG
-3071 NPTMGYID
+3071 NPTMGFID
-3079 IWGLIADNTDKG
+3079 IWGFIADNASK
-3091 LTREFDYVDAGGVY
+3091 LNLEFDYMDE
-3105 RTVNQAAAS
+3105 TKPKAS
-3114 ASSNLISAPERYLPP
+3114 AYTSMTNVVALATENKLSKRERYLPP
-3129 MHAIVLKVSSEASS
+3129 MYAIVLKAKKEATSID
-3143 LTLVLNT
+3143 LTLNT
-3150 NRIVTDTSQIVRP
+3150 SRIVTDTVHHDRP
-3163 LPGGIAP
+3163 AA
-3170 APRKSQ
+3170 APRHR
-3176 AANDQLPVNKGIMT
+3176 DGTPVPHKGIMT
-3190 VTAVNPAS
+3190 VTAKNPVS
-3198 PRCTS
+3198 PRCYS
-3203 RLLLGQGYNDAII
+3203 RLLLGQGYHNSIRE
-3216 PGEDAVLTTVN
+3216 GEDAVLTTIN
-3227 INNYTN
+3227 IDNYSNTN
-3233 NSMPATPF
+3233 APATPF
-3241 NIYALEG
+3241 NLYAAEG
-3248 SDGLS
+3248 SYGLS
-3253 IDLRHEVLN
+3253 IDLRDSIVN
-3262 VPVSFYM
+3262 IPVSFLISD
-3269 TPLPYDPVTYLW
+3269 LPYDPVTYLW

-3296 AWTDTE
+3296 AQTDTE
-3302 RTIMDGIR
+3302 RAIIDGIY
-3310 LDIETPDMSYLARYY
+3310 LTIETPTQSHERRYY
-3325 IRRPGYNPSSETEP
+3325 IRRRGYKEQSGTE
-3339 PIATGLES
+3339 IATDVEIIEPADDEQVM
-3347 LSKGET
+3347 KF
-3353 AIKIIKDNHMFILR
+3353 IKNDQVYILR
-3367 DGHIYTVMGQKWR
+3367 RGQVYTILGQPVR

>member
-1 MCSVFCTFAVNF
+1 
-13 NVICNFVMNI
+13 MNI
-23 VCMKELRVRILLLI
+23 VCMKELRVRFLLLI
-37 SVVMYSVGMWG
+37 SVLFICADMHG

-61 LEQGER
+61 MEQGER

-72 WVDKN
+72 WVDMN
-77 GNGTEEDGE
+77 GNGEEDPGE
-86 EFFVSNYTRYTG
+86 ELFVSNYNRYSG
-98 GYYNYGSG
+98 GYFGYSAGSF
-106 TYMKLLSA
+106 MKLLDA
-114 TEVTEMNEWSVG
+114 PGITEMNEWSVG

-153 DNFKFLGDLADNYA
+153 DAFKFLGELTDNYA
-167 DAKACDVVFV
+167 DGKACDVVFV
-177 IPTERGVPTVD
+177 IPTERGVPTVS
-188 GRPGLSSFDPNN
+188 GRPGLSSFDPLAPNG
-200 TLGRST
+200 TLGRGKT
-206 KPFNGRM
+206 PFNGRM

-222 REVYMFEIT
+222 REVYMFEIP

-242 ALVTF
+242 GLVTF
-247 NTTKTQKSWSNGQIK
+247 NTTLSPWNLSSGAGTIQKGK
-262 CDPGH
+262 
-267 AAYAFA
+267 AAYAYA
-273 DKKHDP
+273 DSKHDKTP
-279 TTRTLFR
+279 RTLFR
-286 LYLLDNPMNSCSS
+286 LYLLDDPINSCSS
-299 YFFATDEQDYK
+299 YFFATDEQNYV
-310 RYRKNEN
+310 RYRMNED
-317 NPQRSSDSTAAK
+317 NPQESADSTAAK
-329 KIYSMDRL
+329 KIYTMDRM
-337 TCMTRKGSTKYY
+337 TCMIRKGSTKYY
-349 QTDLIRVPDSDS
+349 QTDLMRVPEPDS
-361 TYYYVGYNN
+361 TYYYVGYDN
-370 KYKDDDGELMGT
+370 KYKDDKEESMGT

-406 PAGAIGRMVADTT
+406 PKGAIGRMVADTT

-464 HITSEYMAL
+464 HIDSTYVPL
-473 QIRAKIYSGSEY
+473 QIRAKIYSGPEY
-485 SPDDEG
+485 SPEDEG

-499 NVNGTEVPLA
+499 NVYGTEVPLA
-509 TDHSQFV
+509 TDHTKFV

-546 HIHYDNNGLLGIQ
+546 HIHYDNNRLLGIQ
-559 VPDQYPGDHLTTV
+559 VPDQYPGDNLTTV

-584 FTGWNTKADG
+584 FTGWNTKENG
-594 SGTTYRPNDVVNLDT
+594 SGTTYDPGDEVDFSNLPDG
-609 FPKSS
+609 S

-645 YFLTQPIGDIRYARA
+645 YFLTQPIGNIRYARA
-660 RPVGDWTNTYQG
+660 RPVGEWTDTYQG

-683 ISTYKLIGGPD
+683 ISTYKLIGDPD

-707 PRREWRHGAKDSLLF
+707 PRREWRYGAKDSLLF
-722 YSNFAPANDVYLGL
+722 YSNIAPANDEFLGL

-749 TIVANNTWA
+749 TIVANSSWA

-772 ADVQGT
+772 ADVQDT

-784 YLDGFPSDITRR
+784 YLDGFLESNIQRHTRT
-796 PRPSID
+796 SVD
-802 SSFVYYNE
+802 SSFVKYNE
-810 SLNQFDGVETEG
+810 SLNQFDGVETAE

-842 PDTTSHIWRDTIE
+842 PDTTKTWRDTIE
-855 FGYHNGEQSR
+855 FAYHNGEQSR

-872 IGKQLLAVTK
+872 IGKHLLAVTK
-882 AGNDTVY
+882 VGNDTVY
-889 FHPDPDHILHDPN
+889 FHPDPDHIIHDPN

-914 VFEYIPDSRVSTAVA
+914 VFEFIPDSRVSTAVA
-929 EEDRATHETT
+929 EEDRATQETT
-939 SYHWHNDIVSG
+939 SNHWHNDIVSG

-1040 AGNSQVINFTL
+1040 EGNSQVINFTL

-1058 LVDMDGNEVGEEE
+1058 LVDVNGNEVGEEE
-1071 VISSEDITSSLELG
+1071 VISSEDITSSLAL
-1085 PGVCRFSSGGTHFNI
+1085 VQSACSFSSEGSSSTYFNI
-1100 SEAVLQHVTLAAKA
+1100 SEAVYQHVTLAAKA

-1188 YKNDGKNKTVLEKGS
+1188 YKEGTSNTALIKGS
-1203 ANATNSDDKY
+1203 KDPSNSDKQY
-1213 ITPWRFIYNPENSNQ
+1213 ITPWQFSFPPSGSANQ
-1228 LALKTEYDVNRY
+1228 VALKTEYEVDRY
-1240 FKMQGDAV
+1240 FHIDGENKPEV
-1248 GSKGGIHATDSSLLT
+1248 HPSDSSLLT

-1288 KWLQFTLTGGSGAEL
+1288 KWLQFRQTGGSGAEL
-1303 VLVDDEEDASVF
+1303 VLVPDSADASVF
-1315 SWSYLQQ
+1315 SWSYLNQ

-1337 VIFGYNTDMSVTI
+1337 VIFGYNTDMSVAI
-1350 QAPYKA
+1350 QTRYKA

-1361 MLVGNSMVNCCRE
+1361 MLVGNSVVYCCRE

-1384 LEWKTNQTFSLIPD
+1384 SSLEWKTSLNATLLPD
-1398 ARDFDGEG
+1398 ARTFDSGSTPSPAE
-1406 DDPTSGISRTANTVS
+1406 SGIRHSLNASTATNTVS
-1421 TTGATTS
+1421 TSDATTS
-1428 PRNVTIGG
+1428 PRDVKIGG

-1443 TLHVTLSL
+1443 TLQVTLSL
-1451 QTGAPAYRF
+1451 RESAPAYRF

-1470 SDAELKIPLIRKTY
+1470 SDAELKIPLVRKTY
-1484 HEANYDSLICVVAD
+1484 HEANFDSLVCIVD
-1498 DAYNHTFPNKID
+1498 GDAYNHTFPNKITD
-1510 PLHPDSYTFNLGT
+1510 PVSYTFNLGT

-1532 DVANM
+1532 DVANT
-1537 TMEVLDEDET
+1537 TMEVLDETEKN
-1547 DVTVSGG
+1547 VTVSGR
-1554 MNLNSTAMA
+1554 MDLSSPAMA

-1572 NTPSWCRISGKTAT
+1572 NSPSWCRISGKTAT

-1607 FYIVMIDSKMYV
+1607 FYIVMLDSKMYV

-1642 SPGASGDPLRADG
+1642 SPGASGDPLQANG

-1699 SDIPEES
+1699 SDIPDTV

-1714 GSGRSGTYNFPF
+1714 GSGRSGSYNFPF
-1726 RIIGDSVDDGAG
+1726 RIIGDSVKVPNTATPDLNDSI
-1738 GKKLVTMGR
+1738 KVLVTMGR

-1773 PPITRFGVADASKPT
+1773 PPITTFGVEEKPT
-1788 VTYAAEFGN
+1788 VTYAAEISN
-1797 YYDNLPMSLRY
+1797 YYDNLPMSLTY

-1829 LREIFELRPWTE
+1829 LREIFELHPWTE
-1841 MADTLDHYKKRIPDG
+1841 MADTLEHYKTRIPDG
-1856 EGAHTTKV
+1856 EGEHIDKV

-1884 ELLLSTEQRYILEH
+1884 ELLLSTEQRYILGH

-1911 YMRDDNWSD
+1911 YMRDDHWSD
-1920 AGWNATRKDT
+1920 GGWNAERKDS
-1930 MIWCGGWDAVCKWY
+1930 MIWCGGWDATCQWY
-1944 TYDPKTQKYTV
+1944 TYNPKTQKYSV
-1955 CNHSTTVS
+1955 CNHETTVS

-1990 QSKKTLADKAG
+1990 RSQSTTGTPG
-2001 NDSTVDGDY
+2001 NDETTVDGAY

-2067 PEYTV
+2067 PEYTI

-2086 TYPETSDLPHNRLHA
+2086 TYPETPDLPHNRLHV

-2115 RIPTVDHWGEG
+2115 RIPTASHWGDG

-2185 GKSDPNF
+2185 GKADPNF
-2192 TFAVQGS
+2192 TFSVQGS
-2199 VNGTDWVDIT
+2199 VDGIHWDNIT

-2214 GIKPSNQWSQIYFPI
+2214 GIKPSSQWSQIYFPI

-2234 IDYKQF
+2234 IDYRHF

-2249 DWDGN
+2249 AWDGN

-2284 EELPSHVILRV
+2284 EDLPSHVILRV

-2331 YLDQEIHHDTICGKL
+2331 YLDQEIHNDTICGKL
-2346 YIPGKTYEPTHPD
+2346 FIPSKTYEPTNPD

-2368 IDTFDVS
+2368 IDTFEVS
-2375 SKKHSTD
+2375 SQKHSTD

-2404 KYVVHSAYVN
+2404 KYVIHNAYVN
-2414 AVDTF
+2414 AIDTF

-2436 MTSHLKVSNQMVLEL
+2436 MTHHLKVSNQMVLEL

-2504 ADMTGSPKR
+2504 ADLTGSPKR

-2533 PPGTENANQF
+2533 PPRTKNANQF
-2543 APNLAAV
+2543 ASTLAAV
-2550 SRNEMQRIKDAEG
+2550 SRNEMWRIKEAQIVD
-2563 VPLDTTAH
+2563 LDTTAH

-2626 MPILVKL
+2626 MPLLIKL

-2645 GGLNRDSSEMK
+2645 GGLNRDSNEMK

-2670 EITLKVDSILP
+2670 EITLKVDSIMP
-2681 NIGISSV
+2681 NIGIASV

-2714 QTEYYLKGHDI
+2714 QTEYYLKGHYI
-2725 ILQPA
+2725 TLQPA

-2786 SAQWNKHGNW
+2786 STQWNKHGNW

-2821 IPSMTDGRPYPELPD
+2821 IPAMTDGRPYPELPD
-2836 LTNPATYDSVKQ
+2836 LTDPATYDSVKQ

-2855 CDYIRFLPNA
+2855 CDYIRFLPDA
-2865 AMGQQ
+2865 AIGQQ
-2870 QRMEYSQAVVD
+2870 QRLEYGDAIVD
-2881 MSMPHNKW
+2881 MELPNRKW
-2889 ALRAAPVNG
+2889 AFRTAPVRG
-2898 MLSGDIF
+2898 MVSGDLFI
-2905 MADADL
+2905 ADADDRGETPL
-2911 NMQTSPWEVGTFDA
+2911 WEVGAFDA
-2925 AGRNY
+2925 SGRSY
-2930 STGNASYWLSV
+2930 KTGNASFWLSV
-2941 YSRTTVDKGNG
+2941 YNTANSHVNKEGADSVRT
-2952 DNVTDTTR
+2952 VT
-2960 TAAADWSKVTNG
+2960 ADWSRVTNA
-2972 MDLPLP
+2972 MNLPLP
-2978 PASGFAVYAY
+2978 LGQGYAVYVR
-2988 TKSLNDAAVR
+2988 TKEGVEPVVR
-2998 LPKSDDIYYYYYPD
+2998 LPKNDDIYYYYGTY
-3012 GEKSL
+3012 GERIDDK
-3017 DYYVS
+3017 YVGNLRS
-3022 DLQTKRTTAAGGDAS
+3022 KREELADAGLA
-3037 KVGKLAFA
+3037 GKLAFN
-3045 PGISGTSQSYTITND
+3045 PTGDYQTITLKD
-3060 NSVATTSFVFG
+3060 SVSSKDFVFG

-3079 IWGLIADNTDKG
+3079 IWGFIADNNTDLVEKIGYMDERGKASLYTEMTKIAAEAKG
-3091 LTREFDYVDAGGVY
+3091 DNKL
-3105 RTVNQAAAS
+3105 
-3114 ASSNLISAPERYLPP
+3114 SNPNRYLPP
-3129 MHAIVLKVSSEASS
+3129 MHVMVLEKTSPAKE
-3143 LTLVLNT
+3143 LTLKLYT
-3150 NRIVTDTSQIVRP
+3150 DRIVTDTSQVVSPSRS
-3163 LPGGIAP
+3163 P
-3170 APRKSQ
+3170 APRRTTSS
-3176 AANDQLPVNKGIMT
+3176 ARRKGIMT
-3190 VTAVNPAS
+3190 VTATNDLSA
-3198 PRCTS
+3198 RCTS
-3203 RLLLGQGYNDAII
+3203 RLLLGQGYHNEIVD
-3216 PGEDAVLTTVN
+3216 GEDAILTTIN
-3227 INNYTN
+3227 IDNYTAN
-3233 NSMPATPF
+3233 LTPTTPF
-3241 NIYALEG
+3241 NLYAVENG
-3248 SDGLS
+3248 NGMS
-3253 IDLRHEVLN
+3253 IDLRDSIVTI
-3262 VPVSFYM
+3262 PISFYM
-3269 TPLPYDPVTYLW
+3269 SDLTYETITDLW
-3281 FTGVNNIDGELVLYD
+3281 FTGVNNIDGPLVLYD
-3296 AWTDTE
+3296 AWTNTE
-3302 RTIMDGIR
+3302 RPIIDGIC
-3310 LDIETPDMSYLARYY
+3310 LPVETPTKSHQLRYF
-3325 IRRPGYNPSSETEP
+3325 IRRPGYRPQDP
-3339 PIATGLES
+3339 DAPIT
-3347 LSKGET
+3347 T
-3353 AIKIIKDNHMFILR
+3353 AIDYIDTAESNRVSKILKEGHVYIIR
-3367 DGHIYTVMGQKWR
+3367 DGHIYTMLGQKVR

>member
-1 MCSVFCTFAVNF
+1 MRKYV
-13 NVICNFVMNI
+13 
-23 VCMKELRVRILLLI
+23 ILLLFI
-37 SVVMYSVGMWG
+37 LFALVRVHA

-61 LEQGER
+61 MEQGER

-72 WVDKN
+72 WVDINNNKA
-77 GNGTEEDGE
+77 EDPGE

-106 TYMKLLSA
+106 TYMKLLPA
-114 TEVTEMNEWSVG
+114 TEITEMNEWSVG
-126 APLDRG
+126 APLARG

-139 VYTIW
+139 AYTIW

-153 DNFKFLGDLADNYA
+153 DSFKFLGDLTDNYA

-177 IPTERGVPTVD
+177 IPTERGVPVVSRT
-188 GRPGLSSFDPNN
+188 PGPNPTSFDPNG
-200 TLGRST
+200 TLGRGT
-206 KPFNGRM
+206 DPFNGRM

-222 REVYMFEIT
+222 REVYMLQIP

-242 ALVTF
+242 GLVTF
-247 NTTKTQKSWSNGQIK
+247 NTTLSTWKLTSGAGDIVKGK
-262 CDPGH
+262 
-267 AAYAFA
+267 AAYAYA

-279 TTRTLFR
+279 TPRTIFR
-286 LYLLDNPMNSCSS
+286 LYLLDNPMSSCSS

-310 RYRKNEN
+310 RYRMNEN
-317 NPQRSSDSTAAK
+317 NPQKSTDSTAIK
-329 KIYSMDRL
+329 KIYTMDRM
-337 TCMTRKGSTKYY
+337 TCMSRQGSTQYY
-349 QTDLIRVPDSDS
+349 RTDLMSVPEPDS

-370 KYKDDDGELMGT
+370 AYKDDTGESMG
-382 SGAKSRFT
+382 SEGAHSMFT
-390 KIRELPIFGL
+390 KIRELRIFGL

-406 PAGAIGRMVADTT
+406 PAGTWGRMVVDTT
-419 SAVNNLNVAFKPAG
+419 SALDNLDVRFKPAG
-433 YFLQVTTP
+433 YFCKIST
-441 RGFTN
+441 GTN
-446 VPMRPDADSTVWT
+446 VQMRPNADSTIWT

-464 HITSEYMAL
+464 HITDAYAGL
-473 QIRAKIYSGSEY
+473 QIKATMFSGPEY
-485 SPDDEG
+485 SPTDEG

-499 NVNGTEVPLA
+499 FVTGNTVPLA
-509 TDHSQFV
+509 SDHTKTV
-516 EGGEDG
+516 EGGMDG
-522 WARIYANRSEPN
+522 WARIYTDSSQIN
-534 GYIEFVKANPRY
+534 GYMEFILANPRY

-559 VPDQYPGDHLTTV
+559 VPDQYPEQGLNSV

-584 FTGWNTKADG
+584 FTGWTTNADG
-594 SGTTYRPNDVVNLDT
+594 SGMSYNPGDVVDLST
-609 FPKSS
+609 ILTGPK
-614 LVNDSVLV
+614 DSTLT

-636 FSFESNGKR
+636 FSFEHSNGKR

-694 PCVECNSGEYLLD
+694 PCIECASGEYLLD
-707 PRREWRHGAKDSLLF
+707 PRREWRYGAKDSLLF
-722 YSNFAPANDVYLGL
+722 YSNFAPANDEYLGL
-736 YYENPATPFKDPV
+736 YYENPETPFKDPV

-764 AGWPDYSV
+764 EGWPDYSV
-772 ADVQGT
+772 ADVRNT

-784 YLDGFPSDITRR
+784 YLDGFPSDIARHTRT
-796 PRPSID
+796 SVD

-810 SLNQFDGVETEG
+810 TLNQFDGVRTEG

-842 PDTTSHIWRDTIE
+842 PDTTKTWRDTIE
-855 FGYHNGEQSR
+855 FAYHNGEQSR
-865 EQVWTSM
+865 EQIWTSM

-882 AGNDTVY
+882 VGNDTVY
-889 FHPDPDHILHDPN
+889 FHPDPDHIIQDPN

-914 VFEYIPDSRVSTAVA
+914 DFEFIPDSRVSTSVE

-939 SYHWHNDIVSG
+939 SNHWHNDIVSG

-978 GISKIK
+978 GISMIK
-984 QYYGRWKKGARGL
+984 QYYGRWKNGASGL

-1040 AGNSQVINFTL
+1040 EGNSQVINFTL
-1051 AHVTAHR
+1051 ANVTAHR
-1058 LVDMDGNEVGEEE
+1058 LLDVDGNPIGEEE
-1071 VISSEDITSSLELG
+1071 IIDSEDITSSLSLG
-1085 PGVCRFSSGGTHFNI
+1085 PGACSFSSGGTYFNI
-1100 SEAVLQHVTLAAKA
+1100 SEAKNEYVTLATKA

-1123 TLIISMNVTY
+1123 TLIISMNVTIDDV
-1133 GGKVYPVTARVPLMQ
+1133 VYPVTARVPLVQ
-1148 ASLEGDELIWSVESG
+1148 TSLEGDELIWSVQSG
-1163 KKRYYIMAGTGGLI
+1163 TRRYYITAGTGGLI

-1203 ANATNSDDKY
+1203 KDAANSDDKY
-1213 ITPWRFIYNPENSNQ
+1213 ITPWQFSYPSGSANQ
-1228 LALKTEYDVNRY
+1228 LALKTKYGVDRY

-1248 GSKGGIHATDSSLLT
+1248 GDKGDIHASDSSLLT
-1263 FHYVDV
+1263 YHYVNV
-1269 LTNDNAN
+1269 YTNDNAN

-1303 VLVDDEEDASVF
+1303 VLVDDEDDASVF

-1331 YPSRDT
+1331 YPDRDT
-1337 VIFGYNTDMSVTI
+1337 VAFGYNTDMTVTI
-1350 QAPYKA
+1350 QTRYKA
-1356 YKEYS
+1356 YKEFS
-1361 MLVGNSMVNCCRE
+1361 MLVGNSMVNCCRV
-1374 EETDMSNLQS
+1374 EETDMSNLQSSS
-1384 LEWKTNQTFSLIPD
+1384 LEWKTNQTFSIIPD
-1398 ARDFDGEG
+1398 ARTFDSGST
-1406 DDPTSGISRTANTVS
+1406 PSPATSGISQTANTVS
-1421 TTGATTS
+1421 TSGATTS
-1428 PRNVTIGG
+1428 PTDVMIDG

-1443 TLHVTLSL
+1443 TLQVTLSL
-1451 QTGAPAYRF
+1451 REGAPAYRF

-1484 HEANYDSLICVVAD
+1484 HEANFDSLICIVD
-1498 DAYNHTFPNKID
+1498 GDAYNYTFSNKID
-1510 PLHPDSYTFNLGT
+1510 PLRPESYTFKLST

-1532 DVANM
+1532 DVANE
-1537 TMEVLDEDET
+1537 TMEVLDEEET
-1547 DVTVSGG
+1547 NVTRSGG

-1563 EVLLLDDYG
+1563 EVLLVDEFG
-1572 NTPSWCRISGKTAT
+1572 NAPTWCRISAKADT
-1586 TITVECTQSGIRTP
+1586 TITVECTESGIRTP
-1600 RMAYLRI
+1600 RMAHLRI
-1607 FYIVMIDSKMYV
+1607 FYIIVISDKMYV
-1619 VTEQLTV
+1619 VTDQLTV

-1674 ELPIRDSHFFGW
+1674 ELPIRDYHFFGW

-1706 WRVQPRNT
+1706 WRIQPRNT
-1714 GSGRSGTYNFPF
+1714 GSGRSGSYNFPF
-1726 RIIGDSVDDGAG
+1726 RIIGDSVMLKKKDGTDSI
-1738 GKKLVTMGR
+1738 KVLMTMGR
-1747 YTVFHYKAADY
+1747 YTVFHYKAAEY

-1768 TVRVA
+1768 VARVA
-1773 PPITRFGVADASKPT
+1773 PPITTFGLATKPT
-1788 VTYAAEFGN
+1788 VTYAAEISN
-1797 YYDNLPMSLRY
+1797 YYDNLPMSLTY
-1808 KNQVDTALM
+1808 KNQVDTAMM
-1817 DTMSAIPEPTLS
+1817 DTMTAIPEPTLS
-1829 LREIFELRPWTE
+1829 LREVFELHPWTE
-1841 MADTLDHYKKRIPDG
+1841 MAERLDGFKSDT
-1856 EGAHTTKV
+1856 GATY
-1864 FPLANEKYME
+1864 PLANEKYME
-1874 DHVMMAPTGN
+1874 DHVMMAPLGN
-1884 ELLLSTEQRYILEH
+1884 ELLLSTEQRYNYEH
-1898 LHTTKQSESLLGY
+1898 LQTTKQSESLLGY
-1911 YMRDDNWSD
+1911 YMRDDHWSD
-1920 AGWNATRKDT
+1920 FGWNAERKDS
-1930 MIWCGGWDAVCKWY
+1930 MIWCGGWDATCQWY
-1944 TYDPKTQKYTV
+1944 TYNPKTQKYTI

-1990 QSKKTLADKAG
+1990 QSKSSPHAG
-2001 NDSTVDGDY
+2001 TVEDPDDEEPDDGKY

-2032 TKDKAGNTKAL
+2032 TTKAGVTKAL

-2054 VLERLNFDYNRPG
+2054 VLERLNFDYNKPG
-2067 PEYTV
+2067 RAYVV

-2086 TYPETSDLPHNRLHA
+2086 TYPETSDLPHNRLHV

-2115 RIPTVDHWGEG
+2115 RIPTADHWGEG
-2126 VTSYWRPMEQHGGAS
+2126 VTSYWRPMEQHGGAE

-2172 FFSGYVCNPSSQS
+2172 FFSGYVCNPSSQT
-2185 GKSDPNF
+2185 GKADPNF
-2192 TFAVQGS
+2192 IFSVQGS
-2199 VNGTDWVDIT
+2199 VNGTDWDDIT

-2214 GIKPSNQWSQIYFPI
+2214 GIKPSSQWSQIYFPI

-2234 IDYKQF
+2234 IDYQHF

-2309 VYYTLKS
+2309 VCYTLKS
-2316 VNKDRVVTYVHMIDG
+2316 VNKDHEVTFVEMIDE
-2331 YLDQEIHHDTICGKL
+2331 YLDQDQHNDTIYGRL
-2346 YIPGKTYEPTHPD
+2346 YIPSKTYEPTHPD

-2375 SKKHSTD
+2375 SQKHSKD
-2382 ASYRIFNEGYIYE
+2382 AEYKIFKEGYIYE

-2404 KYVVHSAYVN
+2404 KYVVHSAHVN
-2414 AVDTF
+2414 AIDTF

-2424 GNYKD
+2424 GSYKD
-2429 MLNSLCG
+2429 MLSSLCG

-2504 ADMTGSPKR
+2504 ADLTGSPKR
-2513 RYGYK
+2513 RYGYT
-2518 YSDIVKVVKDILRCD
+2518 YSTIVKVVKDILRCD

-2550 SRNEMQRIKDAEG
+2550 SRNEMQRIKDAQS
-2563 VPLDTTAH
+2563 VDLDTTAH

-2577 DLVNKGF
+2577 DLVNNGF
-2584 LTLYKPTLTANVY
+2584 LTLYKPSLTANVY

-2615 TKLHSSVDVCP
+2615 TKQHSSVEVCP
-2626 MPILVKL
+2626 MPMLIKL
-2633 KPQFSSAVPLIV
+2633 KPESSSAVPLIV
-2645 GGLNRDSSEMK
+2645 GGLKRDSSEME

-2664 MNMANQ
+2664 RMTANS
-2670 EITLKVDSILP
+2670 EFTLKVDSIMP
-2681 NIGISSV
+2681 NIGIASI

-2714 QTEYYLKGHDI
+2714 QTDYYLKGHYI
-2725 ILQPA
+2725 TLQPA
-2730 SSNNYTM
+2730 SSNTYEM

-2771 AVVPSYLRWDPQDSI
+2771 AIVPDYLRWDPQDSI
-2786 SAQWNKHGNW
+2786 STQWNRHGNW
-2796 MGIDQYN
+2796 MGIDQN
-2803 RPIHAT
+2803 NEPIHAT
-2809 ARFAPLSTTAVI
+2809 ARFAPLSSTSII
-2821 IPSMTDGRPYPELPD
+2821 IPAMTDGRPYPNLPN
-2836 LTNPATYDSVKQ
+2836 LTEPATYDSVKQ
-2848 VGFQYNK
+2848 VGFQYNQ
-2855 CDYIRFLPNA
+2855 CNIIRFMPDA
-2865 AMGQQ
+2865 AIGNQQ
-2870 QRMEYSQAVVD
+2870 YMNYTDVVVD
-2881 MSMPHNKW
+2881 MKLPNQKW
-2889 ALRAAPVNG
+2889 AFRSAPVEG
-2898 MLSGDIF
+2898 MISGDLY
-2905 MADADL
+2905 MANADL
-2911 NMQTSPWEVGTFDA
+2911 NNETPLWEVSEFDA
-2925 AGRNY
+2925 DGRTY
-2930 STGNASYWLSV
+2930 KTGNGSFWLSV
-2941 YSRTTVDKGNG
+2941 YNTETKKINYTGADS
-2952 DNVTDTTR
+2952 TR
-2960 TAAADWSKVTNG
+2960 SASAAWSKVTNAI
-2972 MDLPLP
+2972 DLPLK
-2978 PASGFAVYAY
+2978 AGQGLAIYAR
-2988 TKSLNDAAVR
+2988 TKEGIETPIVR
-2998 LPKSDDIYYYYYPD
+2998 LPKDDDTYYFYGTY
-3012 GEKSL
+3012 GERIDDK
-3017 DYYVS
+3017 YVGRLR
-3022 DLQTKRTTAAGGDAS
+3022 DKRTELASPSEVGDLTFHPTEGAQTFH
-3037 KVGKLAFA
+3037 L
-3045 PGISGTSQSYTITND
+3045 TNGVE
-3060 NSVATTSFVFG
+3060 SSSFVFG
-3071 NPTMGYID
+3071 NPTMGFID
-3079 IWGLIADNTDKG
+3079 IWGFIADNASK
-3091 LTREFDYVDAGGVY
+3091 LNLEFDYMDE
-3105 RTVNQAAAS
+3105 TKPKAS
-3114 ASSNLISAPERYLPP
+3114 AYTSMTNVVALATENKLSKRERYLPP
-3129 MHAIVLKVSSEASS
+3129 MYAIVLKAKEEVKSID
-3143 LTLVLNT
+3143 LTLNT
-3150 NRIVTDTSQIVRP
+3150 SHIVTDTVHHDRP
-3163 LPGGIAP
+3163 AA
-3170 APRKSQ
+3170 APRHR
-3176 AANDQLPVNKGIMT
+3176 DGTPVPHKGIMT
-3190 VTAVNPAS
+3190 VTAKNPVS
-3198 PRCTS
+3198 PRCYS
-3203 RLLLGQGYNDAII
+3203 RLLLGQGYHNSIRE
-3216 PGEDAVLTTVN
+3216 GEDAVLTTIN
-3227 INNYTN
+3227 IDNYSNTN
-3233 NSMPATPF
+3233 APATPF
-3241 NIYALEG
+3241 NLYAAEG
-3248 SDGLS
+3248 SYGLS
-3253 IDLRHEVLN
+3253 IDLRDSIVN
-3262 VPVSFYM
+3262 IPVSFLISD
-3269 TPLPYDPVTYLW
+3269 LPYDPVTYLW

-3296 AWTDTE
+3296 AQTDTE
-3302 RTIMDGIR
+3302 RAIIDGIY
-3310 LDIETPDMSYLARYY
+3310 LTIETPTQSHERRYY
-3325 IRRPGYNPSSETEP
+3325 IRRRGYKEQSGTE
-3339 PIATGLES
+3339 IATDVEIIEPADDEQVM
-3347 LSKGET
+3347 KF
-3353 AIKIIKDNHMFILR
+3353 IKNDQVYILR
-3367 DGHIYTVMGQKWR
+3367 RGQVYTILGQPVR

>member
-1 MCSVFCTFAVNF
+1 M
-13 NVICNFVMNI
+13 
-23 VCMKELRVRILLLI
+23 
-37 SVVMYSVGMWG
+37 
-48 VGWTPTDAGLVVN
+48 VVN

-77 GNGTEEDGE
+77 GNGTEEPGE
-86 EFFVSNYTRYTG
+86 ELFVSNYNRYTG
-98 GYYNYGSG
+98 GYFGYEAGSF
-106 TYMKLLSA
+106 MKLLPA

-153 DNFKFLGDLADNYA
+153 DAFKFLGELTDNYA
-167 DAKACDVVFV
+167 DGKACDVVFV
-177 IPTERGVPTVD
+177 IPTERGVPTVS

-200 TLGRST
+200 TLKRASNA
-206 KPFNGRM
+206 PFNGAM

-222 REVYMFEIT
+222 REVYMLQIP

-242 ALVTF
+242 GLVTF
-247 NTTKTQKSWSNGQIK
+247 NTTLGNKTWSAGTIAK
-262 CDPGH
+262 GR
-267 AAYAFA
+267 AAYAYA
-273 DKKHDP
+273 DSKHDK

-286 LYLLDNPMNSCSS
+286 LYLLDNPINSCSS
-299 YFFATDEQDYK
+299 YFFATDEQDYV
-310 RYRKNEN
+310 RYRMNED
-317 NPQRSSDSTAAK
+317 NPQESADSTAAK
-329 KIYSMDRL
+329 KIYTMDRMF
-337 TCMTRKGSTKYY
+337 CMNSADEEHCV
-349 QTDLIRVPDSDS
+349 QTDYMYVPEPDS

-370 KYKDDDGELMGT
+370 AYKDDGGESMGT
-382 SGAKSRFT
+382 SGSKSNFT
-390 KIRELPIFGL
+390 KIRELTILGL
-400 PSTFKA
+400 ADTLKA
-406 PAGAIGRMVADTT
+406 PAGAFGRMVADTT
-419 SAVNNLNVAFKPAG
+419 SALANLNVKFKPAG
-433 YFLQVTTP
+433 YFCKIST
-441 RGFTN
+441 GTN
-446 VPMRPDADSTVWT
+446 IPMRPNADSTIWT

-464 HITSEYMAL
+464 HITDAYAAM
-473 QIRAKIYSGSEY
+473 QIKATMFSGPEY
-485 SPDDEG
+485 SPTDEG

-499 NVNGTEVPLA
+499 FVTGNTVPMA
-509 TDHSQFV
+509 SDHSQHV
-516 EGGEDG
+516 TGGMDG
-522 WARIYANRSEPN
+522 WARIHADSSQAN
-534 GYIEFVKANPRY
+534 GYMEFILANPRY

-559 VPDQYPGDHLTTV
+559 VPNQYPEDGATTV
-572 TVEKSRLVNGFN
+572 TVEQPRLVNGFN
-584 FTGWNTKADG
+584 FTGWNTQKDG
-594 SGTTYRPNDVVNLDT
+594 KGTSYAVGAEIDLATLLPGD
-609 FPKSS
+609 K
-614 LVNDSVLV
+614 DSILT

-636 FSFESNGKR
+636 FSFEHSNGKR
-645 YFLTQPIGDIRYARA
+645 YFLTQPIGETERFARA
-660 RPVGDWTNTYQG
+660 RPVGDWTDTYQG

-683 ISTYKLIGGPD
+683 ISTYKLIGYPT
-694 PCVECNSGEYLLD
+694 CVLCEHNETSYEYVLD
-707 PRREWRHGAKDSLLF
+707 PRREWRYGAKDSLLF
-722 YSNFAPANDVYLGL
+722 YSNFAPASDVYLGL
-736 YYENPATPFKDPV
+736 YYENSETPFKDPV
-749 TIVANNTWA
+749 TIVANNSWA
-758 GIFTST
+758 GAFTST
-764 AGWPDYSV
+764 SDTTATGWPDYNV
-772 ADVQGT
+772 ADVRNT
-778 KLKSED
+778 KLKSTH
-784 YLDGFPSDITRR
+784 YFDGFTKGGEIERKE
-796 PRPSID
+796 RPSKD

-810 SLNQFDGVETEG
+810 ELDQFDGVRTES

-842 PDTTSHIWRDTIE
+842 PDTTSHIWQDTIE

-882 AGNDTVY
+882 VGNDTVY

-950 LNSPIDVKDAGGNY
+950 LNSPIDVKDGEGNY

-1012 RTKTYHYGET
+1012 RTKTYHYGDT

-1040 AGNSQVINFTL
+1040 KGNSQVINFTL
-1051 AHVTAHR
+1051 ANVTAHR
-1058 LVDMDGNEVGEEE
+1058 LVDVKGNPIGEEE
-1071 VISSEDITSSLELG
+1071 IIDSEDITESLALG
-1085 PGVCRFSSGGTHFNI
+1085 PSACTFSSGGTYFNT
-1100 SEAVLQHVTLAAKA
+1100 SEAVYQHVTLATRE

-1123 TLIISMNVTY
+1123 TLIISRVKI
-1133 GGKVYPVTARVPLMQ
+1133 GDVEYPVTARVPLMQ

-1163 KKRYYIMAGTGGLI
+1163 KKRYYITAGTGGLI

-1188 YKNDGKNKTVLEKGS
+1188 YKNDGKNKTALVKGS
-1203 ANATNSDDKY
+1203 ADATNSDDKY
-1213 ITPWRFIYNPENSNQ
+1213 ITPWRFRYNPSNANQ
-1228 LALKTEYDVNRY
+1228 LALKTEGFVNRY

-1248 GSKGGIHATDSSLLT
+1248 GSKGGVGISDSSLLT

-1288 KWLQFTLTGGSGAEL
+1288 KWLQFTLTGGNGAEL
-1303 VLVDDEEDASVF
+1303 KLVNNEEDASVF
-1315 SWSYLQQ
+1315 SWSYLQR

-1361 MLVGNSMVNCCRE
+1361 MLVGSSVVYCCRE

-1384 LEWKTNQTFSLIPD
+1384 SSLEWKTRQTFSIIRD

-1406 DDPTSGISRTANTVS
+1406 DDPESGISQTANTVS
-1421 TTGATTS
+1421 TSGSTTS
-1428 PRNVTIGG
+1428 PTDVMIDG

-1460 KGDWSGFRSV
+1460 KGDWSKFRSV

-1484 HEANYDSLICVVAD
+1484 HVDHYDSLVCVVEN
-1498 DAYNHTFPNKID
+1498 DAYNHTFPNTITD
-1510 PLHPDSYTFNLGT
+1510 PVSFTFHLGT
-1523 MNRTGRHVL
+1523 ANRTGRHVL
-1532 DVANM
+1532 DVANT
-1537 TMEVLDEDET
+1537 TMEVLDKEET
-1547 DVTVSGG
+1547 DVSGS
-1554 MNLNSTAMA
+1554 MDLRSAVMA
-1563 EVLLLDDYG
+1563 EVLLVDEFG
-1572 NTPSWCRISGKTAT
+1572 NTPTWCRIPADGGKGKN

-1607 FYIVMIDSKMYV
+1607 FYIVVVDGKMYV

-1674 ELPIRDSHFFGW
+1674 ELPIRDYHFFGW

-1699 SDIPEES
+1699 SDIPEAS
-1706 WRVQPRNT
+1706 WRIQPRNT
-1714 GSGRSGTYNFPF
+1714 GSGRSGSYNFPF
-1726 RIIGDSVDDGAG
+1726 RIIGDSVWVDETDHSQ

-1747 YTVFHYKAADY
+1747 YTVFHYKAAEY
-1758 NDNKKNPPVK
+1758 NDNKNNPPVK
-1768 TVRVA
+1768 VARVA
-1773 PPITRFGVADASKPT
+1773 PPITTYGVEEASKPT
-1788 VTYAAEFGN
+1788 VTYVADISN
-1797 YYDNLPMSLRY
+1797 YYDKLPMSLRY

-1817 DTMSAIPEPTLS
+1817 DTMTAIPEPTLS
-1829 LREIFELRPWTE
+1829 LREIFELHPWTE
-1841 MADTLDHYKKRIPDG
+1841 MADTLDHYKTRIPDG
-1856 EGAHTTKV
+1856 EGEHINKV

-1911 YMRDDNWSD
+1911 YMRDDHWSD
-1920 AGWNATRKDT
+1920 FGWNAERKDS
-1930 MIWCGGWDAVCKWY
+1930 MIWCGGWDATCQWY
-1944 TYDPKTQKYTV
+1944 TYNPKTQKYSV

-1990 QSKKTLADKAG
+1990 RSKSSPHAGTGLDPDDEEPADGK
-2001 NDSTVDGDY
+2001 Y

-2054 VLERLNFDYNRPG
+2054 VLERLNFDYNKPG
-2067 PEYTV
+2067 PEYTI

-2086 TYPETSDLPHNRLHA
+2086 TYPETSDLPHNRLHV

-2115 RIPTVDHWGEG
+2115 RIPTASHWGNG

-2172 FFSGYVCNPSSQS
+2172 FFSGYVCNPSSQT
-2185 GKSDPNF
+2185 GKADPNF

-2214 GIKPSNQWSQIYFPI
+2214 GIKPSSQWSQIYFPI

-2234 IDYKQF
+2234 IDYRHF

-2249 DWDGN
+2249 AWDGN

-2269 LIAYQANTACKEKAD
+2269 LIAYQANTTCKEKAD
-2284 EELPSHVILRV
+2284 EDLPSHVILRV
-2295 DYQGIVGDGYNDTT
+2295 DYQGIIGDGYNDTT
-2309 VYYTLKS
+2309 VCYTLKS
-2316 VNKDRVVTYVHMIDG
+2316 VNKDRVVTFVPMIDE
-2331 YLDQEIHHDTICGKL
+2331 YLDQDQHNDTIYGRL
-2346 YIPGKTYEPTHPD
+2346 FIPGKTYEPTDPD

-2368 IDTFDVS
+2368 IDTFEVS
-2375 SKKHSTD
+2375 SKKNKEN
-2382 ASYRIFNEGYIYE
+2382 AEYKIFKEGYIYE

-2404 KYVVHSAYVN
+2404 KYVVHSAHVN
-2414 AVDTF
+2414 AIDTF

-2424 GNYKD
+2424 GSYKD
-2429 MLNSLCG
+2429 MLSSMCG

-2451 NGEEQPTT
+2451 NGEEQPST

-2483 SVAPINLNGTCV
+2483 SVAPINLNGTCA

-2504 ADMTGSPKR
+2504 ADLTGSPKR
-2513 RYGYK
+2513 RYGYT
-2518 YSDIVKVVKDILRCD
+2518 YSTIVKVVKDILRCD

-2550 SRNEMQRIKDAEG
+2550 SRNEMQRIKDAEK
-2563 VPLDTTAH
+2563 VDLDTTAH

-2584 LTLYKPTLTANVY
+2584 LTLYKSSLTANVY

-2615 TKLHSSVDVCP
+2615 TKQHSSVDVCP
-2626 MPILVKL
+2626 MPILIKL
-2633 KPQFSSAVPLIV
+2633 KPQSSSAVPLIV
-2645 GGLNRDSSEMK
+2645 GGMNRDSSEK
-2656 LPVVVLAD
+2656 NLPVVVLAD

-2670 EITLKVDSILP
+2670 EITLKVDSIMP
-2681 NIGISSV
+2681 NIGIASV
-2688 KLLTT
+2688 KLRTT

-2714 QTEYYLKGHDI
+2714 RASYYIKGNYI
-2725 ILQPA
+2725 TLQPA

-2737 KQGYNY
+2737 KQGYTY
-2743 TFAIDLQTILG
+2743 TFEINLQTHLG
-2754 KDTLDG
+2754 KDTLEG
-2760 GCKVGTVPFTL
+2760 GCKVGTIPFSL
-2771 AVVPSYLRWDPQDSI
+2771 AIVPSYLRWDPQDSI
-2786 SAQWNKHGNW
+2786 STQWNKHGNW
-2796 MGIDQYN
+2796 MGIDQN
-2803 RPIHAT
+2803 NNPIHAT

-2821 IPSMTDGRPYPELPD
+2821 IPAMTDGRPYPELPNLAD
-2836 LTNPATYDSVKQ
+2836 PATYDSVKQ
-2848 VGFQYNK
+2848 VGFEYNK

-2865 AMGQQ
+2865 AIGQQ
-2870 QRMEYSQAVVD
+2870 QRLDYGEAIVD
-2881 MSMPHNKW
+2881 MELPNRKW
-2889 ALRAAPVNG
+2889 AFRTAPVRG
-2898 MLSGDIF
+2898 MISGDLFI
-2905 MADADL
+2905 ADADD
-2911 NMQTSPWEVGTFDA
+2911 QGTTPPWEVGEFDA
-2925 AGRNY
+2925 SGRSY
-2930 STGNASYWLSV
+2930 KTGNASFWLSV
-2941 YSRTTVDKGNG
+2941 YNTANSHVNKEVADSVRTV
-2952 DNVTDTTR
+2952 
-2960 TAAADWSKVTNG
+2960 TAAWSRVTNA
-2972 MDLPLP
+2972 MNLPLP
-2978 PASGFAVYAY
+2978 VGQGFAVYVR
-2988 TKSLNDAAVR
+2988 TKAGVEPIVR
-2998 LPKSDDIYYYYYPD
+2998 LPKNDDIYYYYGTY
-3012 GEKSL
+3012 GERIDDK
-3017 DYYVS
+3017 YVGNLRS
-3022 DLQTKRTTAAGGDAS
+3022 KREELAGAGLA
-3037 KVGKLAFA
+3037 GKLTYSPTGDYAE
-3045 PGISGTSQSYTITND
+3045 IKLNNTVSSTD
-3060 NSVATTSFVFG
+3060 FVFG

-3079 IWGLIADNTDKG
+3079 IWGFIADNDDLVEKIGYMDERSKASLYTEVTKIAADAKG
-3091 LTREFDYVDAGGVY
+3091 DNKL
-3105 RTVNQAAAS
+3105 
-3114 ASSNLISAPERYLPP
+3114 SNPNRYLPP
-3129 MHAIVLKVSSEASS
+3129 MHVMVLEKKSAAKE
-3143 LTLVLNT
+3143 LTLRLYT
-3150 NRIVTDTSQIVRP
+3150 DRIVTDTSQVVSPSRS
-3163 LPGGIAP
+3163 P
-3170 APRKSQ
+3170 APRRATSS
-3176 AANDQLPVNKGIMT
+3176 ARRKGIMT
-3190 VTAVNPAS
+3190 VTAQNALS
-3198 PRCTS
+3198 ARCTS
-3203 RLLLGQGYNDAII
+3203 HLLLGQGYHNEIVD
-3216 PGEDAVLTTVN
+3216 GEDAILTTIN
-3227 INNYTN
+3227 IDNYTAN
-3233 NSMPATPF
+3233 LTPTTPF
-3241 NIYALEG
+3241 NLYAVENG
-3248 SDGLS
+3248 NGMS
-3253 IDLRHEVLN
+3253 IDLLDSIVN
-3262 VPVSFYM
+3262 IPISFYM
-3269 TPLPYDPVTYLW
+3269 SDLTYEPTTQLW
-3281 FTGVNNIDGELVLYD
+3281 FTGVNNIDGPLVLYD

-3302 RTIMDGIR
+3302 RPIIDGIC
-3310 LDIETPDMSYLARYY
+3310 LPVETPTESHQLRYF
-3325 IRRPGYNPSSETEP
+3325 IRRPGYRPQDP
-3339 PIATGLES
+3339 DAPIATRLEQFNTEDDQAVKFIQDGVV
-3347 LSKGET
+3347 L
-3353 AIKIIKDNHMFILR
+3353 ILR
-3367 DGHIYTVMGQKWR
+3367 NGHIYTMLGQKVR